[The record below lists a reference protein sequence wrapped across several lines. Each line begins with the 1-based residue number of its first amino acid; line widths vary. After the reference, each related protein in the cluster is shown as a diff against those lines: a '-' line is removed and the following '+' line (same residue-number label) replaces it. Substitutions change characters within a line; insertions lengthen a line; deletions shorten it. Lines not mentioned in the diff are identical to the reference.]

1 MGNKSIQKFFADQNS
16 VIDLSSLGNAKG
28 AKVSLSG
35 PDMNITTPR
44 GSVIIVNGALYS
56 SIKGNNLAVKFKDK
70 TITGAKILGSVD
82 LKDIQLERID
92 SSLVDSAQVEKKG
105 NGKRR
110 NKKEEE
116 ELKKQLDD
124 AENAKKEA
132 DKAKEEAEK
141 AKEAA
146 EKALNEAFEVQNSS
160 KQIEEMLQ
168 NFLADNVAK
177 DNLAQQSDASQQ
189 NTQAKATQASKQNDA
204 EKVLP
209 QPINKNTSTGK
220 SNSSKN
226 EENKLDAESVKEPLK
241 VTLALAAES
250 NSGSKDD
257 SITNFTKPQFVG
269 STAPNATVIIKING
283 IAVGQAVA
291 DSLGNFTFTAPETL
305 TDGTYNLEA
314 EAKTADGSGSAKLV
328 ITIDSVTDKPTFE
341 LSPESSVS
349 GHKGLTPTLTPSIVG
364 TAEEN
369 AKVDIYVDNK
379 LVASVDVDKD
389 GNWSYEFKDNELSEG
404 ENSIKVVA
412 VDKAGNKNETTD
424 SIITDTI
431 APEKPTIEL
440 DDSSDSGIKNDNITN
455 STLPTFIGVAEP
467 GSTVSIYL
475 GLKHLGEVIVAKD
488 GTWSYTLTTPLKDGE
503 YNITATAT
511 DIAGHTSATANLPFT
526 IDTRISYFSAEI
538 ETTNDSGIVG
548 DNVTNNTR
556 PTFTGKTEPNAIISV
571 INSETGEEV
580 IFKANDKGEW
590 TFNFT
595 SDSVEGI
602 NNLTFTV
609 EDVAGNKKDFS
620 FSYVIDTIA
629 PVPPTVSLEDYVVL
643 PNGIILSGNDLP
655 ALVGTAEPKSTIL
668 LMRDGKLYD
677 SIEVDSNGTWNYQF
691 SNKFLQGAYDIEII
705 SQDAAGN
712 KSSTVKY
719 SFTIQTEVVP
729 PKAELDASDDSGAK
743 GDWITNKHN
752 ALTLLGT
759 ADRFATVNILIDG
772 KTIGVTTADADGN
785 WNFDISRNLSDNVYK
800 ITVESIDPLGRTS
813 SVDYQLTIDSF
824 TPIPT
829 VMLHDSAD
837 SGVKGDM
844 ITKINTPLF
853 TGMAEANAKVSIY
866 VDGVLSGE
874 AIAGDDGVWNFQ
886 FTTALSDGSHDVT
899 VKVEDIAGNTA
910 SSSAYN
916 FQIVT
921 QTQKPTIELVNDTG
935 VDNTDHIINE
945 KNPAL
950 TGTAAPY
957 STVKLYIDGALIAE
971 VRTNKDGRWEYTLK
985 ADQGLVDGDHR
996 ITASVEDIAGNIAH
1010 SDPFLISVDTAISIP
1025 IVSLSPDSDSGISDD
1040 NLTNIVKPTL
1050 HLKDIDPD
1058 IISVQVWDAMSDTQI
1073 GVATQQPDGSWAYTF
1088 TSDLTEGLHQ
1098 VYVKVEDIAGNKA
1111 NSAIF
1116 DFTIDTTVSTPVI
1129 SLLSKDDTGVTGDN
1143 LTNINKPGFAISGVD
1158 ADAHR
1163 VVVQVMHNG
1172 VSEEIELS
1180 HLNGSWLFI
1189 PGNTWADGSYTLTV
1203 KVEDKAGNTNYSAPL
1218 TVVIDTQIAIDGVE
1232 LVNDSGVKGDNMTND
1247 DRPHFRVTVPTD
1259 VNEVRLSIDGGNS
1272 WVQATPGVAGSWE
1285 YIWPTDLADGQYTL
1299 TVEATDK
1306 AGNTVTKTID
1316 FAVDTTLSVPVIVL
1330 DSADDTGIQG
1340 DNMTNSTQPT
1350 FALQHIDDDAVRVT
1364 VSVEHGG
1371 VTTTFD
1377 ATKGTGG
1384 WTFTPPTSWADG
1396 DYTLSVSVED
1406 KAGNTSHSASL
1417 TVTVDTQIA
1426 INNIELV
1433 NDSGIPDDNLTN
1445 NVRPHFQV
1453 TVPTDVNVVRLSIDG
1468 GKTWF
1473 NATQSATPGVW
1484 DYIWPD
1490 DVADGGYT
1498 LTVEAT
1504 DEAGNKATQ
1513 TLDFTIDT
1521 TLSVPTLSLDS
1532 ADDSGIAGDNITNVK
1547 TPGFTLNNIDT
1558 DVSRVIVEVMHNGI
1572 KQEVPLVQTGG
1583 QWRFAP
1589 TSDWAD
1595 GDYILTVKVEDRA
1608 GNVKQSAPLTV
1619 TVDTHI
1625 AIDRIELVNDS
1636 GIPGDNLTNEAR
1648 PHFQVTVP
1656 ADVNGVRLS
1665 IDGGKTWFDA
1675 TQSATSGV
1683 WDYTWLTNVAN
1694 GPHTLMVEASDK
1706 AGNKT
1711 TQKLD
1716 FTIDTILS
1724 EPTITL
1730 DSADDSAAG
1739 DNITNVKMPG
1749 FTLGNI
1755 DADVTKVVVTVAHD
1769 GKNQQ
1774 IELIKNGG
1782 VWRFTP
1788 GAAWTDGDYT
1798 LTVKV
1803 EDKAGNT
1810 NYSAPLTVTIDT
1822 QTSIDRIELLND
1834 TGIVG
1839 DNLTNEARP
1848 QFHITVPTDV
1858 NSVQLSLDGGINWVN
1873 ATLTSDG
1880 VWEYIWPTDLVENTY
1895 TLTVKAT
1902 DVAGNTATETLNF
1915 IIDTTLSTPTITLD
1929 SADDSG
1935 TANDNKTN
1943 VKTPGFIIGG
1953 IDSDVT
1959 QVVVQVMRDGHSEEV
1974 ELTQTNG
1981 QWRFVPGSAWTDG
1994 DYTLTVTVKDE
2005 AGNIRHSAPLTV
2017 TIDTQITIDHIELVN
2032 DSGIPDDNLT
2042 NNVRPHFQVTV
2053 PTDVNVVRLS
2063 IDGGKTWFNATQS
2076 ATPGVWDYTWLADV
2090 GEGKHTLTVEAT
2102 DKAGNK
2108 TTQQLDF
2115 IIDTLLSEPT
2125 IVLDNTDDSGTKG
2138 DHLTNV
2144 NKPTFLLGNIDAD
2157 ARYVTVEVQHGG
2169 TKEVLTATKDA
2180 TGNWSVT
2187 PTGTWADGD
2196 YTLTVRVEDE
2206 AGNEKHS
2213 ASLTVTVDTQITID
2227 VIELVNDN
2235 GIPGDNMT
2243 NDAHPQFRVT
2253 VPGDVNEVSLS
2264 IDGGVTWVKATQSA
2278 TPGVW
2283 NYTWPGTVPDGDYTL
2298 NVKATDN
2305 AGNTVTETLHFTI
2318 DTTLSTPVIV
2328 LDSADDSGVHGD
2340 NMTNHTQPTFA
2351 LQHIDDDAVR
2361 VTVSVEHGGVTT
2373 TFDATKDAGGWT
2385 FTPTGAWA
2393 DGDYTLSVSVEDK
2406 AGNTSHSASLT
2417 VTVDTQIA
2425 INNIELVND
2434 SGIPDDNLTNNVR
2447 PHFQVTVP
2455 TDVNVVRLSIDGGKT
2470 WFNATQ
2476 SATPGVWDYIWPDDV
2491 ADGGYTLT
2499 VEATDEAGNKATQT
2513 LDFTIDTTLSVPT
2526 LSLDSA
2532 DDSGIA
2538 GDNITNVKTPGFTLN
2553 NIDTDV
2559 SRVIVEVMHNGIKQ
2573 EVPLVQTGGQWR
2585 FAPTSDW
2592 ADGDYI
2598 LTVKV
2603 EDRAGNVKQSAPLT
2617 VTVDTHIAID
2627 RIELVNDSGIPGDNL
2642 TNEARPHFQVT
2653 VPADVN
2659 GVRLSI
2665 DGGKTWFDATQS
2677 ATSGVWDYTWLTNVA
2692 NGPHTLMVEAS
2703 DKAGNKTT
2711 QKLDFTIDTILSEPT
2726 ITLDSADDSAAGDNI
2741 TNVKMPGFTLGNIDA
2756 DVTKVVVTVAHD
2768 GKNQQIELI
2777 KNGGVWRFTPGA
2789 AWTDG
2794 DYTLT
2799 VKVEDKAGNTNYS
2812 APLTVTIDTQTSI
2825 DRIEL
2830 LNDTGIVGDNL
2841 TNEARPQ
2848 FHITVPTD
2856 VNSVQLSLD
2865 GGINWV
2871 NATLTSDG
2879 VWEYIWPTDLVENT
2893 YTLTVKAT
2901 DVAGNTAT
2909 ETLNFIIDTT
2919 LSTPTITLDSADD
2932 SGTANDNKTNVKT
2945 PGFIIGGID
2954 SDVTQVVVQVMRDG
2968 HSEEVE
2974 LTQTNGQWRF
2984 VPGSAWTDGDYTLT
2998 VTVKDEAGNIRH
3010 SAPLT
3015 VTIDTQITIDHIELV
3030 NDSGIPDDNL
3040 TNNVRPH
3047 FQVTVPTDVN
3057 VVRLSIDGGKTWFNA
3072 TQSATPGVWD
3082 YTWLADVGEGKHTLT
3097 VEATDK
3103 AGNKT
3108 TQQLD
3113 FIIDT
3118 LLSEPTIVL
3127 DNTDDSGTKG
3137 DNLTNVNKPT
3147 FLLGNIDA
3155 DARYVTVEVQHGGTK
3170 EVLTATKGA
3179 TGIWSVTPTGTWADG
3194 DYTLTVRVEDDAGN
3208 VKYSA
3213 PLTVTVDTQI
3223 TIDVIELVNDNGIP
3237 GDNLTNDV
3245 RPHFRV
3251 TVPGDVNEVRL
3262 SIDGGNTW
3270 VRATQGTAGIW
3281 DYTWPKDVTDGLHT
3295 LTVEATDKAGNK
3307 TTQTLD
3313 FTIDTRLSTPTIAMD
3328 SRDDTGAIGDH
3339 ITSVKRPGFTIG
3351 NIDADAHSVILRITQ
3366 GGNSQEVTLT
3376 QVGGQ
3381 WRFTPDADWADG
3393 SYTLTVEVTDNAGN
3407 VRQSTPLVV
3416 TVDTQTSITDI
3427 TLVNDHG
3434 VPDDNLTNS
3443 TRPQFEITVPA
3454 DVNSVQLSID
3464 GGANWVSATQG
3475 IEGVWGYTW
3484 PTDMGDGKHTLTVMV
3499 TDRAGNTAT
3508 QTLEFFID
3516 TRLSTPTIA
3525 LDSTDDTGTPGD
3537 DMTNRTRP
3545 TFILQ
3550 NIDSDVINVTVSV
3563 THNGTTTSFTATQG
3577 AGGWSFTPP
3586 APWGDGDYTLTVT
3599 VEDRAGN
3606 TRPSTPLTVT
3616 VDTQIAI
3623 DRIELVNDSG
3633 VPGDNVTKHV
3643 RPQFQISVPD
3653 DVEKVLLSIDGGTTW
3668 VTAIKSSTAGIWDYT
3683 WPTDM
3688 PEGQHT
3694 LTVEVTDGAGNKMTE
3709 TLNFTIDITLLTP
3722 TIELAPDQDTG
3733 QNKNDNLTSVTQP
3746 VFVLGSID
3754 KDVRHVE
3761 LSIEHNGT
3769 FKTVVLTE
3777 SADGWRY
3784 RPDSALADGSY
3795 TFTVT
3800 VTDVAGNQQT
3810 SAPLKVTIDG
3820 TLTTPVIELAAGEDS
3835 GTVGDRLTNHDRP
3848 VFDIHQVDSDVT
3860 RVMVKV
3866 TYNGKTHEEAAVF
3879 TNGQW
3884 RFTPSASWAD
3894 GSYQLAVVVEDLAG
3908 NVKESAPFEVR
3919 IDTTTTINNIV
3930 LLNDTGVQNDQ
3941 LTNVAKPS
3949 FRIDVPGDVV
3959 QVRVTLDGGANWNV
3973 IRKNADGQWIFDS
3986 PNTLVDGT
3994 YTLRVEA
4001 TDEAGN
4007 IANKDLVFNI
4017 DTNIQVPTIALDAG
4031 QDTGANTADNI
4042 TNISRPTFTIGNV
4055 DPDVIKVVVTIDG
4068 HDYNATKV
4076 GAGWQ
4081 FTPGNAIPDGSYN
4094 ITVTVEDKAGN
4105 TATSKPLPVVI
4116 DTTAEIESVTLV
4128 TDSGDSDVDNITKV
4142 DKPQFSIVTAD
4153 DITHVRVK
4161 IDNAANW
4168 IELTKGGDG
4177 RWIFNVGSA
4186 LPDGQHT
4193 LLVDV
4198 TDIAGNVAQETLQF
4212 TIDTTLR
4219 EPTIVLDPTHDTGDD
4234 TNDNLTRIN
4243 KPVFII
4249 GNVDNDVSHIVVHID
4264 GRDYTIE
4271 NTGGNLTFTPDQ
4283 PLSDG
4288 QHTISVTVTDIAG
4301 NTKTSAELRIEI
4313 DTQVQIDSVTLTTDS
4328 GVNDHDNVTNA
4339 TRPSF
4344 EIATPDDVTSV
4355 LVSFDGVNW
4364 TPISKNAAGQWEFTA
4379 GSALPDGHYTLH
4391 VQATDRAGNTANSTL
4406 GFTVDTQI
4414 DGLSVV
4420 MLDDAGKDSTDGIT
4434 NITSPRFEISAREP
4448 LQSVTVIL
4456 NGKSSTLTQGAGNK
4470 WLFTPDTPLVDG
4482 TYKIEIVAEDIAGN
4496 KISKEVSFTIDTIV
4510 SDPSIDLLDADD
4522 TGESA
4527 VDNITSVT
4535 TPRFVIGNVPADIDT
4550 VVIRINGVSYS
4561 VTANGNNLWEFQ
4573 VPVALND
4580 GVYEAVVVFRDIAG
4594 NTSETKLPF
4603 TIDTTTSVSVR
4614 MEPASDTGNSNSDN
4628 LTNKQNPK
4636 FEGTAEPNAKLVIT
4650 IVDDKSGREVL
4661 KQTITVGADGNW
4673 SVTPNILPDGMYTI
4687 NVVATDVAGN
4697 TAQTQERFTID
4708 TVTIDPTIRLS
4719 DPSIDDQHEA
4729 TSLRPEFKG
4738 FAEAFSTIMI
4748 QWDGKVVGSANAN
4761 ANGEWSWT
4769 PPSVLAPG
4777 SYVVSIVAKDKAGNE
4792 SSQVDFPVVIP
4803 VIDVTPPTIKLSE
4816 ESDSGALG
4824 DFTTNNKTPTLIGST
4839 LPNTIVSIYVDGVK
4853 VGEATAD
4860 TAGRYTFQ
4868 LSEMKDGHYVVQVGI
4883 VNPRDNSELRSTAV
4897 DVTIDTE
4904 VAELVWNISGM
4915 HEGGYINTVT
4925 PEIGGTSEPN
4935 SKITIFVNGVE
4946 KAIAYTTGAGHW
4958 GVVLPALGNDG
4969 NYELTFKVE
4978 DVAGNI
4984 REFGPQNVI
4993 LDTVIS
4999 PLTVVLREADDS
5011 GKVGDWITNKSH
5023 VTIDGTAEAGSTL
5036 TIRNPQGV
5044 VIATL
5049 VVGNDGRW
5057 SAELDLRE
5065 GSNAFV
5071 VVSEDK
5077 AGNSQ
5082 QKEIL
5087 IEHDTQIEISD
5098 ISLSRDTNSGD
5109 KYDLITNNKSP
5120 VLVAM
5125 TDPGAT
5131 VQVYINGVLQG
5142 TVEASSSGNISYT
5155 MPANSADGEYQVQ
5168 FVATDTAGNRVESA
5182 ITTVTIDSQ
5191 IAVFDID
5198 EDSLPALSNN
5208 RALSVSGVGE
5218 AGSQVSIFVDGK
5230 LVNVVMVEADGTW
5243 RAPILLQDDGT
5254 FNIHFSITD
5263 VAGNTEVSKDYSV
5276 DVDSSTDFPTLNLED
5291 ASNSGSLDD
5300 LITNH
5305 NKPVLVGTAEAGAT
5319 IHIYVDEK
5327 IVANVLV
5334 LEDGTW
5340 SYQFDNAL
5348 KDGEYSIRVVAED
5361 PAGNTAESPR
5371 LLVTIDTSTFIDNP
5385 AMVAGSDNGIFSNDS
5400 ITSQTRPTFSIFGEM
5415 NQSVQIFIDGV
5426 LVDTITV
5433 TDRNQVYR
5441 PESPLGDGSHSIY
5454 YVITDKAGNTATSK
5468 TLNFTIDTF
5477 NTTPVAIDSIGGQ
5490 TLAEMT
5496 GSDGKIYITD
5506 TTRNLLFSGSA
5517 EPNSKIEIIIN
5528 GLNVGE
5534 VWVNEKGHWQMPVN
5548 PLYFTEGQLDIT
5560 VKSTDRAGNVN
5571 QEKYSIWVDTH
5582 IKVFTSELDDN
5593 KSSSKTEWWS
5603 NSDLITMRGTGEI
5616 GATVSLIVAG
5626 VTLATAVVAATGRWE
5641 LSTDKLPEGTYDISL
5656 VIEDSAGNR
5665 WEDVREIFI
5674 DRTPPNAPVVTYSDI
5689 VNDLIIMQGTAE
5701 AKSQLIITDSEGN
5714 TYTLTVPDN
5723 GKWSMAIPYPSEGKF
5738 TITSVD
5744 AIGNRSDDVPLD
5756 IMKEVPVISLS
5767 PDSDS
5772 GTVGDNITRDKQ
5784 PTFIIGNLESDVVV
5798 VQVDINGTVY
5808 NAEKNADGVW
5818 FFTPG
5823 TPLADGSY
5831 TISVIAS
5838 DAAGNQ
5844 KNSLPITVTIDST
5857 LTVPEI
5863 ALAAGEDNGASDSDN
5878 VTNHT
5883 QPKFTLQHIDA
5894 DVTGVTVNVTHN
5906 GVTDIY
5912 QATQG
5917 ADGWTFTPPAAW
5929 NDGNYTLSVTV
5940 VDRAGNSQQSAS
5952 LAVTVDSTVTVTADS
5967 QHDDA
5972 SDDATATAVTPPESE
5987 TVNAESATHLRTE
6000 PSAAEESV
6008 VKVTA
6013 YSITLLNADSG
6024 DEIDRSISQT
6034 PSFEISVPE
6043 NIVNVSIMFE
6053 GEEFTLP
6060 ITNQKAIF
6068 EVPLSLEDGEY
6079 TMDVKFIDKDND
6091 FLIKEKT
6098 FSVDHSSADIVN
6110 AMNVRGKTEDDINDS
6125 PSTSSVGHNNNG
6137 AIDVFAVNE
6146 VTLPVDNQEEH
6157 A

>member
-35 PDMNITTPR
+35 PDMNITTPH
-44 GSVIIVNGALYS
+44 GAVIIVNGALYS

-431 APEKPTIEL
+431 PPEKPTIEL

-629 PVPPTVSLEDYVVL
+629 PVPPTVSLEDFVVL

-1025 IVSLSPDSDSGISDD
+1025 IVSLSPDSDSGIADD

-1111 NSAIF
+1111 NSAVF

-1180 HLNGSWLFI
+1180 HLNGSWLFT

-1203 KVEDKAGNTNYSAPL
+1203 KVEDKAGNTSYSAPL

-1330 DSADDTGIQG
+1330 NSADDTGVQG
-1340 DNMTNSTQPT
+1340 DNMTNRTQPT

-1384 WTFTPPTSWADG
+1384 WSFTPTGAWADG

-1433 NDSGIPDDNLTN
+1433 NDSGIPNDNLTN

-1473 NATQSATPGVW
+1473 NATQNATPGVW

-1504 DEAGNKATQ
+1504 DEAGNKTTQ

-1636 GIPGDNLTNEAR
+1636 GIPDDNLTNEAR

-1694 GPHTLMVEASDK
+1694 GPHTLMVEATDK

-1716 FTIDTILS
+1716 FIIDTLLS

-2017 TIDTQITIDHIELVN
+2017 TIDTQIAIDHIELVN

-2042 NNVRPHFQVTV
+2042 N
-2053 PTDVNVVRLS
+2053 
-2063 IDGGKTWFNATQS
+2063 
-2076 ATPGVWDYTWLADV
+2076 
-2090 GEGKHTLTVEAT
+2090 EA
-2102 DKAGNK
+2102 
-2108 TTQQLDF
+2108 
-2115 IIDTLLSEPT
+2115 
-2125 IVLDNTDDSGTKG
+2125 
-2138 DHLTNV
+2138 
-2144 NKPTFLLGNIDAD
+2144 
-2157 ARYVTVEVQHGG
+2157 
-2169 TKEVLTATKDA
+2169 
-2180 TGNWSVT
+2180 
-2187 PTGTWADGD
+2187 
-2196 YTLTVRVEDE
+2196 
-2206 AGNEKHS
+2206 
-2213 ASLTVTVDTQITID
+2213 
-2227 VIELVNDN
+2227 
-2235 GIPGDNMT
+2235 
-2243 NDAHPQFRVT
+2243 
-2253 VPGDVNEVSLS
+2253 
-2264 IDGGVTWVKATQSA
+2264 
-2278 TPGVW
+2278 
-2283 NYTWPGTVPDGDYTL
+2283 
-2298 NVKATDN
+2298 
-2305 AGNTVTETLHFTI
+2305 
-2318 DTTLSTPVIV
+2318 
-2328 LDSADDSGVHGD
+2328 
-2340 NMTNHTQPTFA
+2340 
-2351 LQHIDDDAVR
+2351 
-2361 VTVSVEHGGVTT
+2361 
-2373 TFDATKDAGGWT
+2373 
-2385 FTPTGAWA
+2385 
-2393 DGDYTLSVSVEDK
+2393 
-2406 AGNTSHSASLT
+2406 
-2417 VTVDTQIA
+2417 
-2425 INNIELVND
+2425 
-2434 SGIPDDNLTNNVR
+2434 
-2447 PHFQVTVP
+2447 
-2455 TDVNVVRLSIDGGKT
+2455 
-2470 WFNATQ
+2470 
-2476 SATPGVWDYIWPDDV
+2476 
-2491 ADGGYTLT
+2491 
-2499 VEATDEAGNKATQT
+2499 
-2513 LDFTIDTTLSVPT
+2513 
-2526 LSLDSA
+2526 
-2532 DDSGIA
+2532 
-2538 GDNITNVKTPGFTLN
+2538 
-2553 NIDTDV
+2553 
-2559 SRVIVEVMHNGIKQ
+2559 
-2573 EVPLVQTGGQWR
+2573 
-2585 FAPTSDW
+2585 
-2592 ADGDYI
+2592 
-2598 LTVKV
+2598 
-2603 EDRAGNVKQSAPLT
+2603 
-2617 VTVDTHIAID
+2617 
-2627 RIELVNDSGIPGDNL
+2627 
-2642 TNEARPHFQVT
+2642 
-2653 VPADVN
+2653 
-2659 GVRLSI
+2659 
-2665 DGGKTWFDATQS
+2665 
-2677 ATSGVWDYTWLTNVA
+2677 
-2692 NGPHTLMVEAS
+2692 
-2703 DKAGNKTT
+2703 
-2711 QKLDFTIDTILSEPT
+2711 
-2726 ITLDSADDSAAGDNI
+2726 
-2741 TNVKMPGFTLGNIDA
+2741 
-2756 DVTKVVVTVAHD
+2756 
-2768 GKNQQIELI
+2768 
-2777 KNGGVWRFTPGA
+2777 
-2789 AWTDG
+2789 
-2794 DYTLT
+2794 
-2799 VKVEDKAGNTNYS
+2799 
-2812 APLTVTIDTQTSI
+2812 
-2825 DRIEL
+2825 
-2830 LNDTGIVGDNL
+2830 
-2841 TNEARPQ
+2841 
-2848 FHITVPTD
+2848 
-2856 VNSVQLSLD
+2856 
-2865 GGINWV
+2865 
-2871 NATLTSDG
+2871 
-2879 VWEYIWPTDLVENT
+2879 
-2893 YTLTVKAT
+2893 
-2901 DVAGNTAT
+2901 
-2909 ETLNFIIDTT
+2909 
-2919 LSTPTITLDSADD
+2919 
-2932 SGTANDNKTNVKT
+2932 
-2945 PGFIIGGID
+2945 
-2954 SDVTQVVVQVMRDG
+2954 
-2968 HSEEVE
+2968 
-2974 LTQTNGQWRF
+2974 
-2984 VPGSAWTDGDYTLT
+2984 
-2998 VTVKDEAGNIRH
+2998 
-3010 SAPLT
+3010 
-3015 VTIDTQITIDHIELV
+3015 
-3030 NDSGIPDDNL
+3030 
-3040 TNNVRPH
+3040 RPH

-3155 DARYVTVEVQHGGTK
+3155 DARYVTVEVQHGGTKEVLTATKDATGNWSVTPTGTWADGDYTLTVRVEDEAGNEKHSASLTVTVDTQITIDAIELVNDNGIPGDNMTNDAHPQFRVTVPGDVNEVSLSIDGGVTWVKATQSATPGVWNYTWPGTVPDGDYTLNVKATDNAGNTVTETLHFTIDTTLSTPVIVLDSADDTGIQGDNMTNRTQPTFNLQHIDDDAVRVTVSVEHGGVTTTFDATKGVGGWTFTPPTSWGAGDYTLSVSVEDKAGNTSHSASLTVTVDTQIAINNIELVNDSGIPDDNLTNNVRPHFQVKVPTDVNEVRLSIDGGKTWFNATQSATPGVWDYTWLADVGEGKHTLTVEATDKAGNQTTQKLDFIIDTMLSEPTIVLDSTDDSGTKGDNLTNANKPTFILGNIDADARYVTVEVQYGGTK

-3407 VRQSTPLVV
+3407 VRQSTPLIV

-3464 GGANWVSATQG
+3464 GGANWVSAAQG

-3623 DRIELVNDSG
+3623 DHIELVNDSG

-3694 LTVEVTDGAGNKMTE
+3694 LIVEVTDGAGNKMTG
-3709 TLNFTIDITLLTP
+3709 TLDFTIDITLLTP

-3848 VFDIHQVDSDVT
+3848 VFDIRQVDSDVT

-4301 NTKTSAELRIEI
+4301 NTKTSAELKIEI

-4535 TPRFVIGNVPADIDT
+4535 KPRFVIGNVPADIDT
-4550 VVIRINGVSYS
+4550 VVIRINGVSYP

-4897 DVTIDTE
+4897 DLTIDTE

-4969 NYELTFKVE
+4969 NYVLTFKVE

-5082 QKEIL
+5082 
-5087 IEHDTQIEISD
+5087 
-5098 ISLSRDTNSGD
+5098 
-5109 KYDLITNNKSP
+5109 
-5120 VLVAM
+5120 
-5125 TDPGAT
+5125 
-5131 VQVYINGVLQG
+5131 
-5142 TVEASSSGNISYT
+5142 
-5155 MPANSADGEYQVQ
+5155 
-5168 FVATDTAGNRVESA
+5168 
-5182 ITTVTIDSQ
+5182 
-5191 IAVFDID
+5191 
-5198 EDSLPALSNN
+5198 
-5208 RALSVSGVGE
+5208 
-5218 AGSQVSIFVDGK
+5218 
-5230 LVNVVMVEADGTW
+5230 
-5243 RAPILLQDDGT
+5243 
-5254 FNIHFSITD
+5254 
-5263 VAGNTEVSKDYSV
+5263 
-5276 DVDSSTDFPTLNLED
+5276 
-5291 ASNSGSLDD
+5291 
-5300 LITNH
+5300 
-5305 NKPVLVGTAEAGAT
+5305 
-5319 IHIYVDEK
+5319 
-5327 IVANVLV
+5327 
-5334 LEDGTW
+5334 
-5340 SYQFDNAL
+5340 
-5348 KDGEYSIRVVAED
+5348 
-5361 PAGNTAESPR
+5361 
-5371 LLVTIDTSTFIDNP
+5371 
-5385 AMVAGSDNGIFSNDS
+5385 
-5400 ITSQTRPTFSIFGEM
+5400 
-5415 NQSVQIFIDGV
+5415 
-5426 LVDTITV
+5426 
-5433 TDRNQVYR
+5433 
-5441 PESPLGDGSHSIY
+5441 
-5454 YVITDKAGNTATSK
+5454 
-5468 TLNFTIDTF
+5468 
-5477 NTTPVAIDSIGGQ
+5477 
-5490 TLAEMT
+5490 
-5496 GSDGKIYITD
+5496 
-5506 TTRNLLFSGSA
+5506 
-5517 EPNSKIEIIIN
+5517 
-5528 GLNVGE
+5528 
-5534 VWVNEKGHWQMPVN
+5534 
-5548 PLYFTEGQLDIT
+5548 
-5560 VKSTDRAGNVN
+5560 
-5571 QEKYSIWVDTH
+5571 
-5582 IKVFTSELDDN
+5582 
-5593 KSSSKTEWWS
+5593 
-5603 NSDLITMRGTGEI
+5603 
-5616 GATVSLIVAG
+5616 
-5626 VTLATAVVAATGRWE
+5626 
-5641 LSTDKLPEGTYDISL
+5641 
-5656 VIEDSAGNR
+5656 
-5665 WEDVREIFI
+5665 
-5674 DRTPPNAPVVTYSDI
+5674 
-5689 VNDLIIMQGTAE
+5689 
-5701 AKSQLIITDSEGN
+5701 
-5714 TYTLTVPDN
+5714 
-5723 GKWSMAIPYPSEGKF
+5723 
-5738 TITSVD
+5738 
-5744 AIGNRSDDVPLD
+5744 
-5756 IMKEVPVISLS
+5756 
-5767 PDSDS
+5767 
-5772 GTVGDNITRDKQ
+5772 
-5784 PTFIIGNLESDVVV
+5784 
-5798 VQVDINGTVY
+5798 
-5808 NAEKNADGVW
+5808 
-5818 FFTPG
+5818 
-5823 TPLADGSY
+5823 
-5831 TISVIAS
+5831 
-5838 DAAGNQ
+5838 
-5844 KNSLPITVTIDST
+5844 
-5857 LTVPEI
+5857 
-5863 ALAAGEDNGASDSDN
+5863 
-5878 VTNHT
+5878 
-5883 QPKFTLQHIDA
+5883 
-5894 DVTGVTVNVTHN
+5894 
-5906 GVTDIY
+5906 
-5912 QATQG
+5912 
-5917 ADGWTFTPPAAW
+5917 
-5929 NDGNYTLSVTV
+5929 
-5940 VDRAGNSQQSAS
+5940 
-5952 LAVTVDSTVTVTADS
+5952 
-5967 QHDDA
+5967 
-5972 SDDATATAVTPPESE
+5972 
-5987 TVNAESATHLRTE
+5987 
-6000 PSAAEESV
+6000 
-6008 VKVTA
+6008 
-6013 YSITLLNADSG
+6013 
-6024 DEIDRSISQT
+6024 
-6034 PSFEISVPE
+6034 
-6043 NIVNVSIMFE
+6043 
-6053 GEEFTLP
+6053 
-6060 ITNQKAIF
+6060 
-6068 EVPLSLEDGEY
+6068 
-6079 TMDVKFIDKDND
+6079 
-6091 FLIKEKT
+6091 
-6098 FSVDHSSADIVN
+6098 
-6110 AMNVRGKTEDDINDS
+6110 
-6125 PSTSSVGHNNNG
+6125 
-6137 AIDVFAVNE
+6137 
-6146 VTLPVDNQEEH
+6146 
-6157 A
+6157 

>member
-1189 PGNTWADGSYTLTV
+1189 PGNTWADGSYT
-1203 KVEDKAGNTNYSAPL
+1203 
-1218 TVVIDTQIAIDGVE
+1218 
-1232 LVNDSGVKGDNMTND
+1232 
-1247 DRPHFRVTVPTD
+1247 
-1259 VNEVRLSIDGGNS
+1259 
-1272 WVQATPGVAGSWE
+1272 
-1285 YIWPTDLADGQYTL
+1285 
-1299 TVEATDK
+1299 
-1306 AGNTVTKTID
+1306 
-1316 FAVDTTLSVPVIVL
+1316 
-1330 DSADDTGIQG
+1330 
-1340 DNMTNSTQPT
+1340 
-1350 FALQHIDDDAVRVT
+1350 
-1364 VSVEHGG
+1364 
-1371 VTTTFD
+1371 
-1377 ATKGTGG
+1377 
-1384 WTFTPPTSWADG
+1384 
-1396 DYTLSVSVED
+1396 
-1406 KAGNTSHSASL
+1406 
-1417 TVTVDTQIA
+1417 
-1426 INNIELV
+1426 
-1433 NDSGIPDDNLTN
+1433 
-1445 NVRPHFQV
+1445 
-1453 TVPTDVNVVRLSIDG
+1453 
-1468 GKTWF
+1468 
-1473 NATQSATPGVW
+1473 
-1484 DYIWPD
+1484 
-1490 DVADGGYT
+1490 
-1498 LTVEAT
+1498 
-1504 DEAGNKATQ
+1504 
-1513 TLDFTIDT
+1513 
-1521 TLSVPTLSLDS
+1521 
-1532 ADDSGIAGDNITNVK
+1532 
-1547 TPGFTLNNIDT
+1547 
-1558 DVSRVIVEVMHNGI
+1558 
-1572 KQEVPLVQTGG
+1572 
-1583 QWRFAP
+1583 
-1589 TSDWAD
+1589 
-1595 GDYILTVKVEDRA
+1595 
-1608 GNVKQSAPLTV
+1608 
-1619 TVDTHI
+1619 
-1625 AIDRIELVNDS
+1625 
-1636 GIPGDNLTNEAR
+1636 
-1648 PHFQVTVP
+1648 
-1656 ADVNGVRLS
+1656 
-1665 IDGGKTWFDA
+1665 
-1675 TQSATSGV
+1675 
-1683 WDYTWLTNVAN
+1683 
-1694 GPHTLMVEASDK
+1694 
-1706 AGNKT
+1706 
-1711 TQKLD
+1711 
-1716 FTIDTILS
+1716 
-1724 EPTITL
+1724 
-1730 DSADDSAAG
+1730 
-1739 DNITNVKMPG
+1739 
-1749 FTLGNI
+1749 
-1755 DADVTKVVVTVAHD
+1755 
-1769 GKNQQ
+1769 
-1774 IELIKNGG
+1774 
-1782 VWRFTP
+1782 
-1788 GAAWTDGDYT
+1788 
-1798 LTVKV
+1798 
-1803 EDKAGNT
+1803 
-1810 NYSAPLTVTIDT
+1810 
-1822 QTSIDRIELLND
+1822 
-1834 TGIVG
+1834 
-1839 DNLTNEARP
+1839 
-1848 QFHITVPTDV
+1848 
-1858 NSVQLSLDGGINWVN
+1858 
-1873 ATLTSDG
+1873 
-1880 VWEYIWPTDLVENTY
+1880 
-1895 TLTVKAT
+1895 
-1902 DVAGNTATETLNF
+1902 
-1915 IIDTTLSTPTITLD
+1915 
-1929 SADDSG
+1929 
-1935 TANDNKTN
+1935 
-1943 VKTPGFIIGG
+1943 
-1953 IDSDVT
+1953 
-1959 QVVVQVMRDGHSEEV
+1959 
-1974 ELTQTNG
+1974 
-1981 QWRFVPGSAWTDG
+1981 
-1994 DYTLTVTVKDE
+1994 
-2005 AGNIRHSAPLTV
+2005 
-2017 TIDTQITIDHIELVN
+2017 
-2032 DSGIPDDNLT
+2032 
-2042 NNVRPHFQVTV
+2042 
-2053 PTDVNVVRLS
+2053 
-2063 IDGGKTWFNATQS
+2063 
-2076 ATPGVWDYTWLADV
+2076 
-2090 GEGKHTLTVEAT
+2090 
-2102 DKAGNK
+2102 
-2108 TTQQLDF
+2108 
-2115 IIDTLLSEPT
+2115 
-2125 IVLDNTDDSGTKG
+2125 
-2138 DHLTNV
+2138 
-2144 NKPTFLLGNIDAD
+2144 
-2157 ARYVTVEVQHGG
+2157 
-2169 TKEVLTATKDA
+2169 
-2180 TGNWSVT
+2180 
-2187 PTGTWADGD
+2187 
-2196 YTLTVRVEDE
+2196 
-2206 AGNEKHS
+2206 
-2213 ASLTVTVDTQITID
+2213 
-2227 VIELVNDN
+2227 
-2235 GIPGDNMT
+2235 
-2243 NDAHPQFRVT
+2243 
-2253 VPGDVNEVSLS
+2253 
-2264 IDGGVTWVKATQSA
+2264 
-2278 TPGVW
+2278 
-2283 NYTWPGTVPDGDYTL
+2283 
-2298 NVKATDN
+2298 
-2305 AGNTVTETLHFTI
+2305 
-2318 DTTLSTPVIV
+2318 
-2328 LDSADDSGVHGD
+2328 
-2340 NMTNHTQPTFA
+2340 
-2351 LQHIDDDAVR
+2351 
-2361 VTVSVEHGGVTT
+2361 
-2373 TFDATKDAGGWT
+2373 
-2385 FTPTGAWA
+2385 
-2393 DGDYTLSVSVEDK
+2393 
-2406 AGNTSHSASLT
+2406 
-2417 VTVDTQIA
+2417 
-2425 INNIELVND
+2425 
-2434 SGIPDDNLTNNVR
+2434 
-2447 PHFQVTVP
+2447 
-2455 TDVNVVRLSIDGGKT
+2455 
-2470 WFNATQ
+2470 
-2476 SATPGVWDYIWPDDV
+2476 
-2491 ADGGYTLT
+2491 
-2499 VEATDEAGNKATQT
+2499 
-2513 LDFTIDTTLSVPT
+2513 
-2526 LSLDSA
+2526 
-2532 DDSGIA
+2532 
-2538 GDNITNVKTPGFTLN
+2538 
-2553 NIDTDV
+2553 
-2559 SRVIVEVMHNGIKQ
+2559 
-2573 EVPLVQTGGQWR
+2573 
-2585 FAPTSDW
+2585 
-2592 ADGDYI
+2592 

-4550 VVIRINGVSYS
+4550 VVIRINGVSYP

>member
-440 DDSSDSGIKNDNITN
+440 DDSSDSGIKNDSITN

-538 ETTNDSGIVG
+538 ETTDDSGIVG

-629 PVPPTVSLEDYVVL
+629 PVPPTVSLEDFVVL
-643 PNGIILSGNDLP
+643 PNGIILSGHDLP

-1058 IISVQVWDAMSDTQI
+1058 IISVQVWDAASDTQI

-1111 NSAIF
+1111 NSAVF

-1180 HLNGSWLFI
+1180 HLNGSWLFT

-1203 KVEDKAGNTNYSAPL
+1203 KVEDKAGNTSYSAPL

-1330 DSADDTGIQG
+1330 NSADDTGVQG
-1340 DNMTNSTQPT
+1340 DNMTNRTQPT

-1433 NDSGIPDDNLTN
+1433 NDSGIPNDNLTN

-1473 NATQSATPGVW
+1473 NATQSATTGVW

-1694 GPHTLMVEASDK
+1694 GPHTLMVEATDK

-2125 IVLDNTDDSGTKG
+2125 IVLDSTDDSGTKG
-2138 DHLTNV
+2138 DNLTNV

-2318 DTTLSTPVIV
+2318 DTTLSVPVIV
-2328 LDSADDSGVHGD
+2328 LNSADDTGVQGD
-2340 NMTNHTQPTFA
+2340 NMTNSTQPTFA

-2373 TFDATKDAGGWT
+2373 TFDATKGTGGWS

-2434 SGIPDDNLTNNVR
+2434 SGIPN
-2447 PHFQVTVP
+2447 
-2455 TDVNVVRLSIDGGKT
+2455 
-2470 WFNATQ
+2470 
-2476 SATPGVWDYIWPDDV
+2476 
-2491 ADGGYTLT
+2491 
-2499 VEATDEAGNKATQT
+2499 
-2513 LDFTIDTTLSVPT
+2513 
-2526 LSLDSA
+2526 
-2532 DDSGIA
+2532 
-2538 GDNITNVKTPGFTLN
+2538 
-2553 NIDTDV
+2553 
-2559 SRVIVEVMHNGIKQ
+2559 
-2573 EVPLVQTGGQWR
+2573 
-2585 FAPTSDW
+2585 
-2592 ADGDYI
+2592 
-2598 LTVKV
+2598 
-2603 EDRAGNVKQSAPLT
+2603 
-2617 VTVDTHIAID
+2617 
-2627 RIELVNDSGIPGDNL
+2627 
-2642 TNEARPHFQVT
+2642 
-2653 VPADVN
+2653 
-2659 GVRLSI
+2659 
-2665 DGGKTWFDATQS
+2665 
-2677 ATSGVWDYTWLTNVA
+2677 
-2692 NGPHTLMVEAS
+2692 
-2703 DKAGNKTT
+2703 
-2711 QKLDFTIDTILSEPT
+2711 
-2726 ITLDSADDSAAGDNI
+2726 
-2741 TNVKMPGFTLGNIDA
+2741 
-2756 DVTKVVVTVAHD
+2756 
-2768 GKNQQIELI
+2768 
-2777 KNGGVWRFTPGA
+2777 
-2789 AWTDG
+2789 
-2794 DYTLT
+2794 
-2799 VKVEDKAGNTNYS
+2799 
-2812 APLTVTIDTQTSI
+2812 
-2825 DRIEL
+2825 
-2830 LNDTGIVGDNL
+2830 
-2841 TNEARPQ
+2841 
-2848 FHITVPTD
+2848 
-2856 VNSVQLSLD
+2856 
-2865 GGINWV
+2865 
-2871 NATLTSDG
+2871 
-2879 VWEYIWPTDLVENT
+2879 
-2893 YTLTVKAT
+2893 
-2901 DVAGNTAT
+2901 
-2909 ETLNFIIDTT
+2909 
-2919 LSTPTITLDSADD
+2919 
-2932 SGTANDNKTNVKT
+2932 
-2945 PGFIIGGID
+2945 
-2954 SDVTQVVVQVMRDG
+2954 
-2968 HSEEVE
+2968 
-2974 LTQTNGQWRF
+2974 
-2984 VPGSAWTDGDYTLT
+2984 
-2998 VTVKDEAGNIRH
+2998 
-3010 SAPLT
+3010 
-3015 VTIDTQITIDHIELV
+3015 
-3030 NDSGIPDDNL
+3030 DNL

-3103 AGNKT
+3103 AGNQT
-3108 TQQLD
+3108 TQKLD

-3118 LLSEPTIVL
+3118 MLSEPTIVL
-3127 DNTDDSGTKG
+3127 DSTDDSGTKG
-3137 DNLTNVNKPT
+3137 DNLTNANKPT
-3147 FLLGNIDA
+3147 FILGNIDA
-3155 DARYVTVEVQHGGTK
+3155 DARYVTVEVQYGGTK

-3313 FTIDTRLSTPTIAMD
+3313 FTIDTRLSTPTITMD

-3351 NIDADAHSVILRITQ
+3351 NIDSDAQSVILRITQ

-3407 VRQSTPLVV
+3407 VRQSTPLIV

-3464 GGANWVSATQG
+3464 GGANWVSAAQG

-3623 DRIELVNDSG
+3623 DHIELVNDSG

-3709 TLNFTIDITLLTP
+3709 TLNFTIDITLMTP

-4535 TPRFVIGNVPADIDT
+4535 KPRFVIGNVPADIDT
-4550 VVIRINGVSYS
+4550 VVIRINGVSYP

-4824 DFTTNNKTPTLIGST
+4824 DFTTNNKTPTLVGNT
-4839 LPNTIVSIYVDGVK
+4839 LPNAIVSIYVDGVK

-4969 NYELTFKVE
+4969 NYVLTFKVE

-5036 TIRNPQGV
+5036 TIRSPQGV

-5082 QKEIL
+5082 QKDIL

-5400 ITSQTRPTFSIFGEM
+5400 ITSQTRPTFSISGEM

-5582 IKVFTSELDDN
+5582 IQVFTSELDDN
-5593 KSSSKTEWWS
+5593 KSSSKTDWWS
-5603 NSDLITMRGTGEI
+5603 NSSTITMRGMGEI

-5626 VTLATAVVAATGRWE
+5626 VTLATAVVAANGQWE
-5641 LSTDKLPEGTYDISL
+5641 LSTDQLPEGKYDITLS
-5656 VIEDSAGNR
+5656 IEDNAGNR
-5665 WEDVREIFI
+5665 KEEVHEIFI

-5701 AKSQLIITDSEGN
+5701 AKSQLIITDSNGN

-5744 AIGNRSDDVPLD
+5744 AIGNRSDDVSLD

-5863 ALAAGEDNGASDSDN
+5863 ALAAGEDNGVSDSDN

-5906 GVTDIY
+5906 GVTDTY

-5929 NDGNYTLSVTV
+5929 NDGTYTLSVTV

-5987 TVNAESATHLRTE
+5987 TVNAESATHLRTV

-6008 VKVTA
+6008 VKETA

-6110 AMNVRGKTEDDINDS
+6110 AMNARGKTEDDINDS

>member
-35 PDMNITTPR
+35 PDMNITTPH

-431 APEKPTIEL
+431 PPEKPTIEL
-440 DDSSDSGIKNDNITN
+440 DDSSDSGIKNDNVTN

-538 ETTNDSGIVG
+538 ETTDDSGIVG

-595 SDSVEGI
+595 SDSVEGV

-620 FSYVIDTIA
+620 FSYVIDTVA
-629 PVPPTVSLEDYVVL
+629 PVPPTVSLEDFVVL

-1025 IVSLSPDSDSGISDD
+1025 IVSLSPDSDSGIADD

-1058 IISVQVWDAMSDTQI
+1058 IISVQVWDAASDTQI

-1111 NSAIF
+1111 NSAVF

-1330 DSADDTGIQG
+1330 DSADDTGVQG
-1340 DNMTNSTQPT
+1340 DNMTNRTQPT

-1433 NDSGIPDDNLTN
+1433 NDSGIPNDNLTN

-1473 NATQSATPGVW
+1473 NATQSATTGVW

-2125 IVLDNTDDSGTKG
+2125 IVLDSTDDSGTKG
-2138 DHLTNV
+2138 DNLTNV

-2318 DTTLSTPVIV
+2318 DTTLSVPVIV
-2328 LDSADDSGVHGD
+2328 LNSADDTGVQGD
-2340 NMTNHTQPTFA
+2340 NMTNSTQPTFA

-2373 TFDATKDAGGWT
+2373 TFDATKGVGGWS

-2447 PHFQVTVP
+2447 PHFQVKVP
-2455 TDVNVVRLSIDGGKT
+2455 TDVN
-2470 WFNATQ
+2470 
-2476 SATPGVWDYIWPDDV
+2476 
-2491 ADGGYTLT
+2491 
-2499 VEATDEAGNKATQT
+2499 E
-2513 LDFTIDTTLSVPT
+2513 
-2526 LSLDSA
+2526 
-2532 DDSGIA
+2532 
-2538 GDNITNVKTPGFTLN
+2538 
-2553 NIDTDV
+2553 
-2559 SRVIVEVMHNGIKQ
+2559 
-2573 EVPLVQTGGQWR
+2573 
-2585 FAPTSDW
+2585 
-2592 ADGDYI
+2592 
-2598 LTVKV
+2598 
-2603 EDRAGNVKQSAPLT
+2603 
-2617 VTVDTHIAID
+2617 
-2627 RIELVNDSGIPGDNL
+2627 
-2642 TNEARPHFQVT
+2642 
-2653 VPADVN
+2653 
-2659 GVRLSI
+2659 
-2665 DGGKTWFDATQS
+2665 
-2677 ATSGVWDYTWLTNVA
+2677 
-2692 NGPHTLMVEAS
+2692 
-2703 DKAGNKTT
+2703 
-2711 QKLDFTIDTILSEPT
+2711 
-2726 ITLDSADDSAAGDNI
+2726 
-2741 TNVKMPGFTLGNIDA
+2741 
-2756 DVTKVVVTVAHD
+2756 
-2768 GKNQQIELI
+2768 
-2777 KNGGVWRFTPGA
+2777 
-2789 AWTDG
+2789 
-2794 DYTLT
+2794 
-2799 VKVEDKAGNTNYS
+2799 
-2812 APLTVTIDTQTSI
+2812 
-2825 DRIEL
+2825 
-2830 LNDTGIVGDNL
+2830 
-2841 TNEARPQ
+2841 
-2848 FHITVPTD
+2848 
-2856 VNSVQLSLD
+2856 
-2865 GGINWV
+2865 
-2871 NATLTSDG
+2871 
-2879 VWEYIWPTDLVENT
+2879 
-2893 YTLTVKAT
+2893 
-2901 DVAGNTAT
+2901 
-2909 ETLNFIIDTT
+2909 
-2919 LSTPTITLDSADD
+2919 
-2932 SGTANDNKTNVKT
+2932 
-2945 PGFIIGGID
+2945 
-2954 SDVTQVVVQVMRDG
+2954 
-2968 HSEEVE
+2968 
-2974 LTQTNGQWRF
+2974 
-2984 VPGSAWTDGDYTLT
+2984 
-2998 VTVKDEAGNIRH
+2998 
-3010 SAPLT
+3010 
-3015 VTIDTQITIDHIELV
+3015 
-3030 NDSGIPDDNL
+3030 
-3040 TNNVRPH
+3040 
-3047 FQVTVPTDVN
+3047 
-3057 VVRLSIDGGKTWFNA
+3057 VRLSIDGGKTWFNA

-3103 AGNKT
+3103 AGNQT
-3108 TQQLD
+3108 TQKLD

-3127 DNTDDSGTKG
+3127 DSTDDSGTKG
-3137 DNLTNVNKPT
+3137 DNLTNANKPT
-3147 FLLGNIDA
+3147 FILGNIDA

-3270 VRATQGTAGIW
+3270 VRATQGTAGTW

-3351 NIDADAHSVILRITQ
+3351 NIDSDAQSVILRITQ

-3407 VRQSTPLVV
+3407 VRQSTPLIV

-3623 DRIELVNDSG
+3623 DHIELVNDSG

-3709 TLNFTIDITLLTP
+3709 TLNFTIDITLMTP

-3784 RPDSALADGSY
+3784 RPDSALVDGSY

-4535 TPRFVIGNVPADIDT
+4535 KPRFVIGNVPADIDT
-4550 VVIRINGVSYS
+4550 VVIRINGVSYP

-4650 IVDDKSGREVL
+4650 IVDDKSGQEVL

-4897 DVTIDTE
+4897 DLTIDTE

-5300 LITNH
+5300 LITSH

-5385 AMVAGSDNGIFSNDS
+5385 VMMAGSDNGIFSNDS
-5400 ITSQTRPTFSIFGEM
+5400 ITSQTRPAFSIYGEM

-5468 TLNFTIDTF
+5468 TLNFTIDTL

-5534 VWVNEKGHWQMPVN
+5534 VWVNDKGHWQMPVN

-5582 IKVFTSELDDN
+5582 IQVFTSELDDN
-5593 KSSSKTEWWS
+5593 KSSSKTDWWS
-5603 NSDLITMRGTGEI
+5603 NSSTITMRGMGEI

-5626 VTLATAVVAATGRWE
+5626 VTLATAVVAANGQWE
-5641 LSTDKLPEGTYDISL
+5641 LSTDQLPEGKYDITLS
-5656 VIEDSAGNR
+5656 IEDNAGNR
-5665 WEDVREIFI
+5665 KEEVHEIFI

-5701 AKSQLIITDSEGN
+5701 AKSQLIITDSNGN

-5744 AIGNRSDDVPLD
+5744 AIGNRSDDVSLD

-5863 ALAAGEDNGASDSDN
+5863 ALAAGEDNGVSDSDN

-5906 GVTDIY
+5906 GVTDTY

-5929 NDGNYTLSVTV
+5929 NDGTYTLSVTV

-5987 TVNAESATHLRTE
+5987 TVNAESATHLRTV

-6008 VKVTA
+6008 VKETA

-6110 AMNVRGKTEDDINDS
+6110 AMNARGKTEDDINDS

>member
-35 PDMNITTPR
+35 PDMNITTPH

-116 ELKKQLDD
+116 ELKKQLDE

-440 DDSSDSGIKNDNITN
+440 DDSSDSGIKNDSITN

-538 ETTNDSGIVG
+538 ETTDDSGIVG

-620 FSYVIDTIA
+620 FSYVIDTVA
-629 PVPPTVSLEDYVVL
+629 PVPPTISLEDYVVL

-1058 IISVQVWDAMSDTQI
+1058 IISVQVWDAASDTQI

-1111 NSAIF
+1111 NSAVF

-1180 HLNGSWLFI
+1180 HLNGSWLFT

-1330 DSADDTGIQG
+1330 NSADDTGVQG

-1377 ATKGTGG
+1377 ATKGVGG
-1384 WTFTPPTSWADG
+1384 WSFTPTGAWADG

-1433 NDSGIPDDNLTN
+1433 NDSGIPNDNLTN

-1473 NATQSATPGVW
+1473 NATQNATPGVW

-1504 DEAGNKATQ
+1504 DEAGNKTTQ

-1558 DVSRVIVEVMHNGI
+1558 DVSRVTVEVMHNGI

-1716 FTIDTILS
+1716 FIIDTMLS

-1810 NYSAPLTVTIDT
+1810 NYSASLTVTIDT

-2017 TIDTQITIDHIELVN
+2017 TIDTQIAIDHIELVN
-2032 DSGIPDDNLT
+2032 DSGIPNDNLT

-2115 IIDTLLSEPT
+2115 IIDTMLSEPT

-2138 DHLTNV
+2138 DNLTNV

-2227 VIELVNDN
+2227 AIELVNDN

-2283 NYTWPGTVPDGDYTL
+2283 NYTWPGTVPDGDYSL

-2328 LDSADDSGVHGD
+2328 LDSADDTGIQGD
-2340 NMTNHTQPTFA
+2340 NMTNRTQPTFN

-2373 TFDATKDAGGWT
+2373 TFDATKGVGGWT
-2385 FTPTGAWA
+2385 FTPPTSWGA
-2393 DGDYTLSVSVEDK
+2393 GDYTLSVSVEDK

-2434 SGIPDDNLTNNVR
+2434 SGIPDDNLTNSVR
-2447 PHFQVTVP
+2447 PQFQVKVP
-2455 TDVNVVRLSIDGGKT
+2455 TDVN
-2470 WFNATQ
+2470 
-2476 SATPGVWDYIWPDDV
+2476 
-2491 ADGGYTLT
+2491 
-2499 VEATDEAGNKATQT
+2499 E
-2513 LDFTIDTTLSVPT
+2513 
-2526 LSLDSA
+2526 
-2532 DDSGIA
+2532 
-2538 GDNITNVKTPGFTLN
+2538 
-2553 NIDTDV
+2553 
-2559 SRVIVEVMHNGIKQ
+2559 
-2573 EVPLVQTGGQWR
+2573 
-2585 FAPTSDW
+2585 
-2592 ADGDYI
+2592 
-2598 LTVKV
+2598 
-2603 EDRAGNVKQSAPLT
+2603 
-2617 VTVDTHIAID
+2617 
-2627 RIELVNDSGIPGDNL
+2627 
-2642 TNEARPHFQVT
+2642 
-2653 VPADVN
+2653 
-2659 GVRLSI
+2659 
-2665 DGGKTWFDATQS
+2665 
-2677 ATSGVWDYTWLTNVA
+2677 
-2692 NGPHTLMVEAS
+2692 
-2703 DKAGNKTT
+2703 
-2711 QKLDFTIDTILSEPT
+2711 
-2726 ITLDSADDSAAGDNI
+2726 
-2741 TNVKMPGFTLGNIDA
+2741 
-2756 DVTKVVVTVAHD
+2756 
-2768 GKNQQIELI
+2768 
-2777 KNGGVWRFTPGA
+2777 
-2789 AWTDG
+2789 
-2794 DYTLT
+2794 
-2799 VKVEDKAGNTNYS
+2799 
-2812 APLTVTIDTQTSI
+2812 
-2825 DRIEL
+2825 
-2830 LNDTGIVGDNL
+2830 
-2841 TNEARPQ
+2841 
-2848 FHITVPTD
+2848 
-2856 VNSVQLSLD
+2856 
-2865 GGINWV
+2865 
-2871 NATLTSDG
+2871 
-2879 VWEYIWPTDLVENT
+2879 
-2893 YTLTVKAT
+2893 
-2901 DVAGNTAT
+2901 
-2909 ETLNFIIDTT
+2909 
-2919 LSTPTITLDSADD
+2919 
-2932 SGTANDNKTNVKT
+2932 
-2945 PGFIIGGID
+2945 
-2954 SDVTQVVVQVMRDG
+2954 
-2968 HSEEVE
+2968 
-2974 LTQTNGQWRF
+2974 
-2984 VPGSAWTDGDYTLT
+2984 
-2998 VTVKDEAGNIRH
+2998 
-3010 SAPLT
+3010 
-3015 VTIDTQITIDHIELV
+3015 
-3030 NDSGIPDDNL
+3030 
-3040 TNNVRPH
+3040 
-3047 FQVTVPTDVN
+3047 
-3057 VVRLSIDGGKTWFNA
+3057 VRLSIDGGKTWFNA

-3103 AGNKT
+3103 AGNQT
-3108 TQQLD
+3108 TQKLD

-3127 DNTDDSGTKG
+3127 DSTDDSGTKG
-3137 DNLTNVNKPT
+3137 DNLTNANKPT

-3155 DARYVTVEVQHGGTK
+3155 DARYVTVEVQHGSTK

-3194 DYTLTVRVEDDAGN
+3194 DYTLTVRVEDEAGN

-3313 FTIDTRLSTPTIAMD
+3313 FTIDTRLSTPTITMD

-3393 SYTLTVEVTDNAGN
+3393 SYTLTVEVQDNAGN
-3407 VRQSTPLVV
+3407 VRQSTPLIV

-3464 GGANWVSATQG
+3464 GGANWVSAAQG

-3623 DRIELVNDSG
+3623 DHIELVNDSG

-3694 LTVEVTDGAGNKMTE
+3694 LIVEVTDGAGNKMTG
-3709 TLNFTIDITLLTP
+3709 TLDFTIDITLLTP

-3848 VFDIHQVDSDVT
+3848 VFDIRQVDSDVT

-3908 NVKESAPFEVR
+3908 NVKESAPLEVR

-3949 FRIDVPGDVV
+3949 FRIDVPGDVI

-4186 LPDGQHT
+4186 LPDGKHT

-4301 NTKTSAELRIEI
+4301 NTKTSAELQIEI

-4420 MLDDAGKDSTDGIT
+4420 MLDDAGEDSTDGIT

-4535 TPRFVIGNVPADIDT
+4535 KPRFVIGNVPADIDT
-4550 VVIRINGVSYS
+4550 VVIRINGVSYP

-4614 MEPASDTGNSNSDN
+4614 MEPASDTGSSNSDN

-4661 KQTITVGADGNW
+4661 KHTITVGADGNW

-4719 DPSIDDQHEA
+4719 DPSIDDQYEA

-4738 FAEAFSTIMI
+4738 LAEAFSTIMI

-4824 DFTTNNKTPTLIGST
+4824 DFTTNNKTPTLVGNT
-4839 LPNTIVSIYVDGVK
+4839 LPNAIVSIYVDGVK

-4969 NYELTFKVE
+4969 NYVLTFKVE

-5082 QKEIL
+5082 QKDIL

-5300 LITNH
+5300 LITSH

-5385 AMVAGSDNGIFSNDS
+5385 VMMAGSDNGIFSNDS
-5400 ITSQTRPTFSIFGEM
+5400 ITSQTRPAFSIYGEM

-5506 TTRNLLFSGSA
+5506 TTRSLLFSGSA

-5534 VWVNEKGHWQMPVN
+5534 VWVNDKGHWQMPVN

-5582 IKVFTSELDDN
+5582 IQVFTSELDDN
-5593 KSSSKTEWWS
+5593 KSSSKTDWWS
-5603 NSDLITMRGTGEI
+5603 NSSTITMRGMGEI

-5626 VTLATAVVAATGRWE
+5626 VTLATAVVAANGQWE
-5641 LSTDKLPEGTYDISL
+5641 LSTDQLPEGKYDITLS
-5656 VIEDSAGNR
+5656 IEDNAGNR
-5665 WEDVREIFI
+5665 KEEVHEIFI

-5701 AKSQLIITDSEGN
+5701 AKSQLIITDSNGN

-5756 IMKEVPVISLS
+5756 IMKETPVISLS

-5772 GTVGDNITRDKQ
+5772 GTVGDNITRDNQ

-5831 TISVIAS
+5831 TVSVIAS

-5863 ALAAGEDNGASDSDN
+5863 ALAAGEGNGASDSDN
-5878 VTNHT
+5878 VTNHNHT

-5929 NDGNYTLSVTV
+5929 NDGTYTLSVTV
-5940 VDRAGNSQQSAS
+5940 VDRAGNSLQSAS
-5952 LAVTVDSTVTVTADS
+5952 LEVTVDSTVTVTADS

-5987 TVNAESATHLRTE
+5987 TVNAESATHLRTV

-6008 VKVTA
+6008 VKETA

-6043 NIVNVSIMFE
+6043 NIVNVSVMFE

-6079 TMDVKFIDKDND
+6079 TMDVKFLDKDDD

-6110 AMNVRGKTEDDINDS
+6110 AMNARGKTEDDINDS

-6137 AIDVFAVNE
+6137 AIEVFAVNE

>member
-620 FSYVIDTIA
+620 FSYVIDTVA
-629 PVPPTVSLEDYVVL
+629 PVPPTVSLEDFVVL

-1025 IVSLSPDSDSGISDD
+1025 IVSLSPDSDSGVSDD

-1058 IISVQVWDAMSDTQI
+1058 IISVQVWDAASDTQI

-1111 NSAIF
+1111 NSAVF

-1384 WTFTPPTSWADG
+1384 WSFTPTGAWADG

-1433 NDSGIPDDNLTN
+1433 NDSGIPNDNLTN

-1473 NATQSATPGVW
+1473 NATQSATPGAW

-1504 DEAGNKATQ
+1504 DKAGNKTTQ
-1513 TLDFTIDT
+1513 ELDFTIDT

-1636 GIPGDNLTNEAR
+1636 GIPDDNLTNEAR

-1880 VWEYIWPTDLVENTY
+1880 VWEYIWPTDLIENTY

-2017 TIDTQITIDHIELVN
+2017 TIDTQI
-2032 DSGIPDDNLT
+2032 
-2042 NNVRPHFQVTV
+2042 
-2053 PTDVNVVRLS
+2053 
-2063 IDGGKTWFNATQS
+2063 A
-2076 ATPGVWDYTWLADV
+2076 
-2090 GEGKHTLTVEAT
+2090 
-2102 DKAGNK
+2102 
-2108 TTQQLDF
+2108 
-2115 IIDTLLSEPT
+2115 
-2125 IVLDNTDDSGTKG
+2125 
-2138 DHLTNV
+2138 
-2144 NKPTFLLGNIDAD
+2144 
-2157 ARYVTVEVQHGG
+2157 
-2169 TKEVLTATKDA
+2169 
-2180 TGNWSVT
+2180 
-2187 PTGTWADGD
+2187 
-2196 YTLTVRVEDE
+2196 
-2206 AGNEKHS
+2206 
-2213 ASLTVTVDTQITID
+2213 
-2227 VIELVNDN
+2227 
-2235 GIPGDNMT
+2235 
-2243 NDAHPQFRVT
+2243 
-2253 VPGDVNEVSLS
+2253 
-2264 IDGGVTWVKATQSA
+2264 
-2278 TPGVW
+2278 
-2283 NYTWPGTVPDGDYTL
+2283 
-2298 NVKATDN
+2298 
-2305 AGNTVTETLHFTI
+2305 
-2318 DTTLSTPVIV
+2318 
-2328 LDSADDSGVHGD
+2328 
-2340 NMTNHTQPTFA
+2340 
-2351 LQHIDDDAVR
+2351 
-2361 VTVSVEHGGVTT
+2361 
-2373 TFDATKDAGGWT
+2373 
-2385 FTPTGAWA
+2385 
-2393 DGDYTLSVSVEDK
+2393 
-2406 AGNTSHSASLT
+2406 
-2417 VTVDTQIA
+2417 
-2425 INNIELVND
+2425 
-2434 SGIPDDNLTNNVR
+2434 
-2447 PHFQVTVP
+2447 
-2455 TDVNVVRLSIDGGKT
+2455 
-2470 WFNATQ
+2470 
-2476 SATPGVWDYIWPDDV
+2476 
-2491 ADGGYTLT
+2491 
-2499 VEATDEAGNKATQT
+2499 
-2513 LDFTIDTTLSVPT
+2513 
-2526 LSLDSA
+2526 
-2532 DDSGIA
+2532 
-2538 GDNITNVKTPGFTLN
+2538 
-2553 NIDTDV
+2553 
-2559 SRVIVEVMHNGIKQ
+2559 
-2573 EVPLVQTGGQWR
+2573 
-2585 FAPTSDW
+2585 
-2592 ADGDYI
+2592 
-2598 LTVKV
+2598 
-2603 EDRAGNVKQSAPLT
+2603 
-2617 VTVDTHIAID
+2617 
-2627 RIELVNDSGIPGDNL
+2627 
-2642 TNEARPHFQVT
+2642 
-2653 VPADVN
+2653 
-2659 GVRLSI
+2659 
-2665 DGGKTWFDATQS
+2665 
-2677 ATSGVWDYTWLTNVA
+2677 
-2692 NGPHTLMVEAS
+2692 
-2703 DKAGNKTT
+2703 
-2711 QKLDFTIDTILSEPT
+2711 
-2726 ITLDSADDSAAGDNI
+2726 
-2741 TNVKMPGFTLGNIDA
+2741 
-2756 DVTKVVVTVAHD
+2756 
-2768 GKNQQIELI
+2768 
-2777 KNGGVWRFTPGA
+2777 
-2789 AWTDG
+2789 
-2794 DYTLT
+2794 
-2799 VKVEDKAGNTNYS
+2799 
-2812 APLTVTIDTQTSI
+2812 
-2825 DRIEL
+2825 
-2830 LNDTGIVGDNL
+2830 
-2841 TNEARPQ
+2841 
-2848 FHITVPTD
+2848 
-2856 VNSVQLSLD
+2856 
-2865 GGINWV
+2865 
-2871 NATLTSDG
+2871 
-2879 VWEYIWPTDLVENT
+2879 
-2893 YTLTVKAT
+2893 
-2901 DVAGNTAT
+2901 
-2909 ETLNFIIDTT
+2909 
-2919 LSTPTITLDSADD
+2919 
-2932 SGTANDNKTNVKT
+2932 
-2945 PGFIIGGID
+2945 
-2954 SDVTQVVVQVMRDG
+2954 
-2968 HSEEVE
+2968 
-2974 LTQTNGQWRF
+2974 
-2984 VPGSAWTDGDYTLT
+2984 
-2998 VTVKDEAGNIRH
+2998 
-3010 SAPLT
+3010 
-3015 VTIDTQITIDHIELV
+3015 IDHIELV

-3155 DARYVTVEVQHGGTK
+3155 DARYVTVEVQHGGTKEVLTATKDATGNWSVTPTGTWADGDYTLTVRVEDEAGNEKHSASLTVTVDTQITIDAIELVNDNGIPGDNMTNDAHPQFRVTVPGDVNEVSLSIDGGVTWVKATQSATPGVWNYTWPGTVPDGDYTLNVKATDNAGNTVTETLHFTIDTTLSVPVIVLNSADDTGVQGDNMTNSTQPTFALQHIDDDAVRVTVSVEHGGVTTTFDATKGVGGWSFTPTGAWADGDYTLSVSVEDKAGNTSHSASLTVTVDTQIAINNIELVNDGGIPDDNLTNNVRPHFQVKVPTDVNEVRLSIDGGKTWFNATQSATPGVWDYTWLADVGEGKHTLTVEATDKAGNQTTQKLDFIIDTMLSEPTIVLDSTDDSGTKGDNLTNANKPTFILGNIDADARYVTVEVQYGGTK

-3313 FTIDTRLSTPTIAMD
+3313 FTIDTRLSTPTITMD

-3351 NIDADAHSVILRITQ
+3351 NIDSDAQSVILRITQ

-3407 VRQSTPLVV
+3407 VRQSTPLIV

-3464 GGANWVSATQG
+3464 GGANWVSAAQG

-3623 DRIELVNDSG
+3623 DHIELVNDSG

-3709 TLNFTIDITLLTP
+3709 TLNFTIDITLMTP

-3848 VFDIHQVDSDVT
+3848 VFDIRQVDSDVT

-4301 NTKTSAELRIEI
+4301 NTKTSAELKIEI

-4535 TPRFVIGNVPADIDT
+4535 KPRFVIGNVPADIDT
-4550 VVIRINGVSYS
+4550 VVIRINGVSYP

-4824 DFTTNNKTPTLIGST
+4824 DFTTNNKTPTLVGNT
-4839 LPNTIVSIYVDGVK
+4839 LPNAIVSIYVDGVK

-4969 NYELTFKVE
+4969 NYVLTFKVE

-5036 TIRNPQGV
+5036 TIRSPQGV

-5082 QKEIL
+5082 QKDIL

-5218 AGSQVSIFVDGK
+5218 AGSQVSIFVNGK

-5400 ITSQTRPTFSIFGEM
+5400 ITSQTRPTFSISGEM

-5468 TLNFTIDTF
+5468 TLNFTIDTL

-5582 IKVFTSELDDN
+5582 IQVFTSELDDN
-5593 KSSSKTEWWS
+5593 KSSSKTDWWS
-5603 NSDLITMRGTGEI
+5603 NSSTITMRGMGEI

-5626 VTLATAVVAATGRWE
+5626 VTLATAVVAANGQWE
-5641 LSTDKLPEGTYDISL
+5641 LSTDQLPEGKYDITLS
-5656 VIEDSAGNR
+5656 IEDNAGNR
-5665 WEDVREIFI
+5665 KEEVHEIFI

-5701 AKSQLIITDSEGN
+5701 AKSQLIITDSNGN
-5714 TYTLTVPDN
+5714 IYTLTVPDN

-5744 AIGNRSDDVPLD
+5744 AIGNRSDDVSLD

-5863 ALAAGEDNGASDSDN
+5863 ALAAGEDNGVSDSDN

-5906 GVTDIY
+5906 GVTDTY

-5929 NDGNYTLSVTV
+5929 NDGTYTLSVTV

-5972 SDDATATAVTPPESE
+5972 SDDATPTAVTPLESE
-5987 TVNAESATHLRTE
+5987 TVNAESDTHLRTV

-6008 VKVTA
+6008 VKETA

-6043 NIVNVSIMFE
+6043 NIVNVSVMFE

-6110 AMNVRGKTEDDINDS
+6110 AMNARGKAEDDINDS

>member
-35 PDMNITTPR
+35 PDMNITTPH

-538 ETTNDSGIVG
+538 ETTDDSGIVG

-595 SDSVEGI
+595 SDSVEGV

-620 FSYVIDTIA
+620 FSYVIDTVA
-629 PVPPTVSLEDYVVL
+629 PVPPTVSLEDFVVL

-691 SNKFLQGAYDIEII
+691 SNKFLQGSYDIEII

-1025 IVSLSPDSDSGISDD
+1025 IVSLSPDSDSGIADD

-1111 NSAIF
+1111 NSAVF

-1180 HLNGSWLFI
+1180 HLNGSWLFT

-1203 KVEDKAGNTNYSAPL
+1203 KVEDKAGNTSYSAPL

-1384 WTFTPPTSWADG
+1384 WSFTPTGAWADG

-1433 NDSGIPDDNLTN
+1433 NDSGIPNDNLTN

-1473 NATQSATPGVW
+1473 NATQSATPGAW

-1504 DEAGNKATQ
+1504 DKAGNKTTQ
-1513 TLDFTIDT
+1513 ELDFTIDT

-1974 ELTQTNG
+1974 ELTQTDG

-2125 IVLDNTDDSGTKG
+2125 IVLDSTDDSGTKG

-2318 DTTLSTPVIV
+2318 DTTLSVPVIV
-2328 LDSADDSGVHGD
+2328 LNSADDTGVQGD
-2340 NMTNHTQPTFA
+2340 NMTNSTQPTFA

-2373 TFDATKDAGGWT
+2373 TFDATKGVGGWS

-2447 PHFQVTVP
+2447 PHFQVKVP
-2455 TDVNVVRLSIDGGKT
+2455 TDVN
-2470 WFNATQ
+2470 
-2476 SATPGVWDYIWPDDV
+2476 
-2491 ADGGYTLT
+2491 
-2499 VEATDEAGNKATQT
+2499 E
-2513 LDFTIDTTLSVPT
+2513 
-2526 LSLDSA
+2526 
-2532 DDSGIA
+2532 
-2538 GDNITNVKTPGFTLN
+2538 
-2553 NIDTDV
+2553 
-2559 SRVIVEVMHNGIKQ
+2559 
-2573 EVPLVQTGGQWR
+2573 
-2585 FAPTSDW
+2585 
-2592 ADGDYI
+2592 
-2598 LTVKV
+2598 
-2603 EDRAGNVKQSAPLT
+2603 
-2617 VTVDTHIAID
+2617 
-2627 RIELVNDSGIPGDNL
+2627 
-2642 TNEARPHFQVT
+2642 
-2653 VPADVN
+2653 
-2659 GVRLSI
+2659 
-2665 DGGKTWFDATQS
+2665 
-2677 ATSGVWDYTWLTNVA
+2677 
-2692 NGPHTLMVEAS
+2692 
-2703 DKAGNKTT
+2703 
-2711 QKLDFTIDTILSEPT
+2711 
-2726 ITLDSADDSAAGDNI
+2726 
-2741 TNVKMPGFTLGNIDA
+2741 
-2756 DVTKVVVTVAHD
+2756 
-2768 GKNQQIELI
+2768 
-2777 KNGGVWRFTPGA
+2777 
-2789 AWTDG
+2789 
-2794 DYTLT
+2794 
-2799 VKVEDKAGNTNYS
+2799 
-2812 APLTVTIDTQTSI
+2812 
-2825 DRIEL
+2825 
-2830 LNDTGIVGDNL
+2830 
-2841 TNEARPQ
+2841 
-2848 FHITVPTD
+2848 
-2856 VNSVQLSLD
+2856 
-2865 GGINWV
+2865 
-2871 NATLTSDG
+2871 
-2879 VWEYIWPTDLVENT
+2879 
-2893 YTLTVKAT
+2893 
-2901 DVAGNTAT
+2901 
-2909 ETLNFIIDTT
+2909 
-2919 LSTPTITLDSADD
+2919 
-2932 SGTANDNKTNVKT
+2932 
-2945 PGFIIGGID
+2945 
-2954 SDVTQVVVQVMRDG
+2954 
-2968 HSEEVE
+2968 
-2974 LTQTNGQWRF
+2974 
-2984 VPGSAWTDGDYTLT
+2984 
-2998 VTVKDEAGNIRH
+2998 
-3010 SAPLT
+3010 
-3015 VTIDTQITIDHIELV
+3015 
-3030 NDSGIPDDNL
+3030 
-3040 TNNVRPH
+3040 
-3047 FQVTVPTDVN
+3047 
-3057 VVRLSIDGGKTWFNA
+3057 VRLSIDGGKTWFNA

-3103 AGNKT
+3103 AGNQT
-3108 TQQLD
+3108 TQKLD

-3118 LLSEPTIVL
+3118 MLSEPTIVL
-3127 DNTDDSGTKG
+3127 DSTDDSGTKG
-3137 DNLTNVNKPT
+3137 DNLTNANKPT
-3147 FLLGNIDA
+3147 FILGNIDA
-3155 DARYVTVEVQHGGTK
+3155 DARYVTVEVQYGGTK

-3393 SYTLTVEVTDNAGN
+3393 SYTLTVEVQDNAGN

-3516 TRLSTPTIA
+3516 TRLSTPTIE

-3709 TLNFTIDITLLTP
+3709 TLNFTIDITLMTP

-3848 VFDIHQVDSDVT
+3848 VFDIRQVDSDVT

-4301 NTKTSAELRIEI
+4301 NTKTSAELKIEI

-4535 TPRFVIGNVPADIDT
+4535 KPRFVIGNVPADIDT
-4550 VVIRINGVSYS
+4550 VVIRINGVSYP

-4824 DFTTNNKTPTLIGST
+4824 DFTTNNKTPTLVGNT
-4839 LPNTIVSIYVDGVK
+4839 LPNAIVSIYVDGVK

-4969 NYELTFKVE
+4969 NYVLTFKVE

-5036 TIRNPQGV
+5036 TIRSPQGV

-5082 QKEIL
+5082 QKDIL

-5400 ITSQTRPTFSIFGEM
+5400 ITSQTRPTFSISGEM

-5582 IKVFTSELDDN
+5582 IQVFTSELDDN
-5593 KSSSKTEWWS
+5593 KSSSKTDWWS
-5603 NSDLITMRGTGEI
+5603 NSSTITMRGMGEI

-5626 VTLATAVVAATGRWE
+5626 VTLATAVVAANGQWE
-5641 LSTDKLPEGTYDISL
+5641 LSTDQLPEGKYDITLS
-5656 VIEDSAGNR
+5656 IEDNAGNR
-5665 WEDVREIFI
+5665 KEEVHEIFI

-5701 AKSQLIITDSEGN
+5701 AKSQLIITDSNGN

-5823 TPLADGSY
+5823 TPLTDGSY

-5929 NDGNYTLSVTV
+5929 NDGTYTLSVTV

-5987 TVNAESATHLRTE
+5987 TVNAESATHLRTV

-6008 VKVTA
+6008 VKETA

-6043 NIVNVSIMFE
+6043 NIVNVSVMFE

>member
-743 GDWITNKHN
+743 GDWINNKHN

-2125 IVLDNTDDSGTKG
+2125 IVLDSTDDSGTKG

-2425 INNIELVND
+2425 INN
-2434 SGIPDDNLTNNVR
+2434 
-2447 PHFQVTVP
+2447 
-2455 TDVNVVRLSIDGGKT
+2455 
-2470 WFNATQ
+2470 
-2476 SATPGVWDYIWPDDV
+2476 
-2491 ADGGYTLT
+2491 
-2499 VEATDEAGNKATQT
+2499 
-2513 LDFTIDTTLSVPT
+2513 
-2526 LSLDSA
+2526 
-2532 DDSGIA
+2532 
-2538 GDNITNVKTPGFTLN
+2538 
-2553 NIDTDV
+2553 
-2559 SRVIVEVMHNGIKQ
+2559 
-2573 EVPLVQTGGQWR
+2573 
-2585 FAPTSDW
+2585 
-2592 ADGDYI
+2592 
-2598 LTVKV
+2598 
-2603 EDRAGNVKQSAPLT
+2603 
-2617 VTVDTHIAID
+2617 
-2627 RIELVNDSGIPGDNL
+2627 
-2642 TNEARPHFQVT
+2642 
-2653 VPADVN
+2653 
-2659 GVRLSI
+2659 
-2665 DGGKTWFDATQS
+2665 
-2677 ATSGVWDYTWLTNVA
+2677 
-2692 NGPHTLMVEAS
+2692 
-2703 DKAGNKTT
+2703 
-2711 QKLDFTIDTILSEPT
+2711 
-2726 ITLDSADDSAAGDNI
+2726 
-2741 TNVKMPGFTLGNIDA
+2741 
-2756 DVTKVVVTVAHD
+2756 
-2768 GKNQQIELI
+2768 
-2777 KNGGVWRFTPGA
+2777 
-2789 AWTDG
+2789 
-2794 DYTLT
+2794 
-2799 VKVEDKAGNTNYS
+2799 
-2812 APLTVTIDTQTSI
+2812 
-2825 DRIEL
+2825 
-2830 LNDTGIVGDNL
+2830 
-2841 TNEARPQ
+2841 
-2848 FHITVPTD
+2848 
-2856 VNSVQLSLD
+2856 
-2865 GGINWV
+2865 
-2871 NATLTSDG
+2871 
-2879 VWEYIWPTDLVENT
+2879 
-2893 YTLTVKAT
+2893 
-2901 DVAGNTAT
+2901 
-2909 ETLNFIIDTT
+2909 
-2919 LSTPTITLDSADD
+2919 
-2932 SGTANDNKTNVKT
+2932 
-2945 PGFIIGGID
+2945 
-2954 SDVTQVVVQVMRDG
+2954 
-2968 HSEEVE
+2968 
-2974 LTQTNGQWRF
+2974 
-2984 VPGSAWTDGDYTLT
+2984 
-2998 VTVKDEAGNIRH
+2998 
-3010 SAPLT
+3010 
-3015 VTIDTQITIDHIELV
+3015 IELV

-4550 VVIRINGVSYS
+4550 VVIRINGVSYP

-5714 TYTLTVPDN
+5714 NYTLTVPDN

>member
-1 MGNKSIQKFFADQNS
+1 

-2125 IVLDNTDDSGTKG
+2125 IVLDSTDDSGTKG

-2425 INNIELVND
+2425 INN
-2434 SGIPDDNLTNNVR
+2434 
-2447 PHFQVTVP
+2447 
-2455 TDVNVVRLSIDGGKT
+2455 
-2470 WFNATQ
+2470 
-2476 SATPGVWDYIWPDDV
+2476 
-2491 ADGGYTLT
+2491 
-2499 VEATDEAGNKATQT
+2499 
-2513 LDFTIDTTLSVPT
+2513 
-2526 LSLDSA
+2526 
-2532 DDSGIA
+2532 
-2538 GDNITNVKTPGFTLN
+2538 
-2553 NIDTDV
+2553 
-2559 SRVIVEVMHNGIKQ
+2559 
-2573 EVPLVQTGGQWR
+2573 
-2585 FAPTSDW
+2585 
-2592 ADGDYI
+2592 
-2598 LTVKV
+2598 
-2603 EDRAGNVKQSAPLT
+2603 
-2617 VTVDTHIAID
+2617 
-2627 RIELVNDSGIPGDNL
+2627 
-2642 TNEARPHFQVT
+2642 
-2653 VPADVN
+2653 
-2659 GVRLSI
+2659 
-2665 DGGKTWFDATQS
+2665 
-2677 ATSGVWDYTWLTNVA
+2677 
-2692 NGPHTLMVEAS
+2692 
-2703 DKAGNKTT
+2703 
-2711 QKLDFTIDTILSEPT
+2711 
-2726 ITLDSADDSAAGDNI
+2726 
-2741 TNVKMPGFTLGNIDA
+2741 
-2756 DVTKVVVTVAHD
+2756 
-2768 GKNQQIELI
+2768 
-2777 KNGGVWRFTPGA
+2777 
-2789 AWTDG
+2789 
-2794 DYTLT
+2794 
-2799 VKVEDKAGNTNYS
+2799 
-2812 APLTVTIDTQTSI
+2812 
-2825 DRIEL
+2825 
-2830 LNDTGIVGDNL
+2830 
-2841 TNEARPQ
+2841 
-2848 FHITVPTD
+2848 
-2856 VNSVQLSLD
+2856 
-2865 GGINWV
+2865 
-2871 NATLTSDG
+2871 
-2879 VWEYIWPTDLVENT
+2879 
-2893 YTLTVKAT
+2893 
-2901 DVAGNTAT
+2901 
-2909 ETLNFIIDTT
+2909 
-2919 LSTPTITLDSADD
+2919 
-2932 SGTANDNKTNVKT
+2932 
-2945 PGFIIGGID
+2945 
-2954 SDVTQVVVQVMRDG
+2954 
-2968 HSEEVE
+2968 
-2974 LTQTNGQWRF
+2974 
-2984 VPGSAWTDGDYTLT
+2984 
-2998 VTVKDEAGNIRH
+2998 
-3010 SAPLT
+3010 
-3015 VTIDTQITIDHIELV
+3015 IELV

-4271 NTGGNLTFTPDQ
+4271 NSGGNLTFTPDQ

-4550 VVIRINGVSYS
+4550 VVIRINGVSYP

>member
-160 KQIEEMLQ
+160 KQMEEMLQ
-168 NFLADNVAK
+168 EFLADNVAK

-431 APEKPTIEL
+431 PPEKPTIEL

-538 ETTNDSGIVG
+538 ETTDDSGIVG

-580 IFKANDKGEW
+580 VFKANDQGEW

-957 STVKLYIDGALIAE
+957 STVKLYVDGALIAE

-1025 IVSLSPDSDSGISDD
+1025 IVSLSPDSDSGIADD

-1058 IISVQVWDAMSDTQI
+1058 IISVQVWDAASDTQI

-1111 NSAIF
+1111 NSAVF

-1180 HLNGSWLFI
+1180 HLNGSWLFT

-1384 WTFTPPTSWADG
+1384 WSFTPTGAWADG

-1433 NDSGIPDDNLTN
+1433 NDSGIPNDNLTN
-1445 NVRPHFQV
+1445 NVRPQFQV

-1473 NATQSATPGVW
+1473 NATQGATPGAW

-1504 DEAGNKATQ
+1504 DKAGNQTTQ
-1513 TLDFTIDT
+1513 ELDFTIDT

-1589 TSDWAD
+1589 TSDWGD

-1716 FTIDTILS
+1716 FIIDTMLS

-1915 IIDTTLSTPTITLD
+1915 TIDTTLSTPTITLD

-1943 VKTPGFIIGG
+1943 VKTPGFVIGG

-2005 AGNIRHSAPLTV
+2005 AGNIRHSAPLKVTV
-2017 TIDTQITIDHIELVN
+2017 DTQIGIDNIELVN
-2032 DSGIPDDNLT
+2032 DSGIPNDNLT
-2042 NNVRPHFQVTV
+2042 NNVRPQFQVTV

-2076 ATPGVWDYTWLADV
+2076 ATPGVWDYTWLTDV
-2090 GEGKHTLTVEAT
+2090 ANGSHTLTVEAT
-2102 DKAGNK
+2102 DAAGNK
-2108 TTQQLDF
+2108 ATQNLEF
-2115 IIDTLLSEPT
+2115 NIDTLLSEPT
-2125 IVLDNTDDSGTKG
+2125 IALDSTDDSGTKG
-2138 DHLTNV
+2138 DNLTNV
-2144 NKPTFLLGNIDAD
+2144 NKPTFILGNIDAD

-2169 TKEVLTATKDA
+2169 TKEVLTATKGA
-2180 TGNWSVT
+2180 TGIWSVT
-2187 PTGTWADGD
+2187 PTGMWADGSH
-2196 YTLTVRVEDE
+2196 TLTVRVEDE
-2206 AGNEKHS
+2206 AGNVKYS
-2213 ASLTVTVDTQITID
+2213 VPLTITVDTQITID
-2227 VIELVNDN
+2227 DIELVNDS
-2235 GIPGDNMT
+2235 GTKGDNLT
-2243 NDAHPQFRVT
+2243 NDANPHFRIT

-2264 IDGGVTWVKATQSA
+2264 IDGGVTWVKAMQSS
-2278 TPGVW
+2278 TSGVW
-2283 NYTWPGTVPDGDYTL
+2283 NYTWPKTLADDDYTL
-2298 NVKATDN
+2298 TVKATDN
-2305 AGNTVTETLHFTI
+2305 AGNTVTRTLDFTI

-2328 LDSADDSGVHGD
+2328 LDSADDTGIQGD
-2340 NMTNHTQPTFA
+2340 NMTNRTQPTFN

-2373 TFDATKDAGGWT
+2373 TFDVTKDAGGWS
-2385 FTPTGAWA
+2385 FTPPTSWGA
-2393 DGDYTLSVSVEDK
+2393 GDYTLSVSVEDK

-2447 PHFQVTVP
+2447 PQFQVKVP
-2455 TDVNVVRLSIDGGKT
+2455 TDVN
-2470 WFNATQ
+2470 
-2476 SATPGVWDYIWPDDV
+2476 
-2491 ADGGYTLT
+2491 
-2499 VEATDEAGNKATQT
+2499 E
-2513 LDFTIDTTLSVPT
+2513 
-2526 LSLDSA
+2526 
-2532 DDSGIA
+2532 
-2538 GDNITNVKTPGFTLN
+2538 
-2553 NIDTDV
+2553 
-2559 SRVIVEVMHNGIKQ
+2559 
-2573 EVPLVQTGGQWR
+2573 
-2585 FAPTSDW
+2585 
-2592 ADGDYI
+2592 
-2598 LTVKV
+2598 
-2603 EDRAGNVKQSAPLT
+2603 
-2617 VTVDTHIAID
+2617 
-2627 RIELVNDSGIPGDNL
+2627 
-2642 TNEARPHFQVT
+2642 
-2653 VPADVN
+2653 
-2659 GVRLSI
+2659 
-2665 DGGKTWFDATQS
+2665 
-2677 ATSGVWDYTWLTNVA
+2677 
-2692 NGPHTLMVEAS
+2692 
-2703 DKAGNKTT
+2703 
-2711 QKLDFTIDTILSEPT
+2711 
-2726 ITLDSADDSAAGDNI
+2726 
-2741 TNVKMPGFTLGNIDA
+2741 
-2756 DVTKVVVTVAHD
+2756 
-2768 GKNQQIELI
+2768 
-2777 KNGGVWRFTPGA
+2777 
-2789 AWTDG
+2789 
-2794 DYTLT
+2794 
-2799 VKVEDKAGNTNYS
+2799 
-2812 APLTVTIDTQTSI
+2812 
-2825 DRIEL
+2825 
-2830 LNDTGIVGDNL
+2830 
-2841 TNEARPQ
+2841 
-2848 FHITVPTD
+2848 
-2856 VNSVQLSLD
+2856 
-2865 GGINWV
+2865 
-2871 NATLTSDG
+2871 
-2879 VWEYIWPTDLVENT
+2879 
-2893 YTLTVKAT
+2893 
-2901 DVAGNTAT
+2901 
-2909 ETLNFIIDTT
+2909 
-2919 LSTPTITLDSADD
+2919 
-2932 SGTANDNKTNVKT
+2932 
-2945 PGFIIGGID
+2945 
-2954 SDVTQVVVQVMRDG
+2954 
-2968 HSEEVE
+2968 
-2974 LTQTNGQWRF
+2974 
-2984 VPGSAWTDGDYTLT
+2984 
-2998 VTVKDEAGNIRH
+2998 
-3010 SAPLT
+3010 
-3015 VTIDTQITIDHIELV
+3015 
-3030 NDSGIPDDNL
+3030 
-3040 TNNVRPH
+3040 
-3047 FQVTVPTDVN
+3047 
-3057 VVRLSIDGGKTWFNA
+3057 VRLSIDGGKTWFNA

-3103 AGNKT
+3103 AGNQT
-3108 TQQLD
+3108 TQKLD

-3118 LLSEPTIVL
+3118 LLSEPTIAL
-3127 DNTDDSGTKG
+3127 DSTDDSGTKG
-3137 DNLTNVNKPT
+3137 DNLTSVNKPT
-3147 FLLGNIDA
+3147 FILGNIDA

-3179 TGIWSVTPTGTWADG
+3179 TGIWSVTPTGMWADG
-3194 DYTLTVRVEDDAGN
+3194 SHTLTVRVEDDAGN

-3213 PLTVTVDTQI
+3213 PLTVTVDTHI
-3223 TIDVIELVNDNGIP
+3223 AIDDIELVNDNGIP

-3295 LTVEATDKAGNK
+3295 LTVEATDKAGNQ

-3393 SYTLTVEVTDNAGN
+3393 SYTLTVEVQDNAGN
-3407 VRQSTPLVV
+3407 VRQSTPLIV

-3464 GGANWVSATQG
+3464 GGANWVSAAQG

-3820 TLTTPVIELAAGEDS
+3820 SLTTPVIELAAGEDS
-3835 GTVGDRLTNHDRP
+3835 GTVGDRLTKHDRP
-3848 VFDIHQVDSDVT
+3848 VFDIRQVDSDVT

-3908 NVKESAPFEVR
+3908 NVKESAPLEVR

-3949 FRIDVPGDVV
+3949 FRIDVPGDVI

-3973 IRKNADGQWIFDS
+3973 IRKNADGQWIFDT

-4001 TDEAGN
+4001 TDQAGN

-4301 NTKTSAELRIEI
+4301 NTKTSAELKIEI

-4364 TPISKNAAGQWEFTA
+4364 TPVSKNAAGQWQFTA
-4379 GSALPDGHYTLH
+4379 GSALSDGHYTLH

-4496 KISKEVSFTIDTIV
+4496 KISKEVSFTIDTVV
-4510 SDPSIDLLDADD
+4510 SDPRIDLLDADD

-4535 TPRFVIGNVPADIDT
+4535 KPRFVIGNVPADIDT
-4550 VVIRINGVSYS
+4550 VVIRINGVSYP

-4614 MEPASDTGNSNSDN
+4614 MEPASDTGSSNSDN

-4661 KQTITVGADGNW
+4661 KHTITVGADGNW

-4719 DPSIDDQHEA
+4719 DPSIDDQYEA

-4738 FAEAFSTIMI
+4738 LAEAFSTIMI

-4824 DFTTNNKTPTLIGST
+4824 DFTTNNKTPTLVGNT
-4839 LPNTIVSIYVDGVK
+4839 LPNAIVSIYVDGVK

-4946 KAIAYTTGAGHW
+4946 KAIAYTTGTGHW

-5082 QKEIL
+5082 QKDIL

-5243 RAPILLQDDGT
+5243 RAPILLQDDSK

-5300 LITNH
+5300 LITSH

-5385 AMVAGSDNGIFSNDS
+5385 VMMAGSDNGIFSNDS
-5400 ITSQTRPTFSIFGEM
+5400 ITSQTRPAFSIFGEM

-5534 VWVNEKGHWQMPVN
+5534 VWVNDKGHWQMPVN

-5582 IKVFTSELDDN
+5582 IQVFTSELDDN
-5593 KSSSKTEWWS
+5593 KSSSKTDWWS
-5603 NSDLITMRGTGEI
+5603 NSSTITMRGMGEI

-5626 VTLATAVVAATGRWE
+5626 VTLATAVVAANGQWE
-5641 LSTDKLPEGTYDISL
+5641 LSTDQLPEGKYDITLS
-5656 VIEDSAGNR
+5656 IEDNAGNR
-5665 WEDVREIFI
+5665 KEEVHEIFI

-5701 AKSQLIITDSEGN
+5701 AKSQLIITDSNGN

-5756 IMKEVPVISLS
+5756 IMKETPVISLS

-5878 VTNHT
+5878 VTNHNHT

-5929 NDGNYTLSVTV
+5929 NDGTYTLSVTV
-5940 VDRAGNSQQSAS
+5940 VDRAGNSLQSAS
-5952 LAVTVDSTVTVTADS
+5952 LEVTVDSTVTVTADS

-5987 TVNAESATHLRTE
+5987 TVNAESATHLRTV

-6008 VKVTA
+6008 VKETA

-6043 NIVNVSIMFE
+6043 NIVNVSVMFE

-6079 TMDVKFIDKDND
+6079 TMDVKFIDKDDD

-6110 AMNVRGKTEDDINDS
+6110 AMNARGKTEDDINDS

>member
-431 APEKPTIEL
+431 PPEKPTIEL

-538 ETTNDSGIVG
+538 ETTDDSGIVG

-595 SDSVEGI
+595 SDSVEGV

-620 FSYVIDTIA
+620 FSYVIDTVA
-629 PVPPTVSLEDYVVL
+629 PVPPTVSLEDFVVL

-1025 IVSLSPDSDSGISDD
+1025 IVSLSPDSDSGIADD

-1111 NSAIF
+1111 NSAVF

-1384 WTFTPPTSWADG
+1384 WSFTPTGAWADG

-1473 NATQSATPGVW
+1473 NATQSATPGAW

-1504 DEAGNKATQ
+1504 DKAGNKTTQ
-1513 TLDFTIDT
+1513 ELDFTIDT

-1694 GPHTLMVEASDK
+1694 GPHTLMVEATDK

-1716 FTIDTILS
+1716 FIIDTLLS

-2017 TIDTQITIDHIELVN
+2017 TIDTQIAIDHIELVN
-2032 DSGIPDDNLT
+2032 DSGIPN
-2042 NNVRPHFQVTV
+2042 
-2053 PTDVNVVRLS
+2053 
-2063 IDGGKTWFNATQS
+2063 
-2076 ATPGVWDYTWLADV
+2076 
-2090 GEGKHTLTVEAT
+2090 
-2102 DKAGNK
+2102 
-2108 TTQQLDF
+2108 
-2115 IIDTLLSEPT
+2115 
-2125 IVLDNTDDSGTKG
+2125 
-2138 DHLTNV
+2138 
-2144 NKPTFLLGNIDAD
+2144 
-2157 ARYVTVEVQHGG
+2157 
-2169 TKEVLTATKDA
+2169 
-2180 TGNWSVT
+2180 
-2187 PTGTWADGD
+2187 
-2196 YTLTVRVEDE
+2196 
-2206 AGNEKHS
+2206 
-2213 ASLTVTVDTQITID
+2213 
-2227 VIELVNDN
+2227 
-2235 GIPGDNMT
+2235 
-2243 NDAHPQFRVT
+2243 
-2253 VPGDVNEVSLS
+2253 
-2264 IDGGVTWVKATQSA
+2264 
-2278 TPGVW
+2278 
-2283 NYTWPGTVPDGDYTL
+2283 
-2298 NVKATDN
+2298 
-2305 AGNTVTETLHFTI
+2305 
-2318 DTTLSTPVIV
+2318 
-2328 LDSADDSGVHGD
+2328 
-2340 NMTNHTQPTFA
+2340 
-2351 LQHIDDDAVR
+2351 
-2361 VTVSVEHGGVTT
+2361 
-2373 TFDATKDAGGWT
+2373 
-2385 FTPTGAWA
+2385 
-2393 DGDYTLSVSVEDK
+2393 
-2406 AGNTSHSASLT
+2406 
-2417 VTVDTQIA
+2417 
-2425 INNIELVND
+2425 
-2434 SGIPDDNLTNNVR
+2434 
-2447 PHFQVTVP
+2447 
-2455 TDVNVVRLSIDGGKT
+2455 
-2470 WFNATQ
+2470 
-2476 SATPGVWDYIWPDDV
+2476 
-2491 ADGGYTLT
+2491 
-2499 VEATDEAGNKATQT
+2499 
-2513 LDFTIDTTLSVPT
+2513 
-2526 LSLDSA
+2526 
-2532 DDSGIA
+2532 
-2538 GDNITNVKTPGFTLN
+2538 
-2553 NIDTDV
+2553 
-2559 SRVIVEVMHNGIKQ
+2559 
-2573 EVPLVQTGGQWR
+2573 
-2585 FAPTSDW
+2585 
-2592 ADGDYI
+2592 
-2598 LTVKV
+2598 
-2603 EDRAGNVKQSAPLT
+2603 
-2617 VTVDTHIAID
+2617 
-2627 RIELVNDSGIPGDNL
+2627 
-2642 TNEARPHFQVT
+2642 
-2653 VPADVN
+2653 
-2659 GVRLSI
+2659 
-2665 DGGKTWFDATQS
+2665 
-2677 ATSGVWDYTWLTNVA
+2677 
-2692 NGPHTLMVEAS
+2692 
-2703 DKAGNKTT
+2703 
-2711 QKLDFTIDTILSEPT
+2711 
-2726 ITLDSADDSAAGDNI
+2726 
-2741 TNVKMPGFTLGNIDA
+2741 
-2756 DVTKVVVTVAHD
+2756 
-2768 GKNQQIELI
+2768 
-2777 KNGGVWRFTPGA
+2777 
-2789 AWTDG
+2789 
-2794 DYTLT
+2794 
-2799 VKVEDKAGNTNYS
+2799 
-2812 APLTVTIDTQTSI
+2812 
-2825 DRIEL
+2825 
-2830 LNDTGIVGDNL
+2830 
-2841 TNEARPQ
+2841 
-2848 FHITVPTD
+2848 
-2856 VNSVQLSLD
+2856 
-2865 GGINWV
+2865 
-2871 NATLTSDG
+2871 
-2879 VWEYIWPTDLVENT
+2879 
-2893 YTLTVKAT
+2893 
-2901 DVAGNTAT
+2901 
-2909 ETLNFIIDTT
+2909 
-2919 LSTPTITLDSADD
+2919 
-2932 SGTANDNKTNVKT
+2932 
-2945 PGFIIGGID
+2945 
-2954 SDVTQVVVQVMRDG
+2954 
-2968 HSEEVE
+2968 
-2974 LTQTNGQWRF
+2974 
-2984 VPGSAWTDGDYTLT
+2984 
-2998 VTVKDEAGNIRH
+2998 
-3010 SAPLT
+3010 
-3015 VTIDTQITIDHIELV
+3015 
-3030 NDSGIPDDNL
+3030 DNL

-3155 DARYVTVEVQHGGTK
+3155 DARYVTVEVQHGGTKEVLTATKDATGNWSVTPTGTWADGDYTLTVRVEDEAGNEKHSASLTVTVDTQITIDAIELVNDNGIPGDNMTNDAHPQFRVTVPGDVNEVSLSIDGGVTWVKATQSATPGVWNYTWPGTVPDGDYTLNVKATDNAGNTVTETLHFTIDTTLSVPVIVLNSADDTGVQGDNMTNSTQPTFALQHIDDDAVRVTVSVEHGGVTTTFDATKGTGGWSFTPTGAWADGDYTLSVSVEDKAGNTSHSASLTVTVDTQIAINNIELVNDSGIPDDNLTNNVRPHFQVTVPTDVNVVRLSIDGGKTWFNATQSATPGVWDYTWLADVGEGKHTLTVEATDKAGNQTTQKLDFIIDTMLSEPTIVLDSTDDSGTKGDNLTNANKPTFILGNIDADARYVTVEVQYGGTK

-3313 FTIDTRLSTPTIAMD
+3313 FTIDTRLSTPTITMD

-3351 NIDADAHSVILRITQ
+3351 NIDSDAQSVILRITQ

-3407 VRQSTPLVV
+3407 VRQSTPLIV

-3464 GGANWVSATQG
+3464 GGANWVSAAQG

-3623 DRIELVNDSG
+3623 DHIELVNDSG

-3709 TLNFTIDITLLTP
+3709 TLNFTIDITLMTP

-3848 VFDIHQVDSDVT
+3848 VFDIRQVDSDVT

-4550 VVIRINGVSYS
+4550 VVIRINGVSYP

-4824 DFTTNNKTPTLIGST
+4824 DFTTNNKTPTLVGNT
-4839 LPNTIVSIYVDGVK
+4839 LPNAIVSIYVDGVK

-4969 NYELTFKVE
+4969 NYVLTFKVE

-5036 TIRNPQGV
+5036 TIRSPQGV

-5082 QKEIL
+5082 QKDIL

-5400 ITSQTRPTFSIFGEM
+5400 ITSQTRPTFSISGEM

-5582 IKVFTSELDDN
+5582 IQVFTSELDDN
-5593 KSSSKTEWWS
+5593 KSSSKTDWWS
-5603 NSDLITMRGTGEI
+5603 NSSTITMRGMGEI

-5626 VTLATAVVAATGRWE
+5626 VTLATAVVAANGQWE
-5641 LSTDKLPEGTYDISL
+5641 LSTDQLPEGKYDITLS
-5656 VIEDSAGNR
+5656 IEDNAGNR
-5665 WEDVREIFI
+5665 KEEVHEIFI

-5701 AKSQLIITDSEGN
+5701 AKSQLIITDSNGN

-5744 AIGNRSDDVPLD
+5744 AIGNRSDDVSLD

-5863 ALAAGEDNGASDSDN
+5863 ALAAGEDNGVSDSDN

-5906 GVTDIY
+5906 GVTDTY

-5929 NDGNYTLSVTV
+5929 NDGTYTLSVTV

-5987 TVNAESATHLRTE
+5987 TVNAESATHLRTV

-6008 VKVTA
+6008 VKETA

-6043 NIVNVSIMFE
+6043 NIVNVSVMFE

-6079 TMDVKFIDKDND
+6079 TMDVKFIDKDDD

-6110 AMNVRGKTEDDINDS
+6110 AMNARGKTEDDINDS

>member
-35 PDMNITTPR
+35 PDMNITTPH

-116 ELKKQLDD
+116 ELKKQLDE

-440 DDSSDSGIKNDNITN
+440 DDSSDSGIKNDSITN

-538 ETTNDSGIVG
+538 ETTDDSGIVG

-595 SDSVEGI
+595 SDSVEGV

-620 FSYVIDTIA
+620 FSYVIDTVA
-629 PVPPTVSLEDYVVL
+629 PVPPTVSLEDFVVL

-1058 IISVQVWDAMSDTQI
+1058 IISVQVWDAASDTQI

-1111 NSAIF
+1111 NSAVF

-1180 HLNGSWLFI
+1180 HLNGSWLFT

-1330 DSADDTGIQG
+1330 NSADDTGVQG

-1377 ATKGTGG
+1377 ATKGVGG
-1384 WTFTPPTSWADG
+1384 WSFTPTGAWADG

-1433 NDSGIPDDNLTN
+1433 NDSGIPNDNLTN

-1473 NATQSATPGVW
+1473 NATQNATPGVW

-1504 DEAGNKATQ
+1504 DEAGNKTTQ

-1558 DVSRVIVEVMHNGI
+1558 DVSRVTVEVMHNGI

-1636 GIPGDNLTNEAR
+1636 GIPDDNLTNEAR

-1675 TQSATSGV
+1675 TQSATPGV

-1716 FTIDTILS
+1716 FIIDTMLS

-2017 TIDTQITIDHIELVN
+2017 TIDTQIAIDHIELVN

-2138 DHLTNV
+2138 DNLTNV

-2328 LDSADDSGVHGD
+2328 LDSADDTGIQGD
-2340 NMTNHTQPTFA
+2340 NMTNRTQPTFN

-2373 TFDATKDAGGWT
+2373 TFDATKGVGGWT
-2385 FTPTGAWA
+2385 FTPPTSWGA
-2393 DGDYTLSVSVEDK
+2393 GDYTLSVSVEDK

-2447 PHFQVTVP
+2447 PQFQVKVP
-2455 TDVNVVRLSIDGGKT
+2455 TDVN
-2470 WFNATQ
+2470 
-2476 SATPGVWDYIWPDDV
+2476 
-2491 ADGGYTLT
+2491 
-2499 VEATDEAGNKATQT
+2499 E
-2513 LDFTIDTTLSVPT
+2513 
-2526 LSLDSA
+2526 
-2532 DDSGIA
+2532 
-2538 GDNITNVKTPGFTLN
+2538 
-2553 NIDTDV
+2553 
-2559 SRVIVEVMHNGIKQ
+2559 
-2573 EVPLVQTGGQWR
+2573 
-2585 FAPTSDW
+2585 
-2592 ADGDYI
+2592 
-2598 LTVKV
+2598 
-2603 EDRAGNVKQSAPLT
+2603 
-2617 VTVDTHIAID
+2617 
-2627 RIELVNDSGIPGDNL
+2627 
-2642 TNEARPHFQVT
+2642 
-2653 VPADVN
+2653 
-2659 GVRLSI
+2659 
-2665 DGGKTWFDATQS
+2665 
-2677 ATSGVWDYTWLTNVA
+2677 
-2692 NGPHTLMVEAS
+2692 
-2703 DKAGNKTT
+2703 
-2711 QKLDFTIDTILSEPT
+2711 
-2726 ITLDSADDSAAGDNI
+2726 
-2741 TNVKMPGFTLGNIDA
+2741 
-2756 DVTKVVVTVAHD
+2756 
-2768 GKNQQIELI
+2768 
-2777 KNGGVWRFTPGA
+2777 
-2789 AWTDG
+2789 
-2794 DYTLT
+2794 
-2799 VKVEDKAGNTNYS
+2799 
-2812 APLTVTIDTQTSI
+2812 
-2825 DRIEL
+2825 
-2830 LNDTGIVGDNL
+2830 
-2841 TNEARPQ
+2841 
-2848 FHITVPTD
+2848 
-2856 VNSVQLSLD
+2856 
-2865 GGINWV
+2865 
-2871 NATLTSDG
+2871 
-2879 VWEYIWPTDLVENT
+2879 
-2893 YTLTVKAT
+2893 
-2901 DVAGNTAT
+2901 
-2909 ETLNFIIDTT
+2909 
-2919 LSTPTITLDSADD
+2919 
-2932 SGTANDNKTNVKT
+2932 
-2945 PGFIIGGID
+2945 
-2954 SDVTQVVVQVMRDG
+2954 
-2968 HSEEVE
+2968 
-2974 LTQTNGQWRF
+2974 
-2984 VPGSAWTDGDYTLT
+2984 
-2998 VTVKDEAGNIRH
+2998 
-3010 SAPLT
+3010 
-3015 VTIDTQITIDHIELV
+3015 
-3030 NDSGIPDDNL
+3030 
-3040 TNNVRPH
+3040 
-3047 FQVTVPTDVN
+3047 
-3057 VVRLSIDGGKTWFNA
+3057 VRLSIDGGKTWFNA

-3103 AGNKT
+3103 AGNQT
-3108 TQQLD
+3108 TQKLD

-3118 LLSEPTIVL
+3118 MLSEPTIVL
-3127 DNTDDSGTKG
+3127 DSTDDSGTKG
-3137 DNLTNVNKPT
+3137 DNLTNANKPT
-3147 FLLGNIDA
+3147 FILGNIDA

-3194 DYTLTVRVEDDAGN
+3194 DYTLTVRVEDEAGN

-3313 FTIDTRLSTPTIAMD
+3313 FTIDTRLSTPTITMD

-3351 NIDADAHSVILRITQ
+3351 NIDSDAQSVILRITQ

-3407 VRQSTPLVV
+3407 VRQSTPLIV

-3464 GGANWVSATQG
+3464 GGANWVSAAQG

-3623 DRIELVNDSG
+3623 DHIELVNDSG
-3633 VPGDNVTKHV
+3633 VPGDNITKHV

-3694 LTVEVTDGAGNKMTE
+3694 LIVEVTDGAGNKMTG
-3709 TLNFTIDITLLTP
+3709 TLDFTIDITLLTP

-3848 VFDIHQVDSDVT
+3848 VFDIRQVDSDVT

-3908 NVKESAPFEVR
+3908 NVKESAPLEVR

-3949 FRIDVPGDVV
+3949 FRIDVPGDVI

-4186 LPDGQHT
+4186 LPDGKHT

-4301 NTKTSAELRIEI
+4301 NTKTSAELQIEI

-4535 TPRFVIGNVPADIDT
+4535 KPRFVIGNVPADIDT
-4550 VVIRINGVSYS
+4550 VVIRINGVSYP

-4614 MEPASDTGNSNSDN
+4614 MEPASDTGSSNSDN

-4661 KQTITVGADGNW
+4661 KHTITVGADGNW

-4719 DPSIDDQHEA
+4719 DPSIDDQYEA

-4738 FAEAFSTIMI
+4738 LAEAFSTIMI

-4824 DFTTNNKTPTLIGST
+4824 DFTTNNKTPTLVGNT
-4839 LPNTIVSIYVDGVK
+4839 LPNAIVSIYVDGVK

-4969 NYELTFKVE
+4969 NYVLTFKVE

-5082 QKEIL
+5082 QKDIL

-5300 LITNH
+5300 LITSH

-5385 AMVAGSDNGIFSNDS
+5385 VMMAGSDNGIFSNDS
-5400 ITSQTRPTFSIFGEM
+5400 ITSQTRPAFSIYGEM

-5534 VWVNEKGHWQMPVN
+5534 VWVNDKGHWQMPVN

-5571 QEKYSIWVDTH
+5571 QEKYPIWVDTH
-5582 IKVFTSELDDN
+5582 IQVFTSELDDN
-5593 KSSSKTEWWS
+5593 KSSSKTDWWS
-5603 NSDLITMRGTGEI
+5603 NSSTITMRGMGEI

-5626 VTLATAVVAATGRWE
+5626 VTLATAVVAANGQWE
-5641 LSTDKLPEGTYDISL
+5641 LSTDQLPEGKYDITLS
-5656 VIEDSAGNR
+5656 IEDNAGNR
-5665 WEDVREIFI
+5665 KEEVHEIFI

-5701 AKSQLIITDSEGN
+5701 AKSQLIITDSNGN

-5756 IMKEVPVISLS
+5756 IMKETPVISLS

-5772 GTVGDNITRDKQ
+5772 GTVGDNITRDNQ

-5863 ALAAGEDNGASDSDN
+5863 ALAAGEGNGASDSDN
-5878 VTNHT
+5878 VTNHNHT

-5929 NDGNYTLSVTV
+5929 NDGTYTLSVTV
-5940 VDRAGNSQQSAS
+5940 VDRAGNSLQSAS
-5952 LAVTVDSTVTVTADS
+5952 LEVTVDSTVTVTADS

-5972 SDDATATAVTPPESE
+5972 SDDATPTAVTPPESE
-5987 TVNAESATHLRTE
+5987 TVNAESATHLRTV

-6008 VKVTA
+6008 VKETA

-6043 NIVNVSIMFE
+6043 NIVNVSVMFE

-6079 TMDVKFIDKDND
+6079 TMDVKFLDKDDD

-6110 AMNVRGKTEDDINDS
+6110 AMNARGKTEDDINDS

-6137 AIDVFAVNE
+6137 AIEVFAVNE

>member
-431 APEKPTIEL
+431 PPEKPTIEL

-629 PVPPTVSLEDYVVL
+629 PVPPTVSLEDFVVL

-1025 IVSLSPDSDSGISDD
+1025 IVSLSPDSDSGIADD

-1058 IISVQVWDAMSDTQI
+1058 IISVQVWDAASDTQI

-1111 NSAIF
+1111 NSAVF

-1340 DNMTNSTQPT
+1340 DNMTNRTQPT
-1350 FALQHIDDDAVRVT
+1350 FALQQIDDDAVRVT

-1384 WTFTPPTSWADG
+1384 WTFTPPALWADG

-1445 NVRPHFQV
+1445 NVRPQFQV

-1473 NATQSATPGVW
+1473 SATQGATPGAW

-1504 DEAGNKATQ
+1504 DKAGNQTTQ
-1513 TLDFTIDT
+1513 ELDFTIDT

-1716 FTIDTILS
+1716 FIIDTMLS

-2102 DKAGNK
+2102 DKAGNQ
-2108 TTQQLDF
+2108 TTQKLDF

-2125 IVLDNTDDSGTKG
+2125 IALDSTDDSGTKG
-2138 DHLTNV
+2138 DNLTNV
-2144 NKPTFLLGNIDAD
+2144 NKPTFILGNIDAD

-2169 TKEVLTATKDA
+2169 TKEVLTATKGA
-2180 TGNWSVT
+2180 TGIWSVT
-2187 PTGTWADGD
+2187 PTGMWADGSH
-2196 YTLTVRVEDE
+2196 TLTVRVEDD
-2206 AGNEKHS
+2206 AGNVKYS
-2213 ASLTVTVDTQITID
+2213 VPLTITVDTQITID
-2227 VIELVNDN
+2227 DIELVNDS
-2235 GIPGDNMT
+2235 GTKGDNLT
-2243 NDAHPQFRVT
+2243 NDANPHFRIT

-2264 IDGGVTWVKATQSA
+2264 IDGGVTWVKAMQSS
-2278 TPGVW
+2278 TSGVW
-2283 NYTWPGTVPDGDYTL
+2283 NYTWPKTLADDDYTL
-2298 NVKATDN
+2298 TVKATDN
-2305 AGNTVTETLHFTI
+2305 AGNTVTRTLDFTI

-2328 LDSADDSGVHGD
+2328 LDSADDTGVQGD
-2340 NMTNHTQPTFA
+2340 NMTNRTQPTFN

-2385 FTPTGAWA
+2385 FTPPTSWGA
-2393 DGDYTLSVSVEDK
+2393 GEYTLSVSVEDK

-2434 SGIPDDNLTNNVR
+2434 SGIPNDNLTNNVR
-2447 PHFQVTVP
+2447 PQFQVKVP
-2455 TDVNVVRLSIDGGKT
+2455 TDVH
-2470 WFNATQ
+2470 
-2476 SATPGVWDYIWPDDV
+2476 
-2491 ADGGYTLT
+2491 
-2499 VEATDEAGNKATQT
+2499 E
-2513 LDFTIDTTLSVPT
+2513 
-2526 LSLDSA
+2526 
-2532 DDSGIA
+2532 
-2538 GDNITNVKTPGFTLN
+2538 
-2553 NIDTDV
+2553 
-2559 SRVIVEVMHNGIKQ
+2559 
-2573 EVPLVQTGGQWR
+2573 
-2585 FAPTSDW
+2585 
-2592 ADGDYI
+2592 
-2598 LTVKV
+2598 
-2603 EDRAGNVKQSAPLT
+2603 
-2617 VTVDTHIAID
+2617 
-2627 RIELVNDSGIPGDNL
+2627 
-2642 TNEARPHFQVT
+2642 
-2653 VPADVN
+2653 
-2659 GVRLSI
+2659 
-2665 DGGKTWFDATQS
+2665 
-2677 ATSGVWDYTWLTNVA
+2677 
-2692 NGPHTLMVEAS
+2692 
-2703 DKAGNKTT
+2703 
-2711 QKLDFTIDTILSEPT
+2711 
-2726 ITLDSADDSAAGDNI
+2726 
-2741 TNVKMPGFTLGNIDA
+2741 
-2756 DVTKVVVTVAHD
+2756 
-2768 GKNQQIELI
+2768 
-2777 KNGGVWRFTPGA
+2777 
-2789 AWTDG
+2789 
-2794 DYTLT
+2794 
-2799 VKVEDKAGNTNYS
+2799 
-2812 APLTVTIDTQTSI
+2812 
-2825 DRIEL
+2825 
-2830 LNDTGIVGDNL
+2830 
-2841 TNEARPQ
+2841 
-2848 FHITVPTD
+2848 
-2856 VNSVQLSLD
+2856 
-2865 GGINWV
+2865 
-2871 NATLTSDG
+2871 
-2879 VWEYIWPTDLVENT
+2879 
-2893 YTLTVKAT
+2893 
-2901 DVAGNTAT
+2901 
-2909 ETLNFIIDTT
+2909 
-2919 LSTPTITLDSADD
+2919 
-2932 SGTANDNKTNVKT
+2932 
-2945 PGFIIGGID
+2945 
-2954 SDVTQVVVQVMRDG
+2954 
-2968 HSEEVE
+2968 
-2974 LTQTNGQWRF
+2974 
-2984 VPGSAWTDGDYTLT
+2984 
-2998 VTVKDEAGNIRH
+2998 
-3010 SAPLT
+3010 
-3015 VTIDTQITIDHIELV
+3015 
-3030 NDSGIPDDNL
+3030 
-3040 TNNVRPH
+3040 
-3047 FQVTVPTDVN
+3047 
-3057 VVRLSIDGGKTWFNA
+3057 VRLSIDGGKTWFNA

-3103 AGNKT
+3103 AGNQT
-3108 TQQLD
+3108 TQKLD

-3127 DNTDDSGTKG
+3127 DSTDDSGTKG
-3137 DNLTNVNKPT
+3137 DNLTNANKPT
-3147 FLLGNIDA
+3147 FILGNIDA

-3270 VRATQGTAGIW
+3270 VRATQGTAGTW

-3393 SYTLTVEVTDNAGN
+3393 SYTLTVEVQDNAGN
-3407 VRQSTPLVV
+3407 VRQSTPLIV

-3464 GGANWVSATQG
+3464 GGANWVSAAQG

-3623 DRIELVNDSG
+3623 DHIELVNDSG

-3709 TLNFTIDITLLTP
+3709 TLNFTIDITLMTP

-3848 VFDIHQVDSDVT
+3848 VFDIRQVDSDVT

-3949 FRIDVPGDVV
+3949 FRIDVPGDVI

-4186 LPDGQHT
+4186 LPDGIHT

-4301 NTKTSAELRIEI
+4301 NTKTSAELQIEI

-4510 SDPSIDLLDADD
+4510 SDPRIDLLDADD

-4535 TPRFVIGNVPADIDT
+4535 KPRFVIGNVPADIDT
-4550 VVIRINGVSYS
+4550 VVIRINGVSYP

-4614 MEPASDTGNSNSDN
+4614 MEPASDTGSSNSDN

-4661 KQTITVGADGNW
+4661 KHTITVGADGNW

-4719 DPSIDDQHEA
+4719 DPSIDDQYEA

-4738 FAEAFSTIMI
+4738 LAEAFSTIMI

-4824 DFTTNNKTPTLIGST
+4824 DFTTNNKTPTLVGNT
-4839 LPNTIVSIYVDGVK
+4839 LPNAIVSIYVDGVK

-4946 KAIAYTTGAGHW
+4946 KAIAYTTGTGHW

-5243 RAPILLQDDGT
+5243 RAPILLQDDGK

-5300 LITNH
+5300 LITSH

-5385 AMVAGSDNGIFSNDS
+5385 VMIAGSDNGIFSNDS
-5400 ITSQTRPTFSIFGEM
+5400 ITSQTRPAFSIFGEM

-5468 TLNFTIDTF
+5468 TLNFTIDTL

-5534 VWVNEKGHWQMPVN
+5534 VWVNDKGHWQMPVN

-5582 IKVFTSELDDN
+5582 IQVFTSELDDN
-5593 KSSSKTEWWS
+5593 KSSSKTDWWS
-5603 NSDLITMRGTGEI
+5603 NSSTITMRGMGEI

-5626 VTLATAVVAATGRWE
+5626 VTLATAVVAANGQWE
-5641 LSTDKLPEGTYDISL
+5641 LSTDQLPEGKYDITLS
-5656 VIEDSAGNR
+5656 IEDNAGNR
-5665 WEDVREIFI
+5665 KEEVHEIFI

-5701 AKSQLIITDSEGN
+5701 AKSQLIITDSNGN

-5952 LAVTVDSTVTVTADS
+5952 LAVTVDSTVRVTADS

-5987 TVNAESATHLRTE
+5987 TVNAESATHLRTV

-6008 VKVTA
+6008 VKETA

-6043 NIVNVSIMFE
+6043 NIVNVSVMFE

-6079 TMDVKFIDKDND
+6079 TMDVKFIDKDDD

-6110 AMNVRGKTEDDINDS
+6110 AMNARGKTEDDINDS

>member
-35 PDMNITTPR
+35 PDMNITTPH

-431 APEKPTIEL
+431 PPEKPTIEL

-538 ETTNDSGIVG
+538 ETTDDSGIVG

-595 SDSVEGI
+595 SDSVEGV

-620 FSYVIDTIA
+620 FSYVIDTVA
-629 PVPPTVSLEDYVVL
+629 PVPPTVSLEDFVVL

-957 STVKLYIDGALIAE
+957 STVKLYVDGALIAE

-1025 IVSLSPDSDSGISDD
+1025 IVSLSPDSDSGIADD
-1040 NLTNIVKPTL
+1040 NLTNIVNPTL

-1058 IISVQVWDAMSDTQI
+1058 IISVQVWDAASDTQI

-1111 NSAIF
+1111 NSAVF

-1180 HLNGSWLFI
+1180 HLNGSWLFT

-1203 KVEDKAGNTNYSAPL
+1203 KVEDKAGNTSYSAPL

-1330 DSADDTGIQG
+1330 NSADDTGVQG
-1340 DNMTNSTQPT
+1340 DNMTNRTQPT

-1532 ADDSGIAGDNITNVK
+1532 ADDSGIAGDNITSVK

-1636 GIPGDNLTNEAR
+1636 GIPDDNLTNEAR

-1656 ADVNGVRLS
+1656 ADVSGVRLS

-1675 TQSATSGV
+1675 TQSAMSGV

-1694 GPHTLMVEASDK
+1694 GPHTLMVEATDK

-1716 FTIDTILS
+1716 FIIDTLLS

-2017 TIDTQITIDHIELVN
+2017 TIDTQIAIDHIELVN
-2032 DSGIPDDNLT
+2032 DSGIPNDNLT

-2102 DKAGNK
+2102 DKAGNQ

-2138 DHLTNV
+2138 DNLTNV

-2196 YTLTVRVEDE
+2196 YTLTVRVEDD
-2206 AGNEKHS
+2206 AGNVKYS

-2227 VIELVNDN
+2227 VIELVNDS
-2235 GIPGDNMT
+2235 GTRGDNLT
-2243 NDAHPQFRVT
+2243 NDANPHFRIT

-2264 IDGGVTWVKATQSA
+2264 IDGGVTWVKAMQSA

-2283 NYTWPGTVPDGDYTL
+2283 NYTWPKTVADGDYTL
-2298 NVKATDN
+2298 TVKATDN
-2305 AGNTVTETLHFTI
+2305 AGNTVTRTLDFTI

-2340 NMTNHTQPTFA
+2340 NMTNRTQPTFA

-2434 SGIPDDNLTNNVR
+2434 SGIPN
-2447 PHFQVTVP
+2447 
-2455 TDVNVVRLSIDGGKT
+2455 
-2470 WFNATQ
+2470 
-2476 SATPGVWDYIWPDDV
+2476 
-2491 ADGGYTLT
+2491 
-2499 VEATDEAGNKATQT
+2499 
-2513 LDFTIDTTLSVPT
+2513 
-2526 LSLDSA
+2526 
-2532 DDSGIA
+2532 
-2538 GDNITNVKTPGFTLN
+2538 
-2553 NIDTDV
+2553 
-2559 SRVIVEVMHNGIKQ
+2559 
-2573 EVPLVQTGGQWR
+2573 
-2585 FAPTSDW
+2585 
-2592 ADGDYI
+2592 
-2598 LTVKV
+2598 
-2603 EDRAGNVKQSAPLT
+2603 
-2617 VTVDTHIAID
+2617 
-2627 RIELVNDSGIPGDNL
+2627 
-2642 TNEARPHFQVT
+2642 
-2653 VPADVN
+2653 
-2659 GVRLSI
+2659 
-2665 DGGKTWFDATQS
+2665 
-2677 ATSGVWDYTWLTNVA
+2677 
-2692 NGPHTLMVEAS
+2692 
-2703 DKAGNKTT
+2703 
-2711 QKLDFTIDTILSEPT
+2711 
-2726 ITLDSADDSAAGDNI
+2726 
-2741 TNVKMPGFTLGNIDA
+2741 
-2756 DVTKVVVTVAHD
+2756 
-2768 GKNQQIELI
+2768 
-2777 KNGGVWRFTPGA
+2777 
-2789 AWTDG
+2789 
-2794 DYTLT
+2794 
-2799 VKVEDKAGNTNYS
+2799 
-2812 APLTVTIDTQTSI
+2812 
-2825 DRIEL
+2825 
-2830 LNDTGIVGDNL
+2830 
-2841 TNEARPQ
+2841 
-2848 FHITVPTD
+2848 
-2856 VNSVQLSLD
+2856 
-2865 GGINWV
+2865 
-2871 NATLTSDG
+2871 
-2879 VWEYIWPTDLVENT
+2879 
-2893 YTLTVKAT
+2893 
-2901 DVAGNTAT
+2901 
-2909 ETLNFIIDTT
+2909 
-2919 LSTPTITLDSADD
+2919 
-2932 SGTANDNKTNVKT
+2932 
-2945 PGFIIGGID
+2945 
-2954 SDVTQVVVQVMRDG
+2954 
-2968 HSEEVE
+2968 
-2974 LTQTNGQWRF
+2974 
-2984 VPGSAWTDGDYTLT
+2984 
-2998 VTVKDEAGNIRH
+2998 
-3010 SAPLT
+3010 
-3015 VTIDTQITIDHIELV
+3015 
-3030 NDSGIPDDNL
+3030 DNL

-3103 AGNKT
+3103 AGNQT

-3563 THNGTTTSFTATQG
+3563 THNGTTTSFTATLG

-3623 DRIELVNDSG
+3623 DHIELVNDSG

-3694 LTVEVTDGAGNKMTE
+3694 LIVEVTDGAGNKMTG
-3709 TLNFTIDITLLTP
+3709 TLDFTIDITLLTP

-3848 VFDIHQVDSDVT
+3848 VFDIRQIDSDVT

-3908 NVKESAPFEVR
+3908 NVKESAPLEVR

-4249 GNVDNDVSHIVVHID
+4249 GNVDNDVSHIVVHLD

-4271 NTGGNLTFTPDQ
+4271 NKGGNLTFTPDQ

-4301 NTKTSAELRIEI
+4301 NTKTSAELQIEI

-4434 NITSPRFEISAREP
+4434 NITSPRFEISAREQ

-4550 VVIRINGVSYS
+4550 VVIRINGVSYP

-4614 MEPASDTGNSNSDN
+4614 MEPASDTGSSNSDN

-4661 KQTITVGADGNW
+4661 KHTITVGADGNW

-4719 DPSIDDQHEA
+4719 DPSIDDQYEA

-4738 FAEAFSTIMI
+4738 LAEAFSTIMI

-5082 QKEIL
+5082 QKDIL

-5230 LVNVVMVEADGTW
+5230 LVNVVMVEADGSW

-5263 VAGNTEVSKDYSV
+5263 VAGNTEVSKNYSV

-5385 AMVAGSDNGIFSNDS
+5385 VMMAGSDNGIFSNDS
-5400 ITSQTRPTFSIFGEM
+5400 VTSQTRPAFSIFGEM

-5441 PESPLGDGSHSIY
+5441 PASPLGDGSHSIY

-5468 TLNFTIDTF
+5468 TLNFTIDTL

-5534 VWVNEKGHWQMPVN
+5534 VWVNDKGHWQMPVN

-5582 IKVFTSELDDN
+5582 IQVFTSELDDN
-5593 KSSSKTEWWS
+5593 KSSSKTDWWS
-5603 NSDLITMRGTGEI
+5603 NSSTITMRGMGEI

-5626 VTLATAVVAATGRWE
+5626 VTLATAVVAANGQWE
-5641 LSTDKLPEGTYDISL
+5641 LSTDQLPEGKYDITLS
-5656 VIEDSAGNR
+5656 IEDNAGNR
-5665 WEDVREIFI
+5665 KEEVHEIFI

-5701 AKSQLIITDSEGN
+5701 AKSQLIITDSNGN

-5863 ALAAGEDNGASDSDN
+5863 ALAAGEDNGVSDSDN

-5906 GVTDIY
+5906 GVTDTY

-5929 NDGNYTLSVTV
+5929 NDGTYTLSVTV

-5972 SDDATATAVTPPESE
+5972 SDDATPTAVTPPESE
-5987 TVNAESATHLRTE
+5987 TVNAESDTHLRTV

-6008 VKVTA
+6008 VKETA

-6043 NIVNVSIMFE
+6043 NIVNVSVMFE

-6079 TMDVKFIDKDND
+6079 TMDVKFIDKDDD

-6110 AMNVRGKTEDDINDS
+6110 AMNARGKTEDDINDS

>member
-2125 IVLDNTDDSGTKG
+2125 IVLDSTDDSGTKG

-2425 INNIELVND
+2425 INN
-2434 SGIPDDNLTNNVR
+2434 
-2447 PHFQVTVP
+2447 
-2455 TDVNVVRLSIDGGKT
+2455 
-2470 WFNATQ
+2470 
-2476 SATPGVWDYIWPDDV
+2476 
-2491 ADGGYTLT
+2491 
-2499 VEATDEAGNKATQT
+2499 
-2513 LDFTIDTTLSVPT
+2513 
-2526 LSLDSA
+2526 
-2532 DDSGIA
+2532 
-2538 GDNITNVKTPGFTLN
+2538 
-2553 NIDTDV
+2553 
-2559 SRVIVEVMHNGIKQ
+2559 
-2573 EVPLVQTGGQWR
+2573 
-2585 FAPTSDW
+2585 
-2592 ADGDYI
+2592 
-2598 LTVKV
+2598 
-2603 EDRAGNVKQSAPLT
+2603 
-2617 VTVDTHIAID
+2617 
-2627 RIELVNDSGIPGDNL
+2627 
-2642 TNEARPHFQVT
+2642 
-2653 VPADVN
+2653 
-2659 GVRLSI
+2659 
-2665 DGGKTWFDATQS
+2665 
-2677 ATSGVWDYTWLTNVA
+2677 
-2692 NGPHTLMVEAS
+2692 
-2703 DKAGNKTT
+2703 
-2711 QKLDFTIDTILSEPT
+2711 
-2726 ITLDSADDSAAGDNI
+2726 
-2741 TNVKMPGFTLGNIDA
+2741 
-2756 DVTKVVVTVAHD
+2756 
-2768 GKNQQIELI
+2768 
-2777 KNGGVWRFTPGA
+2777 
-2789 AWTDG
+2789 
-2794 DYTLT
+2794 
-2799 VKVEDKAGNTNYS
+2799 
-2812 APLTVTIDTQTSI
+2812 
-2825 DRIEL
+2825 
-2830 LNDTGIVGDNL
+2830 
-2841 TNEARPQ
+2841 
-2848 FHITVPTD
+2848 
-2856 VNSVQLSLD
+2856 
-2865 GGINWV
+2865 
-2871 NATLTSDG
+2871 
-2879 VWEYIWPTDLVENT
+2879 
-2893 YTLTVKAT
+2893 
-2901 DVAGNTAT
+2901 
-2909 ETLNFIIDTT
+2909 
-2919 LSTPTITLDSADD
+2919 
-2932 SGTANDNKTNVKT
+2932 
-2945 PGFIIGGID
+2945 
-2954 SDVTQVVVQVMRDG
+2954 
-2968 HSEEVE
+2968 
-2974 LTQTNGQWRF
+2974 
-2984 VPGSAWTDGDYTLT
+2984 
-2998 VTVKDEAGNIRH
+2998 
-3010 SAPLT
+3010 
-3015 VTIDTQITIDHIELV
+3015 IELV

-3930 LLNDTGVQNDQ
+3930 LLNDTGVENDQ

-4550 VVIRINGVSYS
+4550 VVIRINGVSYP

>member
-431 APEKPTIEL
+431 PPEKPTIEL

-629 PVPPTVSLEDYVVL
+629 PVPPTVSLEDFVVL

-1025 IVSLSPDSDSGISDD
+1025 IVSLSPDSDSGIADD

-1111 NSAIF
+1111 NSAVF

-1180 HLNGSWLFI
+1180 HLNGSWLFT

-1203 KVEDKAGNTNYSAPL
+1203 KVEDKAGNTSYSAPL

-1330 DSADDTGIQG
+1330 NSADDTGVQG
-1340 DNMTNSTQPT
+1340 DNMTNRTQPT

-1473 NATQSATPGVW
+1473 NATQSATPGAW

-1504 DEAGNKATQ
+1504 DKAGNKTTQ
-1513 TLDFTIDT
+1513 ELDFTIDT

-1716 FTIDTILS
+1716 FIIDTLLS

-2125 IVLDNTDDSGTKG
+2125 IVLDSTDDSGTKG
-2138 DHLTNV
+2138 DNLTNV

-2318 DTTLSTPVIV
+2318 DTTLSVPVIV
-2328 LDSADDSGVHGD
+2328 LNSADDTGVQGD
-2340 NMTNHTQPTFA
+2340 NMTNSTQPTFA

-2373 TFDATKDAGGWT
+2373 TFDATKGVGGWS

-2447 PHFQVTVP
+2447 PHFQVKVP
-2455 TDVNVVRLSIDGGKT
+2455 TDVN
-2470 WFNATQ
+2470 
-2476 SATPGVWDYIWPDDV
+2476 
-2491 ADGGYTLT
+2491 
-2499 VEATDEAGNKATQT
+2499 E
-2513 LDFTIDTTLSVPT
+2513 
-2526 LSLDSA
+2526 
-2532 DDSGIA
+2532 
-2538 GDNITNVKTPGFTLN
+2538 
-2553 NIDTDV
+2553 
-2559 SRVIVEVMHNGIKQ
+2559 
-2573 EVPLVQTGGQWR
+2573 
-2585 FAPTSDW
+2585 
-2592 ADGDYI
+2592 
-2598 LTVKV
+2598 
-2603 EDRAGNVKQSAPLT
+2603 
-2617 VTVDTHIAID
+2617 
-2627 RIELVNDSGIPGDNL
+2627 
-2642 TNEARPHFQVT
+2642 
-2653 VPADVN
+2653 
-2659 GVRLSI
+2659 
-2665 DGGKTWFDATQS
+2665 
-2677 ATSGVWDYTWLTNVA
+2677 
-2692 NGPHTLMVEAS
+2692 
-2703 DKAGNKTT
+2703 
-2711 QKLDFTIDTILSEPT
+2711 
-2726 ITLDSADDSAAGDNI
+2726 
-2741 TNVKMPGFTLGNIDA
+2741 
-2756 DVTKVVVTVAHD
+2756 
-2768 GKNQQIELI
+2768 
-2777 KNGGVWRFTPGA
+2777 
-2789 AWTDG
+2789 
-2794 DYTLT
+2794 
-2799 VKVEDKAGNTNYS
+2799 
-2812 APLTVTIDTQTSI
+2812 
-2825 DRIEL
+2825 
-2830 LNDTGIVGDNL
+2830 
-2841 TNEARPQ
+2841 
-2848 FHITVPTD
+2848 
-2856 VNSVQLSLD
+2856 
-2865 GGINWV
+2865 
-2871 NATLTSDG
+2871 
-2879 VWEYIWPTDLVENT
+2879 
-2893 YTLTVKAT
+2893 
-2901 DVAGNTAT
+2901 
-2909 ETLNFIIDTT
+2909 
-2919 LSTPTITLDSADD
+2919 
-2932 SGTANDNKTNVKT
+2932 
-2945 PGFIIGGID
+2945 
-2954 SDVTQVVVQVMRDG
+2954 
-2968 HSEEVE
+2968 
-2974 LTQTNGQWRF
+2974 
-2984 VPGSAWTDGDYTLT
+2984 
-2998 VTVKDEAGNIRH
+2998 
-3010 SAPLT
+3010 
-3015 VTIDTQITIDHIELV
+3015 
-3030 NDSGIPDDNL
+3030 
-3040 TNNVRPH
+3040 
-3047 FQVTVPTDVN
+3047 
-3057 VVRLSIDGGKTWFNA
+3057 VRLSIDGGKTWFNA

-3103 AGNKT
+3103 AGNQT
-3108 TQQLD
+3108 TQKLD

-3118 LLSEPTIVL
+3118 MLSEPTIVL
-3127 DNTDDSGTKG
+3127 DSTDDSGTKG
-3137 DNLTNVNKPT
+3137 DNLTNANKPT
-3147 FLLGNIDA
+3147 FILGNIDA
-3155 DARYVTVEVQHGGTK
+3155 DARYVTVEVQYGGTK

-3313 FTIDTRLSTPTIAMD
+3313 FTIDTRLSTPTITMD

-3351 NIDADAHSVILRITQ
+3351 NIDSDAQSVILRITQ

-3407 VRQSTPLVV
+3407 VRQSTPLIV

-3464 GGANWVSATQG
+3464 GGANWVSAAQG

-3623 DRIELVNDSG
+3623 DHIELVNDSG

-3709 TLNFTIDITLLTP
+3709 TLNFTIDITLMTP

-3848 VFDIHQVDSDVT
+3848 VFDIRQVDSDVT

-4301 NTKTSAELRIEI
+4301 NTKTSAELKIEI

-4535 TPRFVIGNVPADIDT
+4535 KPRFVIGNVPADIDT
-4550 VVIRINGVSYS
+4550 VVIRINGVSYP

-4824 DFTTNNKTPTLIGST
+4824 DFTTNNKTPTLVGNT
-4839 LPNTIVSIYVDGVK
+4839 LPNAIVSIYVDGVK

-4897 DVTIDTE
+4897 DVIIDTE

-4969 NYELTFKVE
+4969 NYVLTFKVE

-5036 TIRNPQGV
+5036 TIRSPQGV

-5082 QKEIL
+5082 QKDIL

-5340 SYQFDNAL
+5340 SYQFDNVL

-5400 ITSQTRPTFSIFGEM
+5400 ITSQTRPTFSISGEM

-5582 IKVFTSELDDN
+5582 IQVFTSEIDDN
-5593 KSSSKTEWWS
+5593 KSSSKTDWWS
-5603 NSDLITMRGTGEI
+5603 NSSTITMRGMGEI

-5626 VTLATAVVAATGRWE
+5626 VTLATAVVAANGQWE
-5641 LSTDKLPEGTYDISL
+5641 LSTDQLPEGKYDITLS
-5656 VIEDSAGNR
+5656 IEDNAGNR
-5665 WEDVREIFI
+5665 KEEVHEIFI

-5701 AKSQLIITDSEGN
+5701 AKSQLIITDSNGN

-5744 AIGNRSDDVPLD
+5744 AIGNRSDDVSLD

-5863 ALAAGEDNGASDSDN
+5863 ALAAGEDNGVSDSDN

-5906 GVTDIY
+5906 GVTDTY

-5929 NDGNYTLSVTV
+5929 NDGTYTLSVTV

-5987 TVNAESATHLRTE
+5987 TVNAESATHLRTV

-6008 VKVTA
+6008 VKETA

-6110 AMNVRGKTEDDINDS
+6110 AMNARGKTEDDINDS

>member
-1 MGNKSIQKFFADQNS
+1 
-16 VIDLSSLGNAKG
+16 
-28 AKVSLSG
+28 
-35 PDMNITTPR
+35 
-44 GSVIIVNGALYS
+44 
-56 SIKGNNLAVKFKDK
+56 
-70 TITGAKILGSVD
+70 
-82 LKDIQLERID
+82 
-92 SSLVDSAQVEKKG
+92 
-105 NGKRR
+105 
-110 NKKEEE
+110 
-116 ELKKQLDD
+116 
-124 AENAKKEA
+124 
-132 DKAKEEAEK
+132 
-141 AKEAA
+141 
-146 EKALNEAFEVQNSS
+146 
-160 KQIEEMLQ
+160 
-168 NFLADNVAK
+168 
-177 DNLAQQSDASQQ
+177 
-189 NTQAKATQASKQNDA
+189 
-204 EKVLP
+204 
-209 QPINKNTSTGK
+209 
-220 SNSSKN
+220 
-226 EENKLDAESVKEPLK
+226 
-241 VTLALAAES
+241 
-250 NSGSKDD
+250 
-257 SITNFTKPQFVG
+257 
-269 STAPNATVIIKING
+269 
-283 IAVGQAVA
+283 
-291 DSLGNFTFTAPETL
+291 
-305 TDGTYNLEA
+305 
-314 EAKTADGSGSAKLV
+314 
-328 ITIDSVTDKPTFE
+328 
-341 LSPESSVS
+341 
-349 GHKGLTPTLTPSIVG
+349 
-364 TAEEN
+364 
-369 AKVDIYVDNK
+369 
-379 LVASVDVDKD
+379 
-389 GNWSYEFKDNELSEG
+389 
-404 ENSIKVVA
+404 
-412 VDKAGNKNETTD
+412 AGNKNETTD

-431 APEKPTIEL
+431 PPEKPTIEL

-629 PVPPTVSLEDYVVL
+629 PVPPTVSLEDFVVL

-1025 IVSLSPDSDSGISDD
+1025 IVSLSPDSDSGIADD

-1111 NSAIF
+1111 NSAVF

-1180 HLNGSWLFI
+1180 HLNGSWLFT

-1203 KVEDKAGNTNYSAPL
+1203 KVEDKAGNTSYSAPL

-1330 DSADDTGIQG
+1330 NSADDTGVQG
-1340 DNMTNSTQPT
+1340 DNMTNRTQPT

-1473 NATQSATPGVW
+1473 NATQSATPGAW

-1504 DEAGNKATQ
+1504 DKAGNKTTQ
-1513 TLDFTIDT
+1513 ELDFTIDT

-1716 FTIDTILS
+1716 FIIDTLLS

-2125 IVLDNTDDSGTKG
+2125 IVLDSTDDSGTKG
-2138 DHLTNV
+2138 DNLTNV

-2318 DTTLSTPVIV
+2318 DTTLSVPVIV
-2328 LDSADDSGVHGD
+2328 LNSADDTGVQGD
-2340 NMTNHTQPTFA
+2340 NMTNSTQPTFA

-2373 TFDATKDAGGWT
+2373 TFDATKGVGGWS

-2447 PHFQVTVP
+2447 PHFQVKVP
-2455 TDVNVVRLSIDGGKT
+2455 TDVN
-2470 WFNATQ
+2470 
-2476 SATPGVWDYIWPDDV
+2476 
-2491 ADGGYTLT
+2491 
-2499 VEATDEAGNKATQT
+2499 E
-2513 LDFTIDTTLSVPT
+2513 
-2526 LSLDSA
+2526 
-2532 DDSGIA
+2532 
-2538 GDNITNVKTPGFTLN
+2538 
-2553 NIDTDV
+2553 
-2559 SRVIVEVMHNGIKQ
+2559 
-2573 EVPLVQTGGQWR
+2573 
-2585 FAPTSDW
+2585 
-2592 ADGDYI
+2592 
-2598 LTVKV
+2598 
-2603 EDRAGNVKQSAPLT
+2603 
-2617 VTVDTHIAID
+2617 
-2627 RIELVNDSGIPGDNL
+2627 
-2642 TNEARPHFQVT
+2642 
-2653 VPADVN
+2653 
-2659 GVRLSI
+2659 
-2665 DGGKTWFDATQS
+2665 
-2677 ATSGVWDYTWLTNVA
+2677 
-2692 NGPHTLMVEAS
+2692 
-2703 DKAGNKTT
+2703 
-2711 QKLDFTIDTILSEPT
+2711 
-2726 ITLDSADDSAAGDNI
+2726 
-2741 TNVKMPGFTLGNIDA
+2741 
-2756 DVTKVVVTVAHD
+2756 
-2768 GKNQQIELI
+2768 
-2777 KNGGVWRFTPGA
+2777 
-2789 AWTDG
+2789 
-2794 DYTLT
+2794 
-2799 VKVEDKAGNTNYS
+2799 
-2812 APLTVTIDTQTSI
+2812 
-2825 DRIEL
+2825 
-2830 LNDTGIVGDNL
+2830 
-2841 TNEARPQ
+2841 
-2848 FHITVPTD
+2848 
-2856 VNSVQLSLD
+2856 
-2865 GGINWV
+2865 
-2871 NATLTSDG
+2871 
-2879 VWEYIWPTDLVENT
+2879 
-2893 YTLTVKAT
+2893 
-2901 DVAGNTAT
+2901 
-2909 ETLNFIIDTT
+2909 
-2919 LSTPTITLDSADD
+2919 
-2932 SGTANDNKTNVKT
+2932 
-2945 PGFIIGGID
+2945 
-2954 SDVTQVVVQVMRDG
+2954 
-2968 HSEEVE
+2968 
-2974 LTQTNGQWRF
+2974 
-2984 VPGSAWTDGDYTLT
+2984 
-2998 VTVKDEAGNIRH
+2998 
-3010 SAPLT
+3010 
-3015 VTIDTQITIDHIELV
+3015 
-3030 NDSGIPDDNL
+3030 
-3040 TNNVRPH
+3040 
-3047 FQVTVPTDVN
+3047 
-3057 VVRLSIDGGKTWFNA
+3057 VRLSIDGGKTWFNA

-3103 AGNKT
+3103 AGNQT
-3108 TQQLD
+3108 TQKLD

-3118 LLSEPTIVL
+3118 MLSEPTIVL
-3127 DNTDDSGTKG
+3127 DSTDDSGTKG
-3137 DNLTNVNKPT
+3137 DNLTNANKPT
-3147 FLLGNIDA
+3147 FILGNIDA
-3155 DARYVTVEVQHGGTK
+3155 DARYVTVEVQYGGTK

-3313 FTIDTRLSTPTIAMD
+3313 FTIDTRLSTPTITMD

-3351 NIDADAHSVILRITQ
+3351 NIDSDAQSVILRITQ

-3407 VRQSTPLVV
+3407 VRQSTPLIV

-3464 GGANWVSATQG
+3464 GGANWVSAAQG

-3623 DRIELVNDSG
+3623 DHIELVNDSG

-3709 TLNFTIDITLLTP
+3709 TLNFTIDITLMTP

-3848 VFDIHQVDSDVT
+3848 VFDIRQVDSDVT

-4301 NTKTSAELRIEI
+4301 NTKTSAELKIEI
-4313 DTQVQIDSVTLTTDS
+4313 DTQV
-4328 GVNDHDNVTNA
+4328 
-4339 TRPSF
+4339 
-4344 EIATPDDVTSV
+4344 
-4355 LVSFDGVNW
+4355 
-4364 TPISKNAAGQWEFTA
+4364 
-4379 GSALPDGHYTLH
+4379 
-4391 VQATDRAGNTANSTL
+4391 
-4406 GFTVDTQI
+4406 
-4414 DGLSVV
+4414 
-4420 MLDDAGKDSTDGIT
+4420 
-4434 NITSPRFEISAREP
+4434 
-4448 LQSVTVIL
+4448 
-4456 NGKSSTLTQGAGNK
+4456 
-4470 WLFTPDTPLVDG
+4470 
-4482 TYKIEIVAEDIAGN
+4482 
-4496 KISKEVSFTIDTIV
+4496 
-4510 SDPSIDLLDADD
+4510 
-4522 TGESA
+4522 
-4527 VDNITSVT
+4527 
-4535 TPRFVIGNVPADIDT
+4535 
-4550 VVIRINGVSYS
+4550 
-4561 VTANGNNLWEFQ
+4561 
-4573 VPVALND
+4573 
-4580 GVYEAVVVFRDIAG
+4580 
-4594 NTSETKLPF
+4594 
-4603 TIDTTTSVSVR
+4603 
-4614 MEPASDTGNSNSDN
+4614 
-4628 LTNKQNPK
+4628 
-4636 FEGTAEPNAKLVIT
+4636 
-4650 IVDDKSGREVL
+4650 
-4661 KQTITVGADGNW
+4661 
-4673 SVTPNILPDGMYTI
+4673 
-4687 NVVATDVAGN
+4687 
-4697 TAQTQERFTID
+4697 
-4708 TVTIDPTIRLS
+4708 
-4719 DPSIDDQHEA
+4719 
-4729 TSLRPEFKG
+4729 
-4738 FAEAFSTIMI
+4738 
-4748 QWDGKVVGSANAN
+4748 
-4761 ANGEWSWT
+4761 
-4769 PPSVLAPG
+4769 
-4777 SYVVSIVAKDKAGNE
+4777 
-4792 SSQVDFPVVIP
+4792 
-4803 VIDVTPPTIKLSE
+4803 
-4816 ESDSGALG
+4816 
-4824 DFTTNNKTPTLIGST
+4824 
-4839 LPNTIVSIYVDGVK
+4839 
-4853 VGEATAD
+4853 
-4860 TAGRYTFQ
+4860 
-4868 LSEMKDGHYVVQVGI
+4868 
-4883 VNPRDNSELRSTAV
+4883 
-4897 DVTIDTE
+4897 
-4904 VAELVWNISGM
+4904 
-4915 HEGGYINTVT
+4915 
-4925 PEIGGTSEPN
+4925 
-4935 SKITIFVNGVE
+4935 
-4946 KAIAYTTGAGHW
+4946 
-4958 GVVLPALGNDG
+4958 
-4969 NYELTFKVE
+4969 
-4978 DVAGNI
+4978 
-4984 REFGPQNVI
+4984 
-4993 LDTVIS
+4993 
-4999 PLTVVLREADDS
+4999 
-5011 GKVGDWITNKSH
+5011 
-5023 VTIDGTAEAGSTL
+5023 
-5036 TIRNPQGV
+5036 
-5044 VIATL
+5044 
-5049 VVGNDGRW
+5049 
-5057 SAELDLRE
+5057 
-5065 GSNAFV
+5065 
-5071 VVSEDK
+5071 
-5077 AGNSQ
+5077 
-5082 QKEIL
+5082 
-5087 IEHDTQIEISD
+5087 
-5098 ISLSRDTNSGD
+5098 
-5109 KYDLITNNKSP
+5109 
-5120 VLVAM
+5120 
-5125 TDPGAT
+5125 
-5131 VQVYINGVLQG
+5131 
-5142 TVEASSSGNISYT
+5142 
-5155 MPANSADGEYQVQ
+5155 
-5168 FVATDTAGNRVESA
+5168 
-5182 ITTVTIDSQ
+5182 
-5191 IAVFDID
+5191 
-5198 EDSLPALSNN
+5198 
-5208 RALSVSGVGE
+5208 
-5218 AGSQVSIFVDGK
+5218 
-5230 LVNVVMVEADGTW
+5230 
-5243 RAPILLQDDGT
+5243 
-5254 FNIHFSITD
+5254 
-5263 VAGNTEVSKDYSV
+5263 
-5276 DVDSSTDFPTLNLED
+5276 
-5291 ASNSGSLDD
+5291 
-5300 LITNH
+5300 
-5305 NKPVLVGTAEAGAT
+5305 
-5319 IHIYVDEK
+5319 
-5327 IVANVLV
+5327 
-5334 LEDGTW
+5334 
-5340 SYQFDNAL
+5340 
-5348 KDGEYSIRVVAED
+5348 
-5361 PAGNTAESPR
+5361 
-5371 LLVTIDTSTFIDNP
+5371 
-5385 AMVAGSDNGIFSNDS
+5385 
-5400 ITSQTRPTFSIFGEM
+5400 
-5415 NQSVQIFIDGV
+5415 
-5426 LVDTITV
+5426 
-5433 TDRNQVYR
+5433 
-5441 PESPLGDGSHSIY
+5441 
-5454 YVITDKAGNTATSK
+5454 
-5468 TLNFTIDTF
+5468 
-5477 NTTPVAIDSIGGQ
+5477 
-5490 TLAEMT
+5490 
-5496 GSDGKIYITD
+5496 
-5506 TTRNLLFSGSA
+5506 
-5517 EPNSKIEIIIN
+5517 
-5528 GLNVGE
+5528 
-5534 VWVNEKGHWQMPVN
+5534 
-5548 PLYFTEGQLDIT
+5548 
-5560 VKSTDRAGNVN
+5560 
-5571 QEKYSIWVDTH
+5571 
-5582 IKVFTSELDDN
+5582 
-5593 KSSSKTEWWS
+5593 
-5603 NSDLITMRGTGEI
+5603 
-5616 GATVSLIVAG
+5616 
-5626 VTLATAVVAATGRWE
+5626 
-5641 LSTDKLPEGTYDISL
+5641 
-5656 VIEDSAGNR
+5656 
-5665 WEDVREIFI
+5665 
-5674 DRTPPNAPVVTYSDI
+5674 
-5689 VNDLIIMQGTAE
+5689 
-5701 AKSQLIITDSEGN
+5701 
-5714 TYTLTVPDN
+5714 
-5723 GKWSMAIPYPSEGKF
+5723 
-5738 TITSVD
+5738 
-5744 AIGNRSDDVPLD
+5744 
-5756 IMKEVPVISLS
+5756 
-5767 PDSDS
+5767 
-5772 GTVGDNITRDKQ
+5772 
-5784 PTFIIGNLESDVVV
+5784 
-5798 VQVDINGTVY
+5798 
-5808 NAEKNADGVW
+5808 
-5818 FFTPG
+5818 
-5823 TPLADGSY
+5823 
-5831 TISVIAS
+5831 
-5838 DAAGNQ
+5838 
-5844 KNSLPITVTIDST
+5844 
-5857 LTVPEI
+5857 
-5863 ALAAGEDNGASDSDN
+5863 
-5878 VTNHT
+5878 
-5883 QPKFTLQHIDA
+5883 
-5894 DVTGVTVNVTHN
+5894 
-5906 GVTDIY
+5906 
-5912 QATQG
+5912 
-5917 ADGWTFTPPAAW
+5917 
-5929 NDGNYTLSVTV
+5929 
-5940 VDRAGNSQQSAS
+5940 
-5952 LAVTVDSTVTVTADS
+5952 
-5967 QHDDA
+5967 
-5972 SDDATATAVTPPESE
+5972 
-5987 TVNAESATHLRTE
+5987 
-6000 PSAAEESV
+6000 
-6008 VKVTA
+6008 
-6013 YSITLLNADSG
+6013 
-6024 DEIDRSISQT
+6024 
-6034 PSFEISVPE
+6034 
-6043 NIVNVSIMFE
+6043 
-6053 GEEFTLP
+6053 
-6060 ITNQKAIF
+6060 
-6068 EVPLSLEDGEY
+6068 
-6079 TMDVKFIDKDND
+6079 
-6091 FLIKEKT
+6091 
-6098 FSVDHSSADIVN
+6098 
-6110 AMNVRGKTEDDINDS
+6110 
-6125 PSTSSVGHNNNG
+6125 
-6137 AIDVFAVNE
+6137 
-6146 VTLPVDNQEEH
+6146 
-6157 A
+6157 

>member
-35 PDMNITTPR
+35 PDMNITTPH

-116 ELKKQLDD
+116 ELKKQLDE

-440 DDSSDSGIKNDNITN
+440 DDSSDSGIKNDSITN

-538 ETTNDSGIVG
+538 ETTDDSGIVG

-595 SDSVEGI
+595 SDSVEGV

-620 FSYVIDTIA
+620 FSYVIDTVA
-629 PVPPTVSLEDYVVL
+629 PVPPTVSLEDFVVL

-1058 IISVQVWDAMSDTQI
+1058 IISVQVWDAASDTQI

-1111 NSAIF
+1111 NSAVF

-1180 HLNGSWLFI
+1180 HLNGSWLFT

-1330 DSADDTGIQG
+1330 NSADDTGVQG

-1377 ATKGTGG
+1377 ATKGVGG
-1384 WTFTPPTSWADG
+1384 WSFTPTGAWADG

-1433 NDSGIPDDNLTN
+1433 NDSGIPNDNLTN

-1473 NATQSATPGVW
+1473 NATQNATPGVW

-1504 DEAGNKATQ
+1504 DEAGNKTTQ

-1558 DVSRVIVEVMHNGI
+1558 DVSRVTVEVMHNGI

-1716 FTIDTILS
+1716 FIIDTMLS

-1873 ATLTSDG
+1873 ATLTPDG

-2017 TIDTQITIDHIELVN
+2017 TIDTQIAIDHIELVN

-2102 DKAGNK
+2102 DKAGNQ
-2108 TTQQLDF
+2108 TTQKLDF

-2125 IVLDNTDDSGTKG
+2125 IVLDSTDDSGTKG
-2138 DHLTNV
+2138 DNLTNV

-2227 VIELVNDN
+2227 AIELVNDN

-2328 LDSADDSGVHGD
+2328 LDSADDTGIQGD
-2340 NMTNHTQPTFA
+2340 NMTNRTQPTFN

-2373 TFDATKDAGGWT
+2373 TFDATKGVGGWT
-2385 FTPTGAWA
+2385 FTPPTSWGV
-2393 DGDYTLSVSVEDK
+2393 GDYTLSVSVEDK

-2447 PHFQVTVP
+2447 PQFQVKVP
-2455 TDVNVVRLSIDGGKT
+2455 TDVN
-2470 WFNATQ
+2470 
-2476 SATPGVWDYIWPDDV
+2476 
-2491 ADGGYTLT
+2491 
-2499 VEATDEAGNKATQT
+2499 E
-2513 LDFTIDTTLSVPT
+2513 
-2526 LSLDSA
+2526 
-2532 DDSGIA
+2532 
-2538 GDNITNVKTPGFTLN
+2538 
-2553 NIDTDV
+2553 
-2559 SRVIVEVMHNGIKQ
+2559 
-2573 EVPLVQTGGQWR
+2573 
-2585 FAPTSDW
+2585 
-2592 ADGDYI
+2592 
-2598 LTVKV
+2598 
-2603 EDRAGNVKQSAPLT
+2603 
-2617 VTVDTHIAID
+2617 
-2627 RIELVNDSGIPGDNL
+2627 
-2642 TNEARPHFQVT
+2642 
-2653 VPADVN
+2653 
-2659 GVRLSI
+2659 
-2665 DGGKTWFDATQS
+2665 
-2677 ATSGVWDYTWLTNVA
+2677 
-2692 NGPHTLMVEAS
+2692 
-2703 DKAGNKTT
+2703 
-2711 QKLDFTIDTILSEPT
+2711 
-2726 ITLDSADDSAAGDNI
+2726 
-2741 TNVKMPGFTLGNIDA
+2741 
-2756 DVTKVVVTVAHD
+2756 
-2768 GKNQQIELI
+2768 
-2777 KNGGVWRFTPGA
+2777 
-2789 AWTDG
+2789 
-2794 DYTLT
+2794 
-2799 VKVEDKAGNTNYS
+2799 
-2812 APLTVTIDTQTSI
+2812 
-2825 DRIEL
+2825 
-2830 LNDTGIVGDNL
+2830 
-2841 TNEARPQ
+2841 
-2848 FHITVPTD
+2848 
-2856 VNSVQLSLD
+2856 
-2865 GGINWV
+2865 
-2871 NATLTSDG
+2871 
-2879 VWEYIWPTDLVENT
+2879 
-2893 YTLTVKAT
+2893 
-2901 DVAGNTAT
+2901 
-2909 ETLNFIIDTT
+2909 
-2919 LSTPTITLDSADD
+2919 
-2932 SGTANDNKTNVKT
+2932 
-2945 PGFIIGGID
+2945 
-2954 SDVTQVVVQVMRDG
+2954 
-2968 HSEEVE
+2968 
-2974 LTQTNGQWRF
+2974 
-2984 VPGSAWTDGDYTLT
+2984 
-2998 VTVKDEAGNIRH
+2998 
-3010 SAPLT
+3010 
-3015 VTIDTQITIDHIELV
+3015 
-3030 NDSGIPDDNL
+3030 
-3040 TNNVRPH
+3040 
-3047 FQVTVPTDVN
+3047 
-3057 VVRLSIDGGKTWFNA
+3057 VRLSIDGGKTWFNA

-3082 YTWLADVGEGKHTLT
+3082 YTWLVDVGEGKHTLT

-3103 AGNKT
+3103 AGNQT
-3108 TQQLD
+3108 TQKLD

-3127 DNTDDSGTKG
+3127 DSTDDSGTKG
-3137 DNLTNVNKPT
+3137 DNLTNANKPT

-3155 DARYVTVEVQHGGTK
+3155 DARYVTVEVQHGSTK

-3194 DYTLTVRVEDDAGN
+3194 DYTLTVRVEDEAGN

-3313 FTIDTRLSTPTIAMD
+3313 FTIDTRLSTPTITMD

-3351 NIDADAHSVILRITQ
+3351 NIDADAQSVILRITQ

-3407 VRQSTPLVV
+3407 VRQSTPLIV

-3464 GGANWVSATQG
+3464 GGANWVSAAQG

-3623 DRIELVNDSG
+3623 DHIELVNDSG
-3633 VPGDNVTKHV
+3633 VPGDNITKHV

-3694 LTVEVTDGAGNKMTE
+3694 LIVEVTDGAGNKMTG
-3709 TLNFTIDITLLTP
+3709 TLDFTIDITLLTP

-3848 VFDIHQVDSDVT
+3848 VFDIRQVDSDVT

-3908 NVKESAPFEVR
+3908 NVKESAPLEVR

-3949 FRIDVPGDVV
+3949 FRIDVPGDVI

-4186 LPDGQHT
+4186 LPDGKHT

-4301 NTKTSAELRIEI
+4301 NTKTSAELQIEI

-4379 GSALPDGHYTLH
+4379 GSALSDGHYTLH

-4535 TPRFVIGNVPADIDT
+4535 KPRFVIGNVPADIDT
-4550 VVIRINGVSYS
+4550 VVIRINGVSYP

-4614 MEPASDTGNSNSDN
+4614 MEPASDTGSSNSDN

-4661 KQTITVGADGNW
+4661 KHTITVGADGNW

-4719 DPSIDDQHEA
+4719 DPSIDDQYEA

-4738 FAEAFSTIMI
+4738 LAEAFSTIMI

-4824 DFTTNNKTPTLIGST
+4824 DFTTNNKTPTLVGNT
-4839 LPNTIVSIYVDGVK
+4839 LPNAIVSIYVDGVK

-4969 NYELTFKVE
+4969 NYVLTFKVE

-5011 GKVGDWITNKSH
+5011 GKVGDWIINKSH

-5082 QKEIL
+5082 QKDIL

-5300 LITNH
+5300 LITSH

-5385 AMVAGSDNGIFSNDS
+5385 VMMAGSDNGIFSNDS
-5400 ITSQTRPTFSIFGEM
+5400 ITSQTRPAFSIYGEM

-5534 VWVNEKGHWQMPVN
+5534 VWVNDKGHWQMPVN

-5582 IKVFTSELDDN
+5582 IQVFTSELDDN
-5593 KSSSKTEWWS
+5593 KSSSKTDWWS
-5603 NSDLITMRGTGEI
+5603 NSSTITMRGMGEI

-5626 VTLATAVVAATGRWE
+5626 VTLATAVVAANGQWE
-5641 LSTDKLPEGTYDISL
+5641 LSTDQLPEGKYDITLS
-5656 VIEDSAGNR
+5656 IEDNAGNR
-5665 WEDVREIFI
+5665 KEEVHEIFI

-5701 AKSQLIITDSEGN
+5701 AKSQLIITDSNGN

-5756 IMKEVPVISLS
+5756 IMKETPVISLS

-5772 GTVGDNITRDKQ
+5772 GTVGDNITRDNQ

-5863 ALAAGEDNGASDSDN
+5863 ALAAGEGNGASDSDN
-5878 VTNHT
+5878 VTNHNHT

-5929 NDGNYTLSVTV
+5929 NDGTYTLSVTV
-5940 VDRAGNSQQSAS
+5940 VDRAGNSLQSAS
-5952 LAVTVDSTVTVTADS
+5952 LEVTVDSTVTVTADS

-5972 SDDATATAVTPPESE
+5972 SDDATPTAVTPPESE
-5987 TVNAESATHLRTE
+5987 TVNAESATHLRTV

-6008 VKVTA
+6008 VKETA

-6043 NIVNVSIMFE
+6043 NIVNVSVMFE

-6079 TMDVKFIDKDND
+6079 TMDVKFLDKDDD

-6110 AMNVRGKTEDDINDS
+6110 AMNARGKTEDDINDS

-6137 AIDVFAVNE
+6137 AIEVFAVNE

>member
-160 KQIEEMLQ
+160 KQMEEMLQ
-168 NFLADNVAK
+168 EFLADNVAK

-431 APEKPTIEL
+431 PPEKPTIEL

-538 ETTNDSGIVG
+538 ETTDDSGIVG

-629 PVPPTVSLEDYVVL
+629 PLPPTVSLEDYVVL

-957 STVKLYIDGALIAE
+957 STVKLYVDGALIAE

-1025 IVSLSPDSDSGISDD
+1025 IVSLSPDSDSGIADD
-1040 NLTNIVKPTL
+1040 NLTNIVNPTL

-1058 IISVQVWDAMSDTQI
+1058 IISVQVWDAASDTQI

-1111 NSAIF
+1111 NSAVF

-1180 HLNGSWLFI
+1180 HLNGSWLFT

-1203 KVEDKAGNTNYSAPL
+1203 KVEDKAGNTSYSAPL

-1384 WTFTPPTSWADG
+1384 WSFTPTGAWADG

-1473 NATQSATPGVW
+1473 NATQSATPGAW

-1504 DEAGNKATQ
+1504 DKAGNKTTQ
-1513 TLDFTIDT
+1513 ELDFTIDT

-1636 GIPGDNLTNEAR
+1636 GIPDDNLTNEAR

-1716 FTIDTILS
+1716 F
-1724 EPTITL
+1724 
-1730 DSADDSAAG
+1730 
-1739 DNITNVKMPG
+1739 
-1749 FTLGNI
+1749 
-1755 DADVTKVVVTVAHD
+1755 
-1769 GKNQQ
+1769 
-1774 IELIKNGG
+1774 
-1782 VWRFTP
+1782 
-1788 GAAWTDGDYT
+1788 
-1798 LTVKV
+1798 
-1803 EDKAGNT
+1803 
-1810 NYSAPLTVTIDT
+1810 
-1822 QTSIDRIELLND
+1822 
-1834 TGIVG
+1834 
-1839 DNLTNEARP
+1839 
-1848 QFHITVPTDV
+1848 
-1858 NSVQLSLDGGINWVN
+1858 
-1873 ATLTSDG
+1873 
-1880 VWEYIWPTDLVENTY
+1880 
-1895 TLTVKAT
+1895 
-1902 DVAGNTATETLNF
+1902 
-1915 IIDTTLSTPTITLD
+1915 IIDT
-1929 SADDSG
+1929 
-1935 TANDNKTN
+1935 
-1943 VKTPGFIIGG
+1943 
-1953 IDSDVT
+1953 
-1959 QVVVQVMRDGHSEEV
+1959 M
-1974 ELTQTNG
+1974 
-1981 QWRFVPGSAWTDG
+1981 
-1994 DYTLTVTVKDE
+1994 
-2005 AGNIRHSAPLTV
+2005 
-2017 TIDTQITIDHIELVN
+2017 
-2032 DSGIPDDNLT
+2032 
-2042 NNVRPHFQVTV
+2042 
-2053 PTDVNVVRLS
+2053 
-2063 IDGGKTWFNATQS
+2063 
-2076 ATPGVWDYTWLADV
+2076 
-2090 GEGKHTLTVEAT
+2090 
-2102 DKAGNK
+2102 
-2108 TTQQLDF
+2108 
-2115 IIDTLLSEPT
+2115 
-2125 IVLDNTDDSGTKG
+2125 
-2138 DHLTNV
+2138 
-2144 NKPTFLLGNIDAD
+2144 
-2157 ARYVTVEVQHGG
+2157 
-2169 TKEVLTATKDA
+2169 
-2180 TGNWSVT
+2180 
-2187 PTGTWADGD
+2187 
-2196 YTLTVRVEDE
+2196 
-2206 AGNEKHS
+2206 
-2213 ASLTVTVDTQITID
+2213 
-2227 VIELVNDN
+2227 
-2235 GIPGDNMT
+2235 
-2243 NDAHPQFRVT
+2243 
-2253 VPGDVNEVSLS
+2253 
-2264 IDGGVTWVKATQSA
+2264 
-2278 TPGVW
+2278 
-2283 NYTWPGTVPDGDYTL
+2283 
-2298 NVKATDN
+2298 
-2305 AGNTVTETLHFTI
+2305 
-2318 DTTLSTPVIV
+2318 
-2328 LDSADDSGVHGD
+2328 
-2340 NMTNHTQPTFA
+2340 
-2351 LQHIDDDAVR
+2351 
-2361 VTVSVEHGGVTT
+2361 
-2373 TFDATKDAGGWT
+2373 
-2385 FTPTGAWA
+2385 
-2393 DGDYTLSVSVEDK
+2393 
-2406 AGNTSHSASLT
+2406 
-2417 VTVDTQIA
+2417 
-2425 INNIELVND
+2425 
-2434 SGIPDDNLTNNVR
+2434 
-2447 PHFQVTVP
+2447 
-2455 TDVNVVRLSIDGGKT
+2455 
-2470 WFNATQ
+2470 
-2476 SATPGVWDYIWPDDV
+2476 
-2491 ADGGYTLT
+2491 
-2499 VEATDEAGNKATQT
+2499 
-2513 LDFTIDTTLSVPT
+2513 
-2526 LSLDSA
+2526 
-2532 DDSGIA
+2532 
-2538 GDNITNVKTPGFTLN
+2538 
-2553 NIDTDV
+2553 
-2559 SRVIVEVMHNGIKQ
+2559 
-2573 EVPLVQTGGQWR
+2573 
-2585 FAPTSDW
+2585 
-2592 ADGDYI
+2592 
-2598 LTVKV
+2598 
-2603 EDRAGNVKQSAPLT
+2603 
-2617 VTVDTHIAID
+2617 
-2627 RIELVNDSGIPGDNL
+2627 
-2642 TNEARPHFQVT
+2642 
-2653 VPADVN
+2653 
-2659 GVRLSI
+2659 
-2665 DGGKTWFDATQS
+2665 
-2677 ATSGVWDYTWLTNVA
+2677 
-2692 NGPHTLMVEAS
+2692 
-2703 DKAGNKTT
+2703 
-2711 QKLDFTIDTILSEPT
+2711 LSEPT

-3155 DARYVTVEVQHGGTK
+3155 DARYVTIEVQHGGTKEVLTATKDATGNWSVTPTGTWADGDYTLTVRVEDEAGNEKHSASLTVTVDTQITIDVIELVNDNGIPGDNMTNDAHPQFRVTVPGDVNEVSLSIDGGVTWVKAMQSATPGVWNYTWPKTVADGDYTLTVKATDNAGNTVTRTLDFTIDTTLSTPVIVLDSADDSGVHGDNMTNRTQPTFALQQIDDDAVRVTVSVEHGGVTTTFDATKDAGGWTFTPTGAWADGDYTLSVSVEDKAGNTSHSASLTVTVDTQIAINNIELVNDSGIPDDNLTNNVRPHFQVTVPTDVNVVRLSIDGGKTWFNATQSATPGVWDYTWLADVGEGKHTLTVEATDKAGNQTTQQLDFIIDTLLSEPTIVLDNTDDSGTKGDNLTNVNKPTFLLGNIDVDARYVTVEVLHGGTK

-3270 VRATQGTAGIW
+3270 VRATQGTAGTW

-3313 FTIDTRLSTPTIAMD
+3313 FTIDTRLSTPTITMD

-3351 NIDADAHSVILRITQ
+3351 NIDSDAHSVILRITQ

-3407 VRQSTPLVV
+3407 VRQSTPLIV

-3464 GGANWVSATQG
+3464 GGANWVSAAQG

-3484 PTDMGDGKHTLTVMV
+3484 PTDMGDGKHILTVMV

-3623 DRIELVNDSG
+3623 DHIELVNDSG

-3694 LTVEVTDGAGNKMTE
+3694 LIVEVTDGAGNKMTG
-3709 TLNFTIDITLLTP
+3709 TLDFTIDITLLTP

-3848 VFDIHQVDSDVT
+3848 VFDIRQIDSDVT

-3908 NVKESAPFEVR
+3908 NVKESAPLEVR

-4017 DTNIQVPTIALDAG
+4017 DTNVQVPTIALDAG

-4249 GNVDNDVSHIVVHID
+4249 GNVDNDVSHIVVHLD

-4271 NTGGNLTFTPDQ
+4271 NKGGNLTFTPDQ

-4301 NTKTSAELRIEI
+4301 NTKTSAELQIEI

-4434 NITSPRFEISAREP
+4434 NITSPRFEISAREQ

-4535 TPRFVIGNVPADIDT
+4535 KPRFVIGNVPADIDT
-4550 VVIRINGVSYS
+4550 VVIRINGVSYP

-4661 KQTITVGADGNW
+4661 KHTITVGADGNW

-5582 IKVFTSELDDN
+5582 IQVFTSELDDN
-5593 KSSSKTEWWS
+5593 KSSSKTDWWS
-5603 NSDLITMRGTGEI
+5603 NSSTITMRGMGEI

-5626 VTLATAVVAATGRWE
+5626 VTLATAVVAANGQWE
-5641 LSTDKLPEGTYDISL
+5641 LSTDQLPEGKYDITLS
-5656 VIEDSAGNR
+5656 IEDNAGNR
-5665 WEDVREIFI
+5665 KEEVHEIFI

-5701 AKSQLIITDSEGN
+5701 AKSQLIITDSNGN

-5987 TVNAESATHLRTE
+5987 TVNAESDTHLRTV

-6008 VKVTA
+6008 VKETA

-6043 NIVNVSIMFE
+6043 NIVNVSVMFE

-6079 TMDVKFIDKDND
+6079 TMDVKFIDKDDD

-6110 AMNVRGKTEDDINDS
+6110 AMNARGKTEDDINDS

>member
-1 MGNKSIQKFFADQNS
+1 M
-16 VIDLSSLGNAKG
+16 
-28 AKVSLSG
+28 
-35 PDMNITTPR
+35 
-44 GSVIIVNGALYS
+44 
-56 SIKGNNLAVKFKDK
+56 
-70 TITGAKILGSVD
+70 
-82 LKDIQLERID
+82 
-92 SSLVDSAQVEKKG
+92 
-105 NGKRR
+105 
-110 NKKEEE
+110 
-116 ELKKQLDD
+116 
-124 AENAKKEA
+124 
-132 DKAKEEAEK
+132 
-141 AKEAA
+141 
-146 EKALNEAFEVQNSS
+146 
-160 KQIEEMLQ
+160 
-168 NFLADNVAK
+168 
-177 DNLAQQSDASQQ
+177 
-189 NTQAKATQASKQNDA
+189 
-204 EKVLP
+204 
-209 QPINKNTSTGK
+209 NKNTSTGK

-431 APEKPTIEL
+431 PPEKPTIEL

-595 SDSVEGI
+595 SDSVEGV

-620 FSYVIDTIA
+620 FSYVIDTVA
-629 PVPPTVSLEDYVVL
+629 PVPPTVSLEDFVVL

-1058 IISVQVWDAMSDTQI
+1058 IISVQVWDAASGTQI

-1111 NSAIF
+1111 NSAVF

-1180 HLNGSWLFI
+1180 HLNGSWLFT

-1203 KVEDKAGNTNYSAPL
+1203 KVEDKAGNTSYSAPL

-1384 WTFTPPTSWADG
+1384 WSFTPTGAWADG

-1433 NDSGIPDDNLTN
+1433 NDSGIPNDNLTN

-1473 NATQSATPGVW
+1473 NATQSATPGAW

-1504 DEAGNKATQ
+1504 DKAGNKTTQ
-1513 TLDFTIDT
+1513 ELDFTIDT

-1636 GIPGDNLTNEAR
+1636 GIPDDNLTNEAR

-2125 IVLDNTDDSGTKG
+2125 IVLDSTDDSGTKG
-2138 DHLTNV
+2138 DNLTNV

-2328 LDSADDSGVHGD
+2328 LDSADDTGIQGD
-2340 NMTNHTQPTFA
+2340 NMTNRTQPTFN

-2385 FTPTGAWA
+2385 FTPPTSWGA
-2393 DGDYTLSVSVEDK
+2393 GDYTLSVSVEDK

-2476 SATPGVWDYIWPDDV
+2476 SATPGVWDY
-2491 ADGGYTLT
+2491 
-2499 VEATDEAGNKATQT
+2499 
-2513 LDFTIDTTLSVPT
+2513 
-2526 LSLDSA
+2526 
-2532 DDSGIA
+2532 
-2538 GDNITNVKTPGFTLN
+2538 
-2553 NIDTDV
+2553 
-2559 SRVIVEVMHNGIKQ
+2559 
-2573 EVPLVQTGGQWR
+2573 
-2585 FAPTSDW
+2585 
-2592 ADGDYI
+2592 
-2598 LTVKV
+2598 
-2603 EDRAGNVKQSAPLT
+2603 
-2617 VTVDTHIAID
+2617 
-2627 RIELVNDSGIPGDNL
+2627 
-2642 TNEARPHFQVT
+2642 
-2653 VPADVN
+2653 
-2659 GVRLSI
+2659 
-2665 DGGKTWFDATQS
+2665 
-2677 ATSGVWDYTWLTNVA
+2677 
-2692 NGPHTLMVEAS
+2692 
-2703 DKAGNKTT
+2703 
-2711 QKLDFTIDTILSEPT
+2711 
-2726 ITLDSADDSAAGDNI
+2726 
-2741 TNVKMPGFTLGNIDA
+2741 
-2756 DVTKVVVTVAHD
+2756 
-2768 GKNQQIELI
+2768 
-2777 KNGGVWRFTPGA
+2777 
-2789 AWTDG
+2789 
-2794 DYTLT
+2794 
-2799 VKVEDKAGNTNYS
+2799 
-2812 APLTVTIDTQTSI
+2812 
-2825 DRIEL
+2825 
-2830 LNDTGIVGDNL
+2830 
-2841 TNEARPQ
+2841 
-2848 FHITVPTD
+2848 
-2856 VNSVQLSLD
+2856 
-2865 GGINWV
+2865 
-2871 NATLTSDG
+2871 
-2879 VWEYIWPTDLVENT
+2879 
-2893 YTLTVKAT
+2893 
-2901 DVAGNTAT
+2901 
-2909 ETLNFIIDTT
+2909 
-2919 LSTPTITLDSADD
+2919 
-2932 SGTANDNKTNVKT
+2932 
-2945 PGFIIGGID
+2945 
-2954 SDVTQVVVQVMRDG
+2954 
-2968 HSEEVE
+2968 
-2974 LTQTNGQWRF
+2974 
-2984 VPGSAWTDGDYTLT
+2984 
-2998 VTVKDEAGNIRH
+2998 
-3010 SAPLT
+3010 
-3015 VTIDTQITIDHIELV
+3015 
-3030 NDSGIPDDNL
+3030 
-3040 TNNVRPH
+3040 
-3047 FQVTVPTDVN
+3047 
-3057 VVRLSIDGGKTWFNA
+3057 
-3072 TQSATPGVWD
+3072 
-3082 YTWLADVGEGKHTLT
+3082 TWLADVGEGKHTLT

-3103 AGNKT
+3103 AGNQT

-3127 DNTDDSGTKG
+3127 DSTDDSGTKG
-3137 DNLTNVNKPT
+3137 DNLTNANKPT
-3147 FLLGNIDA
+3147 FILGNIDA

-3270 VRATQGTAGIW
+3270 VRATQGTAGTW

-3351 NIDADAHSVILRITQ
+3351 NIDADAQSVILRITQ

-3407 VRQSTPLVV
+3407 VRQSTPLIV

-3464 GGANWVSATQG
+3464 GGANWVSAAQG

-3484 PTDMGDGKHTLTVMV
+3484 PTDMGDGKHILTVMV

-3623 DRIELVNDSG
+3623 DHIELVNDSG

-3694 LTVEVTDGAGNKMTE
+3694 LIVEVTDGAGNKMTG
-3709 TLNFTIDITLLTP
+3709 TLDFTIDITLLTP

-3746 VFVLGSID
+3746 IFVLGSID

-3848 VFDIHQVDSDVT
+3848 VFDIRQVDSDVT

-4249 GNVDNDVSHIVVHID
+4249 GNVDNDVSHIVVHLD

-4271 NTGGNLTFTPDQ
+4271 NKGGNLTFTPDQ

-4301 NTKTSAELRIEI
+4301 NTKTSAELQIEI

-4434 NITSPRFEISAREP
+4434 NITSPRFEISAREQ

-4510 SDPSIDLLDADD
+4510 SDPRIDLLDADD

-4550 VVIRINGVSYS
+4550 VVIRINGVSYP

-4661 KQTITVGADGNW
+4661 KHTITVGADGNW

-5082 QKEIL
+5082 QKDIL

-5230 LVNVVMVEADGTW
+5230 LVNVVMVEADGSW

-5582 IKVFTSELDDN
+5582 IQVFTSELDDN
-5593 KSSSKTEWWS
+5593 KSSSKTDWWS
-5603 NSDLITMRGTGEI
+5603 NSSTITMRGMGEI

-5626 VTLATAVVAATGRWE
+5626 VTLATAVVAANGQWE
-5641 LSTDKLPEGTYDISL
+5641 LSTDQLPEGKYDITLS
-5656 VIEDSAGNR
+5656 IEDNAGNR
-5665 WEDVREIFI
+5665 KEEVHEIFI

-5701 AKSQLIITDSEGN
+5701 AKSQLIITDSNGN

-5894 DVTGVTVNVTHN
+5894 DVTGVTVNVTYN
-5906 GVTDIY
+5906 GVTDTY

-5929 NDGNYTLSVTV
+5929 NDGTYTLSVTV

-5972 SDDATATAVTPPESE
+5972 SDDATPTAVTPPESE
-5987 TVNAESATHLRTE
+5987 TVNAESDTHLRTV

-6008 VKVTA
+6008 VKETA

-6043 NIVNVSIMFE
+6043 NIVNVSVMFE

-6079 TMDVKFIDKDND
+6079 TMDVKFIDKDDD

-6110 AMNVRGKTEDDINDS
+6110 AMNARGKTEDDINDS

>member
-431 APEKPTIEL
+431 PPEKPTIEL

-538 ETTNDSGIVG
+538 ETTDDSGIVG

-595 SDSVEGI
+595 SDSVEGV

-620 FSYVIDTIA
+620 FSYVIDTVA
-629 PVPPTVSLEDYVVL
+629 PVPPTVSLEDFVVL

-1025 IVSLSPDSDSGISDD
+1025 IVSLSPDSDSGIADD

-1111 NSAIF
+1111 NSAVF

-1180 HLNGSWLFI
+1180 HLNGSWLFT

-1384 WTFTPPTSWADG
+1384 WS
-1396 DYTLSVSVED
+1396 
-1406 KAGNTSHSASL
+1406 
-1417 TVTVDTQIA
+1417 
-1426 INNIELV
+1426 
-1433 NDSGIPDDNLTN
+1433 
-1445 NVRPHFQV
+1445 
-1453 TVPTDVNVVRLSIDG
+1453 
-1468 GKTWF
+1468 
-1473 NATQSATPGVW
+1473 
-1484 DYIWPD
+1484 
-1490 DVADGGYT
+1490 
-1498 LTVEAT
+1498 
-1504 DEAGNKATQ
+1504 
-1513 TLDFTIDT
+1513 
-1521 TLSVPTLSLDS
+1521 
-1532 ADDSGIAGDNITNVK
+1532 
-1547 TPGFTLNNIDT
+1547 
-1558 DVSRVIVEVMHNGI
+1558 
-1572 KQEVPLVQTGG
+1572 
-1583 QWRFAP
+1583 
-1589 TSDWAD
+1589 
-1595 GDYILTVKVEDRA
+1595 
-1608 GNVKQSAPLTV
+1608 
-1619 TVDTHI
+1619 
-1625 AIDRIELVNDS
+1625 
-1636 GIPGDNLTNEAR
+1636 
-1648 PHFQVTVP
+1648 
-1656 ADVNGVRLS
+1656 
-1665 IDGGKTWFDA
+1665 
-1675 TQSATSGV
+1675 
-1683 WDYTWLTNVAN
+1683 
-1694 GPHTLMVEASDK
+1694 
-1706 AGNKT
+1706 
-1711 TQKLD
+1711 
-1716 FTIDTILS
+1716 
-1724 EPTITL
+1724 
-1730 DSADDSAAG
+1730 
-1739 DNITNVKMPG
+1739 
-1749 FTLGNI
+1749 
-1755 DADVTKVVVTVAHD
+1755 
-1769 GKNQQ
+1769 
-1774 IELIKNGG
+1774 
-1782 VWRFTP
+1782 
-1788 GAAWTDGDYT
+1788 
-1798 LTVKV
+1798 
-1803 EDKAGNT
+1803 
-1810 NYSAPLTVTIDT
+1810 
-1822 QTSIDRIELLND
+1822 
-1834 TGIVG
+1834 
-1839 DNLTNEARP
+1839 
-1848 QFHITVPTDV
+1848 
-1858 NSVQLSLDGGINWVN
+1858 
-1873 ATLTSDG
+1873 
-1880 VWEYIWPTDLVENTY
+1880 
-1895 TLTVKAT
+1895 
-1902 DVAGNTATETLNF
+1902 
-1915 IIDTTLSTPTITLD
+1915 
-1929 SADDSG
+1929 
-1935 TANDNKTN
+1935 
-1943 VKTPGFIIGG
+1943 
-1953 IDSDVT
+1953 
-1959 QVVVQVMRDGHSEEV
+1959 
-1974 ELTQTNG
+1974 
-1981 QWRFVPGSAWTDG
+1981 
-1994 DYTLTVTVKDE
+1994 
-2005 AGNIRHSAPLTV
+2005 
-2017 TIDTQITIDHIELVN
+2017 
-2032 DSGIPDDNLT
+2032 
-2042 NNVRPHFQVTV
+2042 
-2053 PTDVNVVRLS
+2053 
-2063 IDGGKTWFNATQS
+2063 
-2076 ATPGVWDYTWLADV
+2076 
-2090 GEGKHTLTVEAT
+2090 
-2102 DKAGNK
+2102 
-2108 TTQQLDF
+2108 
-2115 IIDTLLSEPT
+2115 
-2125 IVLDNTDDSGTKG
+2125 
-2138 DHLTNV
+2138 
-2144 NKPTFLLGNIDAD
+2144 
-2157 ARYVTVEVQHGG
+2157 
-2169 TKEVLTATKDA
+2169 
-2180 TGNWSVT
+2180 
-2187 PTGTWADGD
+2187 
-2196 YTLTVRVEDE
+2196 
-2206 AGNEKHS
+2206 
-2213 ASLTVTVDTQITID
+2213 
-2227 VIELVNDN
+2227 
-2235 GIPGDNMT
+2235 
-2243 NDAHPQFRVT
+2243 
-2253 VPGDVNEVSLS
+2253 
-2264 IDGGVTWVKATQSA
+2264 
-2278 TPGVW
+2278 
-2283 NYTWPGTVPDGDYTL
+2283 
-2298 NVKATDN
+2298 
-2305 AGNTVTETLHFTI
+2305 
-2318 DTTLSTPVIV
+2318 
-2328 LDSADDSGVHGD
+2328 
-2340 NMTNHTQPTFA
+2340 
-2351 LQHIDDDAVR
+2351 
-2361 VTVSVEHGGVTT
+2361 
-2373 TFDATKDAGGWT
+2373 

-2434 SGIPDDNLTNNVR
+2434 SGIPNDNLTNNVR

-2476 SATPGVWDYIWPDDV
+2476 SATPGAWDYIWPDDV

-2499 VEATDEAGNKATQT
+2499 VEATDKAGNKTTQE

-3170 EVLTATKGA
+3170 EVLTATKDATGNWSVTPTGTWADGDYTLTVRVEDDAGNVKHSASLTVTVDTQITIDVIELVNDNGIPGDNLTNDVRPHFRVTVPGDVNEVSLSIDGGVTWVKAMQSATPGVWNYTWPKTVADGDYTLTVKATDNAGNTVTRTLDFTIDTTLSTPVIVLDSADDSGVHGDNMTNRTQPTFALQQIDDDAVRVTVSVEHGGVTTTFDATKDAGGWTFTPTGAWADGDYTLSVSVEDKAGNTSHSASLTVTVDTQIAINNIELVNDSGIPDDNLTNNVRPHFQVTVPTDVNVVRLSIDGGKTWFNATQSATPGVWDYTWLADVGEGKHTLTVEATDKAGNQTTQQLDFIIDTMLSEPTIVLDNTDDSGTKGDNLTNVNKPTFLLGNIDADARYVTVEVQHGGTKEVLTATKGA

-3393 SYTLTVEVTDNAGN
+3393 SYTLTVEVQDNAGN

-3516 TRLSTPTIA
+3516 TRLSTPTIE

-4271 NTGGNLTFTPDQ
+4271 NTGENLTFTPDQ

-4496 KISKEVSFTIDTIV
+4496 KISKDVSFTIDTIV

-4550 VVIRINGVSYS
+4550 VVIRINGVSYP

-5534 VWVNEKGHWQMPVN
+5534 VWANDKGHWQMPVN
-5548 PLYFTEGQLDIT
+5548 PLYFTEGQLDIN

-5582 IKVFTSELDDN
+5582 IQVFTSELDDN
-5593 KSSSKTEWWS
+5593 KSSSKTDWWS
-5603 NSDLITMRGTGEI
+5603 NSSTITMRGMGEI

-5626 VTLATAVVAATGRWE
+5626 VTLATAVVAANGQWE
-5641 LSTDKLPEGTYDISL
+5641 LSTDQLPEGKYDITLS
-5656 VIEDSAGNR
+5656 IEDNAGNR
-5665 WEDVREIFI
+5665 KEEVHEIFI

-5701 AKSQLIITDSEGN
+5701 AKSQLIITDSNGN

-5823 TPLADGSY
+5823 TPLTDGSY

-5929 NDGNYTLSVTV
+5929 NDGTYTLSVTV

-5987 TVNAESATHLRTE
+5987 TVNAESATHLRTV

-6043 NIVNVSIMFE
+6043 NIVNVSVMFE

-6079 TMDVKFIDKDND
+6079 TMDVKFIDKDDD
-6091 FLIKEKT
+6091 FLIKENT

-6110 AMNVRGKTEDDINDS
+6110 AMNARGKTEDDINDS

>member
-116 ELKKQLDD
+116 ELKKQLDE

-160 KQIEEMLQ
+160 KQMEEMLQ
-168 NFLADNVAK
+168 EFLADNVAK

-440 DDSSDSGIKNDNITN
+440 DDSSDSGIKNDSITN

-538 ETTNDSGIVG
+538 ETTDDSGIVG

-595 SDSVEGI
+595 SDSVEGV

-620 FSYVIDTIA
+620 FSYVIDTVA
-629 PVPPTVSLEDYVVL
+629 PVPPTVSLEDFVVL

-1025 IVSLSPDSDSGISDD
+1025 IVSLSPDSDSGIADD

-1111 NSAIF
+1111 NSAVF

-1180 HLNGSWLFI
+1180 HLNGSWLFT

-1384 WTFTPPTSWADG
+1384 WSFTPTGAWADG

-1433 NDSGIPDDNLTN
+1433 NDSGIPNDNLTN

-1473 NATQSATPGVW
+1473 NATQSATPGAW

-1504 DEAGNKATQ
+1504 DKAGNKTTQ
-1513 TLDFTIDT
+1513 ELDFTIDT

-1558 DVSRVIVEVMHNGI
+1558 DVSRVTVEVMHNGI

-1675 TQSATSGV
+1675 TQSATPGV

-1716 FTIDTILS
+1716 FIIDTMLS

-2017 TIDTQITIDHIELVN
+2017 TIDTQIAIDHIELVN

-2042 NNVRPHFQVTV
+2042 N
-2053 PTDVNVVRLS
+2053 
-2063 IDGGKTWFNATQS
+2063 
-2076 ATPGVWDYTWLADV
+2076 
-2090 GEGKHTLTVEAT
+2090 EA
-2102 DKAGNK
+2102 
-2108 TTQQLDF
+2108 
-2115 IIDTLLSEPT
+2115 
-2125 IVLDNTDDSGTKG
+2125 
-2138 DHLTNV
+2138 
-2144 NKPTFLLGNIDAD
+2144 
-2157 ARYVTVEVQHGG
+2157 
-2169 TKEVLTATKDA
+2169 
-2180 TGNWSVT
+2180 
-2187 PTGTWADGD
+2187 
-2196 YTLTVRVEDE
+2196 
-2206 AGNEKHS
+2206 
-2213 ASLTVTVDTQITID
+2213 
-2227 VIELVNDN
+2227 
-2235 GIPGDNMT
+2235 
-2243 NDAHPQFRVT
+2243 
-2253 VPGDVNEVSLS
+2253 
-2264 IDGGVTWVKATQSA
+2264 
-2278 TPGVW
+2278 
-2283 NYTWPGTVPDGDYTL
+2283 
-2298 NVKATDN
+2298 
-2305 AGNTVTETLHFTI
+2305 
-2318 DTTLSTPVIV
+2318 
-2328 LDSADDSGVHGD
+2328 
-2340 NMTNHTQPTFA
+2340 
-2351 LQHIDDDAVR
+2351 
-2361 VTVSVEHGGVTT
+2361 
-2373 TFDATKDAGGWT
+2373 
-2385 FTPTGAWA
+2385 
-2393 DGDYTLSVSVEDK
+2393 
-2406 AGNTSHSASLT
+2406 
-2417 VTVDTQIA
+2417 
-2425 INNIELVND
+2425 
-2434 SGIPDDNLTNNVR
+2434 
-2447 PHFQVTVP
+2447 
-2455 TDVNVVRLSIDGGKT
+2455 
-2470 WFNATQ
+2470 
-2476 SATPGVWDYIWPDDV
+2476 
-2491 ADGGYTLT
+2491 
-2499 VEATDEAGNKATQT
+2499 
-2513 LDFTIDTTLSVPT
+2513 
-2526 LSLDSA
+2526 
-2532 DDSGIA
+2532 
-2538 GDNITNVKTPGFTLN
+2538 
-2553 NIDTDV
+2553 
-2559 SRVIVEVMHNGIKQ
+2559 
-2573 EVPLVQTGGQWR
+2573 
-2585 FAPTSDW
+2585 
-2592 ADGDYI
+2592 
-2598 LTVKV
+2598 
-2603 EDRAGNVKQSAPLT
+2603 
-2617 VTVDTHIAID
+2617 
-2627 RIELVNDSGIPGDNL
+2627 
-2642 TNEARPHFQVT
+2642 
-2653 VPADVN
+2653 
-2659 GVRLSI
+2659 
-2665 DGGKTWFDATQS
+2665 
-2677 ATSGVWDYTWLTNVA
+2677 
-2692 NGPHTLMVEAS
+2692 
-2703 DKAGNKTT
+2703 
-2711 QKLDFTIDTILSEPT
+2711 
-2726 ITLDSADDSAAGDNI
+2726 
-2741 TNVKMPGFTLGNIDA
+2741 
-2756 DVTKVVVTVAHD
+2756 
-2768 GKNQQIELI
+2768 
-2777 KNGGVWRFTPGA
+2777 
-2789 AWTDG
+2789 
-2794 DYTLT
+2794 
-2799 VKVEDKAGNTNYS
+2799 
-2812 APLTVTIDTQTSI
+2812 
-2825 DRIEL
+2825 
-2830 LNDTGIVGDNL
+2830 
-2841 TNEARPQ
+2841 
-2848 FHITVPTD
+2848 
-2856 VNSVQLSLD
+2856 
-2865 GGINWV
+2865 
-2871 NATLTSDG
+2871 
-2879 VWEYIWPTDLVENT
+2879 
-2893 YTLTVKAT
+2893 
-2901 DVAGNTAT
+2901 
-2909 ETLNFIIDTT
+2909 
-2919 LSTPTITLDSADD
+2919 
-2932 SGTANDNKTNVKT
+2932 
-2945 PGFIIGGID
+2945 
-2954 SDVTQVVVQVMRDG
+2954 
-2968 HSEEVE
+2968 
-2974 LTQTNGQWRF
+2974 
-2984 VPGSAWTDGDYTLT
+2984 
-2998 VTVKDEAGNIRH
+2998 
-3010 SAPLT
+3010 
-3015 VTIDTQITIDHIELV
+3015 
-3030 NDSGIPDDNL
+3030 
-3040 TNNVRPH
+3040 RPH

-3170 EVLTATKGA
+3170 EVLTATKDATGNWSVTPTGTWADGDYTLTVRVEDEAGNEKHSASLTVTVDTQITIDAIELVNDNGIPGDNMTNDAHPQFRVTVPGDVNEVSLSIDGGVTWVKATQSATPGVWNYTWPGTVPDGDYTLNVKATDNAGNTVTETLHFTIDTTLSTPVIVLDSADDTGIQGDNMTNRTQPTFNLQHIDDDAVRVTVSVEHGGVTTTFDATKGVGGWTFTPPTSWGAGDYTLSVSVEDKAGNTSHSASLTVTVDTQIAINNIELVNDSGIPDDNLTNNVRPQFQVKVPTDVNEVRLSIDGGKTWFNATQSATPGVWDYTWLADVGEGKHTLTVEATDKAGNQTTQKLDFIIDTLLSEPTIVLDSTDDSGTKGDNLTNANKPTFLLGNIDADARYVTVEVQHGSTKEVLTATKGA

-3194 DYTLTVRVEDDAGN
+3194 DYTLTVRVEDEAGN

-3223 TIDVIELVNDNGIP
+3223 TIDAIELVNDNGIP

-3313 FTIDTRLSTPTIAMD
+3313 FTIDTRLSTPTITMD

-3351 NIDADAHSVILRITQ
+3351 NIDSDAQSVILRITQ

-3407 VRQSTPLVV
+3407 VRQSTPLIV

-3464 GGANWVSATQG
+3464 GGANWVSAAQG

-3484 PTDMGDGKHTLTVMV
+3484 PTDMGDGKHILTVMV

-3623 DRIELVNDSG
+3623 DHIELVNDSG

-3694 LTVEVTDGAGNKMTE
+3694 LIVEVTDGAGNKMTG
-3709 TLNFTIDITLLTP
+3709 TLDFTIDITLLTP

-3746 VFVLGSID
+3746 IFVLGSID

-3848 VFDIHQVDSDVT
+3848 VFDIRQVDSDVT

-3949 FRIDVPGDVV
+3949 FRIDVPGDVI

-4001 TDEAGN
+4001 TDQAGN

-4186 LPDGQHT
+4186 LPDGKHT

-4301 NTKTSAELRIEI
+4301 NTKTSAELQIEI

-4535 TPRFVIGNVPADIDT
+4535 KPRFVIGNVPADIDT
-4550 VVIRINGVSYS
+4550 VVIRINGVSYP

-4614 MEPASDTGNSNSDN
+4614 MEPASDTGSSNSDN

-4661 KQTITVGADGNW
+4661 KHTITVGADGNW

-4719 DPSIDDQHEA
+4719 DPSIDDQYEA

-4738 FAEAFSTIMI
+4738 LAEAFSTIMI

-4824 DFTTNNKTPTLIGST
+4824 DFTTNNKTPTLVGNT
-4839 LPNTIVSIYVDGVK
+4839 LPNAIVSIYVDGVK

-4969 NYELTFKVE
+4969 NYVLTFKVE

-5082 QKEIL
+5082 QKDIL

-5300 LITNH
+5300 LITSH

-5385 AMVAGSDNGIFSNDS
+5385 VMMAGSDNGIFSNDS
-5400 ITSQTRPTFSIFGEM
+5400 ITSQTRPAFSIYGEM

-5534 VWVNEKGHWQMPVN
+5534 VWVNDKGHWQMPVN

-5582 IKVFTSELDDN
+5582 IQVFTSELDDN
-5593 KSSSKTEWWS
+5593 KSSSKTDWWS
-5603 NSDLITMRGTGEI
+5603 NSSTITMRGMGEI

-5626 VTLATAVVAATGRWE
+5626 VTLATAVVAANGQWE
-5641 LSTDKLPEGTYDISL
+5641 LSTDQLPEGKYDITLS
-5656 VIEDSAGNR
+5656 IEDNAGNR
-5665 WEDVREIFI
+5665 KEEVHEIFI

-5701 AKSQLIITDSEGN
+5701 AKSQLIITDSNGN

-5756 IMKEVPVISLS
+5756 IMKETPVISLS

-5772 GTVGDNITRDKQ
+5772 GTVGDNITRDNQ

-5863 ALAAGEDNGASDSDN
+5863 ALAAGEGNGASDSDN
-5878 VTNHT
+5878 VTNHNHT

-5929 NDGNYTLSVTV
+5929 NDGTYTLSVTV
-5940 VDRAGNSQQSAS
+5940 VDRAGNSLQSAS
-5952 LAVTVDSTVTVTADS
+5952 LEVTVDSTVTVTADS

-5987 TVNAESATHLRTE
+5987 TVNAESATHLRTV

-6008 VKVTA
+6008 VKETA

-6043 NIVNVSIMFE
+6043 NIVNVSVMFE

-6079 TMDVKFIDKDND
+6079 TMDVKFIDKDDD

-6110 AMNVRGKTEDDINDS
+6110 AMNARGKTEDDINDS

-6137 AIDVFAVNE
+6137 AIHVFAVNE

>member
-1285 YIWPTDLADGQYTL
+1285 YIWPTNLADGQYTL

-2125 IVLDNTDDSGTKG
+2125 IVLDSTDDSGTKG

-2425 INNIELVND
+2425 INN
-2434 SGIPDDNLTNNVR
+2434 
-2447 PHFQVTVP
+2447 
-2455 TDVNVVRLSIDGGKT
+2455 
-2470 WFNATQ
+2470 
-2476 SATPGVWDYIWPDDV
+2476 
-2491 ADGGYTLT
+2491 
-2499 VEATDEAGNKATQT
+2499 
-2513 LDFTIDTTLSVPT
+2513 
-2526 LSLDSA
+2526 
-2532 DDSGIA
+2532 
-2538 GDNITNVKTPGFTLN
+2538 
-2553 NIDTDV
+2553 
-2559 SRVIVEVMHNGIKQ
+2559 
-2573 EVPLVQTGGQWR
+2573 
-2585 FAPTSDW
+2585 
-2592 ADGDYI
+2592 
-2598 LTVKV
+2598 
-2603 EDRAGNVKQSAPLT
+2603 
-2617 VTVDTHIAID
+2617 
-2627 RIELVNDSGIPGDNL
+2627 
-2642 TNEARPHFQVT
+2642 
-2653 VPADVN
+2653 
-2659 GVRLSI
+2659 
-2665 DGGKTWFDATQS
+2665 
-2677 ATSGVWDYTWLTNVA
+2677 
-2692 NGPHTLMVEAS
+2692 
-2703 DKAGNKTT
+2703 
-2711 QKLDFTIDTILSEPT
+2711 
-2726 ITLDSADDSAAGDNI
+2726 
-2741 TNVKMPGFTLGNIDA
+2741 
-2756 DVTKVVVTVAHD
+2756 
-2768 GKNQQIELI
+2768 
-2777 KNGGVWRFTPGA
+2777 
-2789 AWTDG
+2789 
-2794 DYTLT
+2794 
-2799 VKVEDKAGNTNYS
+2799 
-2812 APLTVTIDTQTSI
+2812 
-2825 DRIEL
+2825 
-2830 LNDTGIVGDNL
+2830 
-2841 TNEARPQ
+2841 
-2848 FHITVPTD
+2848 
-2856 VNSVQLSLD
+2856 
-2865 GGINWV
+2865 
-2871 NATLTSDG
+2871 
-2879 VWEYIWPTDLVENT
+2879 
-2893 YTLTVKAT
+2893 
-2901 DVAGNTAT
+2901 
-2909 ETLNFIIDTT
+2909 
-2919 LSTPTITLDSADD
+2919 
-2932 SGTANDNKTNVKT
+2932 
-2945 PGFIIGGID
+2945 
-2954 SDVTQVVVQVMRDG
+2954 
-2968 HSEEVE
+2968 
-2974 LTQTNGQWRF
+2974 
-2984 VPGSAWTDGDYTLT
+2984 
-2998 VTVKDEAGNIRH
+2998 
-3010 SAPLT
+3010 
-3015 VTIDTQITIDHIELV
+3015 IELV

-4550 VVIRINGVSYS
+4550 VVIRINGVSYP

>member
-1232 LVNDSGVKGDNMTND
+1232 LVNDNGVKGDNMTND

-2125 IVLDNTDDSGTKG
+2125 IVLDSTDDSGTKG

-2157 ARYVTVEVQHGG
+2157 ARYVTVEVQHDG

-2476 SATPGVWDYIWPDDV
+2476 SATPGVWDY
-2491 ADGGYTLT
+2491 
-2499 VEATDEAGNKATQT
+2499 
-2513 LDFTIDTTLSVPT
+2513 
-2526 LSLDSA
+2526 
-2532 DDSGIA
+2532 
-2538 GDNITNVKTPGFTLN
+2538 
-2553 NIDTDV
+2553 
-2559 SRVIVEVMHNGIKQ
+2559 
-2573 EVPLVQTGGQWR
+2573 
-2585 FAPTSDW
+2585 
-2592 ADGDYI
+2592 
-2598 LTVKV
+2598 
-2603 EDRAGNVKQSAPLT
+2603 
-2617 VTVDTHIAID
+2617 
-2627 RIELVNDSGIPGDNL
+2627 
-2642 TNEARPHFQVT
+2642 
-2653 VPADVN
+2653 
-2659 GVRLSI
+2659 
-2665 DGGKTWFDATQS
+2665 
-2677 ATSGVWDYTWLTNVA
+2677 
-2692 NGPHTLMVEAS
+2692 
-2703 DKAGNKTT
+2703 
-2711 QKLDFTIDTILSEPT
+2711 
-2726 ITLDSADDSAAGDNI
+2726 
-2741 TNVKMPGFTLGNIDA
+2741 
-2756 DVTKVVVTVAHD
+2756 
-2768 GKNQQIELI
+2768 
-2777 KNGGVWRFTPGA
+2777 
-2789 AWTDG
+2789 
-2794 DYTLT
+2794 
-2799 VKVEDKAGNTNYS
+2799 
-2812 APLTVTIDTQTSI
+2812 
-2825 DRIEL
+2825 
-2830 LNDTGIVGDNL
+2830 
-2841 TNEARPQ
+2841 
-2848 FHITVPTD
+2848 
-2856 VNSVQLSLD
+2856 
-2865 GGINWV
+2865 
-2871 NATLTSDG
+2871 
-2879 VWEYIWPTDLVENT
+2879 
-2893 YTLTVKAT
+2893 
-2901 DVAGNTAT
+2901 
-2909 ETLNFIIDTT
+2909 
-2919 LSTPTITLDSADD
+2919 
-2932 SGTANDNKTNVKT
+2932 
-2945 PGFIIGGID
+2945 
-2954 SDVTQVVVQVMRDG
+2954 
-2968 HSEEVE
+2968 
-2974 LTQTNGQWRF
+2974 
-2984 VPGSAWTDGDYTLT
+2984 
-2998 VTVKDEAGNIRH
+2998 
-3010 SAPLT
+3010 
-3015 VTIDTQITIDHIELV
+3015 
-3030 NDSGIPDDNL
+3030 
-3040 TNNVRPH
+3040 
-3047 FQVTVPTDVN
+3047 
-3057 VVRLSIDGGKTWFNA
+3057 
-3072 TQSATPGVWD
+3072 
-3082 YTWLADVGEGKHTLT
+3082 TWLADVGEGKHTLT

-3137 DNLTNVNKPT
+3137 DNLTNVDKPT

-4550 VVIRINGVSYS
+4550 VVIRINGVSYP

>member
-160 KQIEEMLQ
+160 KQMEEMLQ
-168 NFLADNVAK
+168 EFLADNVAK

-389 GNWSYEFKDNELSEG
+389 GNWSYEFRDNELSEG

-431 APEKPTIEL
+431 PPEKPTIEL
-440 DDSSDSGIKNDNITN
+440 DDNSDSGIKNDNITN

-538 ETTNDSGIVG
+538 ETTDDSGIVG

-629 PVPPTVSLEDYVVL
+629 PLPPTVSLEDYVVL

-719 SFTIQTEVVP
+719 SFTIQTEVVS

-957 STVKLYIDGALIAE
+957 STVKLYVDGALIAE

-1025 IVSLSPDSDSGISDD
+1025 IVSLSPDSDSGIADD

-1111 NSAIF
+1111 NSAVF

-1180 HLNGSWLFI
+1180 HLNGSWLFT

-1203 KVEDKAGNTNYSAPL
+1203 KVEDKAGNTSYSAPL

-1330 DSADDTGIQG
+1330 NSADDTGVQG
-1340 DNMTNSTQPT
+1340 DNMTNRTQPT

-1384 WTFTPPTSWADG
+1384 WTFTPTASWTDG

-1433 NDSGIPDDNLTN
+1433 NDSGIPNDNLTN

-1468 GKTWF
+1468 GKTWVT
-1473 NATQSATPGVW
+1473 AAQKAAGVW
-1484 DYIWPD
+1484 EYIWPD
-1490 DVADGGYT
+1490 DVTDGSHT

-1532 ADDSGIAGDNITNVK
+1532 ADDSGIAGDNITSVK

-1636 GIPGDNLTNEAR
+1636 GIPDDNLTNEAR

-1694 GPHTLMVEASDK
+1694 GPHTLMVEATDK

-1716 FTIDTILS
+1716 FIIDTLLS

-2017 TIDTQITIDHIELVN
+2017 TIDTQIAIDHIELVN
-2032 DSGIPDDNLT
+2032 DSGIPNDNLT

-2108 TTQQLDF
+2108 TTQKLDF

-2125 IVLDNTDDSGTKG
+2125 IVLDSTDDSGTKG
-2138 DHLTNV
+2138 DNLTNV

-2196 YTLTVRVEDE
+2196 YTLTVRVEDD
-2206 AGNEKHS
+2206 AGNVKYS

-2227 VIELVNDN
+2227 VIELVNDS
-2235 GIPGDNMT
+2235 GTRGDNLT
-2243 NDAHPQFRVT
+2243 NDANPHFRIT

-2264 IDGGVTWVKATQSA
+2264 IDGGVTWVKATQSV

-2340 NMTNHTQPTFA
+2340 NMTNRTQPTFA
-2351 LQHIDDDAVR
+2351 LQQIDDDAVR

-2373 TFDATKDAGGWT
+2373 TFDATKGTGGWT

-2476 SATPGVWDYIWPDDV
+2476 SATPGVWDY
-2491 ADGGYTLT
+2491 
-2499 VEATDEAGNKATQT
+2499 
-2513 LDFTIDTTLSVPT
+2513 
-2526 LSLDSA
+2526 
-2532 DDSGIA
+2532 
-2538 GDNITNVKTPGFTLN
+2538 
-2553 NIDTDV
+2553 
-2559 SRVIVEVMHNGIKQ
+2559 
-2573 EVPLVQTGGQWR
+2573 
-2585 FAPTSDW
+2585 
-2592 ADGDYI
+2592 
-2598 LTVKV
+2598 
-2603 EDRAGNVKQSAPLT
+2603 
-2617 VTVDTHIAID
+2617 
-2627 RIELVNDSGIPGDNL
+2627 
-2642 TNEARPHFQVT
+2642 
-2653 VPADVN
+2653 
-2659 GVRLSI
+2659 
-2665 DGGKTWFDATQS
+2665 
-2677 ATSGVWDYTWLTNVA
+2677 
-2692 NGPHTLMVEAS
+2692 
-2703 DKAGNKTT
+2703 
-2711 QKLDFTIDTILSEPT
+2711 
-2726 ITLDSADDSAAGDNI
+2726 
-2741 TNVKMPGFTLGNIDA
+2741 
-2756 DVTKVVVTVAHD
+2756 
-2768 GKNQQIELI
+2768 
-2777 KNGGVWRFTPGA
+2777 
-2789 AWTDG
+2789 
-2794 DYTLT
+2794 
-2799 VKVEDKAGNTNYS
+2799 
-2812 APLTVTIDTQTSI
+2812 
-2825 DRIEL
+2825 
-2830 LNDTGIVGDNL
+2830 
-2841 TNEARPQ
+2841 
-2848 FHITVPTD
+2848 
-2856 VNSVQLSLD
+2856 
-2865 GGINWV
+2865 
-2871 NATLTSDG
+2871 
-2879 VWEYIWPTDLVENT
+2879 
-2893 YTLTVKAT
+2893 
-2901 DVAGNTAT
+2901 
-2909 ETLNFIIDTT
+2909 
-2919 LSTPTITLDSADD
+2919 
-2932 SGTANDNKTNVKT
+2932 
-2945 PGFIIGGID
+2945 
-2954 SDVTQVVVQVMRDG
+2954 
-2968 HSEEVE
+2968 
-2974 LTQTNGQWRF
+2974 
-2984 VPGSAWTDGDYTLT
+2984 
-2998 VTVKDEAGNIRH
+2998 
-3010 SAPLT
+3010 
-3015 VTIDTQITIDHIELV
+3015 
-3030 NDSGIPDDNL
+3030 
-3040 TNNVRPH
+3040 
-3047 FQVTVPTDVN
+3047 
-3057 VVRLSIDGGKTWFNA
+3057 
-3072 TQSATPGVWD
+3072 
-3082 YTWLADVGEGKHTLT
+3082 TWLADVGEGKHTLT

-3103 AGNKT
+3103 AGNQT

-3147 FLLGNIDA
+3147 FLLGNIDV
-3155 DARYVTVEVQHGGTK
+3155 DARYVTVEVLHGGTK

-3393 SYTLTVEVTDNAGN
+3393 SYTLTVEVQDNAGN
-3407 VRQSTPLVV
+3407 VRQSTPLIV

-3464 GGANWVSATQG
+3464 GGANWVSAAQG

-3484 PTDMGDGKHTLTVMV
+3484 PTDMGDGKHILTVMV

-4068 HDYNATKV
+4068 HDYNAIKV

-4301 NTKTSAELRIEI
+4301 NTKTSAELQIEI

-4364 TPISKNAAGQWEFTA
+4364 TPISKNAAGQWQFTA

-4496 KISKEVSFTIDTIV
+4496 KISKEVSFTIDTVV
-4510 SDPSIDLLDADD
+4510 SDPRIDLLDADD

-4527 VDNITSVT
+4527 VDNITSIT
-4535 TPRFVIGNVPADIDT
+4535 KPRFVIGNVPADIDT
-4550 VVIRINGVSYS
+4550 VVIRINGVSYP

-4614 MEPASDTGNSNSDN
+4614 MEPASDTGSSNSDN

-4661 KQTITVGADGNW
+4661 KHTITVGADGNW

-4719 DPSIDDQHEA
+4719 DPSIDDQYEA

-4738 FAEAFSTIMI
+4738 LAEAFSTIMI

-4824 DFTTNNKTPTLIGST
+4824 DFTTNNKTPTLVGNT
-4839 LPNTIVSIYVDGVK
+4839 LPNAIVSIYVDGVK

-4946 KAIAYTTGAGHW
+4946 KAIAYTTGTGHW

-5082 QKEIL
+5082 QKDIL

-5243 RAPILLQDDGT
+5243 RAPILLQDDGK

-5300 LITNH
+5300 LITSH

-5385 AMVAGSDNGIFSNDS
+5385 VTMAGSDNGIFSNDS
-5400 ITSQTRPTFSIFGEM
+5400 ITSQTRPAFSIFGEM

-5534 VWVNEKGHWQMPVN
+5534 VWVNDKGHWQMPVN

-5582 IKVFTSELDDN
+5582 IQVFTSELDDN
-5593 KSSSKTEWWS
+5593 KSSSKTDWWS
-5603 NSDLITMRGTGEI
+5603 NSSTITMRGMGEI

-5626 VTLATAVVAATGRWE
+5626 VTLATAVVAANGQWE
-5641 LSTDKLPEGTYDISL
+5641 LSTDQLPEGKYDITLS
-5656 VIEDSAGNR
+5656 IEDNAGNR
-5665 WEDVREIFI
+5665 KEEVHEIFI

-5701 AKSQLIITDSEGN
+5701 AKSQLIITDSNGN

-5744 AIGNRSDDVPLD
+5744 AIGNRSDDVSLD
-5756 IMKEVPVISLS
+5756 IMKETPVISLS

-5772 GTVGDNITRDKQ
+5772 GTAGDNITRDNQ

-5878 VTNHT
+5878 VTNHNHT

-5906 GVTDIY
+5906 GVTDTY

-5929 NDGNYTLSVTV
+5929 NDGTYTLSVTV
-5940 VDRAGNSQQSAS
+5940 VDRAGNSLQSAS
-5952 LAVTVDSTVTVTADS
+5952 LEVTVDSTVTVTADS

-5972 SDDATATAVTPPESE
+5972 SDDATPTAVTPPESE
-5987 TVNAESATHLRTE
+5987 TVNAESATHLRTVA
-6000 PSAAEESV
+6000 SAAEESV
-6008 VKVTA
+6008 VKETA

-6043 NIVNVSIMFE
+6043 NIVNVSVMFE

-6079 TMDVKFIDKDND
+6079 TMDVKFIDKDDD

-6110 AMNVRGKTEDDINDS
+6110 AMNARGKTEDDINDS

>member
-538 ETTNDSGIVG
+538 ETTDDSGIVG

-595 SDSVEGI
+595 SDSVEGV

-620 FSYVIDTIA
+620 FSYVIDTVA
-629 PVPPTVSLEDYVVL
+629 PVPPTVSLEDFVVL

-1025 IVSLSPDSDSGISDD
+1025 IVSLSPDSDSGIADD

-1111 NSAIF
+1111 NSAVF

-1180 HLNGSWLFI
+1180 HLNGSWLFT

-1203 KVEDKAGNTNYSAPL
+1203 KVEDKAGNTSYSAPL

-1384 WTFTPPTSWADG
+1384 WSFTPTGAWADG

-1433 NDSGIPDDNLTN
+1433 NDSGIPNDNLTN

-1473 NATQSATPGVW
+1473 NATQSATPGAW

-1504 DEAGNKATQ
+1504 DKAGNKTTQ
-1513 TLDFTIDT
+1513 ELDFTIDT

-1880 VWEYIWPTDLVENTY
+1880 VWEYIWPTDLIENTY

-2017 TIDTQITIDHIELVN
+2017 TIDTQI
-2032 DSGIPDDNLT
+2032 
-2042 NNVRPHFQVTV
+2042 
-2053 PTDVNVVRLS
+2053 
-2063 IDGGKTWFNATQS
+2063 A
-2076 ATPGVWDYTWLADV
+2076 
-2090 GEGKHTLTVEAT
+2090 
-2102 DKAGNK
+2102 
-2108 TTQQLDF
+2108 
-2115 IIDTLLSEPT
+2115 
-2125 IVLDNTDDSGTKG
+2125 
-2138 DHLTNV
+2138 
-2144 NKPTFLLGNIDAD
+2144 
-2157 ARYVTVEVQHGG
+2157 
-2169 TKEVLTATKDA
+2169 
-2180 TGNWSVT
+2180 
-2187 PTGTWADGD
+2187 
-2196 YTLTVRVEDE
+2196 
-2206 AGNEKHS
+2206 
-2213 ASLTVTVDTQITID
+2213 
-2227 VIELVNDN
+2227 
-2235 GIPGDNMT
+2235 
-2243 NDAHPQFRVT
+2243 
-2253 VPGDVNEVSLS
+2253 
-2264 IDGGVTWVKATQSA
+2264 
-2278 TPGVW
+2278 
-2283 NYTWPGTVPDGDYTL
+2283 
-2298 NVKATDN
+2298 
-2305 AGNTVTETLHFTI
+2305 
-2318 DTTLSTPVIV
+2318 
-2328 LDSADDSGVHGD
+2328 
-2340 NMTNHTQPTFA
+2340 
-2351 LQHIDDDAVR
+2351 
-2361 VTVSVEHGGVTT
+2361 
-2373 TFDATKDAGGWT
+2373 
-2385 FTPTGAWA
+2385 
-2393 DGDYTLSVSVEDK
+2393 
-2406 AGNTSHSASLT
+2406 
-2417 VTVDTQIA
+2417 
-2425 INNIELVND
+2425 
-2434 SGIPDDNLTNNVR
+2434 
-2447 PHFQVTVP
+2447 
-2455 TDVNVVRLSIDGGKT
+2455 
-2470 WFNATQ
+2470 
-2476 SATPGVWDYIWPDDV
+2476 
-2491 ADGGYTLT
+2491 
-2499 VEATDEAGNKATQT
+2499 
-2513 LDFTIDTTLSVPT
+2513 
-2526 LSLDSA
+2526 
-2532 DDSGIA
+2532 
-2538 GDNITNVKTPGFTLN
+2538 
-2553 NIDTDV
+2553 
-2559 SRVIVEVMHNGIKQ
+2559 
-2573 EVPLVQTGGQWR
+2573 
-2585 FAPTSDW
+2585 
-2592 ADGDYI
+2592 
-2598 LTVKV
+2598 
-2603 EDRAGNVKQSAPLT
+2603 
-2617 VTVDTHIAID
+2617 
-2627 RIELVNDSGIPGDNL
+2627 
-2642 TNEARPHFQVT
+2642 
-2653 VPADVN
+2653 
-2659 GVRLSI
+2659 
-2665 DGGKTWFDATQS
+2665 
-2677 ATSGVWDYTWLTNVA
+2677 
-2692 NGPHTLMVEAS
+2692 
-2703 DKAGNKTT
+2703 
-2711 QKLDFTIDTILSEPT
+2711 
-2726 ITLDSADDSAAGDNI
+2726 
-2741 TNVKMPGFTLGNIDA
+2741 
-2756 DVTKVVVTVAHD
+2756 
-2768 GKNQQIELI
+2768 
-2777 KNGGVWRFTPGA
+2777 
-2789 AWTDG
+2789 
-2794 DYTLT
+2794 
-2799 VKVEDKAGNTNYS
+2799 
-2812 APLTVTIDTQTSI
+2812 
-2825 DRIEL
+2825 
-2830 LNDTGIVGDNL
+2830 
-2841 TNEARPQ
+2841 
-2848 FHITVPTD
+2848 
-2856 VNSVQLSLD
+2856 
-2865 GGINWV
+2865 
-2871 NATLTSDG
+2871 
-2879 VWEYIWPTDLVENT
+2879 
-2893 YTLTVKAT
+2893 
-2901 DVAGNTAT
+2901 
-2909 ETLNFIIDTT
+2909 
-2919 LSTPTITLDSADD
+2919 
-2932 SGTANDNKTNVKT
+2932 
-2945 PGFIIGGID
+2945 
-2954 SDVTQVVVQVMRDG
+2954 
-2968 HSEEVE
+2968 
-2974 LTQTNGQWRF
+2974 
-2984 VPGSAWTDGDYTLT
+2984 
-2998 VTVKDEAGNIRH
+2998 
-3010 SAPLT
+3010 
-3015 VTIDTQITIDHIELV
+3015 IDHIELV

-3155 DARYVTVEVQHGGTK
+3155 DARYVTVEVQHGGTKEVLTATKDATGNWSVTPTGTWADGDYTLTVRVEDEAGNEKHSASLTVTVDTQITIDAIELVNDNGIPGDNMTNDAHPQFRVTVPGDVNEVSLSIDGGVTWVKATQSATPGVWNYTWPGTVPDGDYTLNVKATDNAGNTVTETLHFTIDTTLSVPVIVLNSADDTGIQGDNMTNSTQPTFALQHIDDDAVRVTVSVEHGGVTTTFDATKGTGGWSFTPTGAWADGDYTLSVSVEDKAGNTSHSASLTVTVDTQIAINNIELVNDSGIPDDNLTNNVRPHFQVKVPTDVNEVRLSIDGGKTWFNATQSATPGVWDYTWLADVGEGKHTLTVEATDKAGNQTTQKLDFIIDTMLSEPTIVLDSTDDSGTKGDNLTNANKPTFILGNIDADARYVTVEVQYGGTK

-3313 FTIDTRLSTPTIAMD
+3313 FTIDTRLSTPTITMD

-3351 NIDADAHSVILRITQ
+3351 NIDSDAQSVILRITQ

-3407 VRQSTPLVV
+3407 VRQSTPLIV

-3464 GGANWVSATQG
+3464 GGANWVSAAQG

-3623 DRIELVNDSG
+3623 DHIELVNDSG

-3709 TLNFTIDITLLTP
+3709 TLNFTIDITLMTP

-3848 VFDIHQVDSDVT
+3848 VFDIRQVDSDVT

-3994 YTLRVEA
+3994 
-4001 TDEAGN
+4001 
-4007 IANKDLVFNI
+4007 
-4017 DTNIQVPTIALDAG
+4017 
-4031 QDTGANTADNI
+4031 
-4042 TNISRPTFTIGNV
+4042 
-4055 DPDVIKVVVTIDG
+4055 
-4068 HDYNATKV
+4068 
-4076 GAGWQ
+4076 
-4081 FTPGNAIPDGSYN
+4081 
-4094 ITVTVEDKAGN
+4094 
-4105 TATSKPLPVVI
+4105 
-4116 DTTAEIESVTLV
+4116 
-4128 TDSGDSDVDNITKV
+4128 
-4142 DKPQFSIVTAD
+4142 
-4153 DITHVRVK
+4153 
-4161 IDNAANW
+4161 
-4168 IELTKGGDG
+4168 
-4177 RWIFNVGSA
+4177 
-4186 LPDGQHT
+4186 
-4193 LLVDV
+4193 
-4198 TDIAGNVAQETLQF
+4198 
-4212 TIDTTLR
+4212 
-4219 EPTIVLDPTHDTGDD
+4219 
-4234 TNDNLTRIN
+4234 
-4243 KPVFII
+4243 
-4249 GNVDNDVSHIVVHID
+4249 
-4264 GRDYTIE
+4264 
-4271 NTGGNLTFTPDQ
+4271 
-4283 PLSDG
+4283 
-4288 QHTISVTVTDIAG
+4288 
-4301 NTKTSAELRIEI
+4301 
-4313 DTQVQIDSVTLTTDS
+4313 
-4328 GVNDHDNVTNA
+4328 
-4339 TRPSF
+4339 
-4344 EIATPDDVTSV
+4344 
-4355 LVSFDGVNW
+4355 
-4364 TPISKNAAGQWEFTA
+4364 
-4379 GSALPDGHYTLH
+4379 
-4391 VQATDRAGNTANSTL
+4391 
-4406 GFTVDTQI
+4406 
-4414 DGLSVV
+4414 
-4420 MLDDAGKDSTDGIT
+4420 
-4434 NITSPRFEISAREP
+4434 
-4448 LQSVTVIL
+4448 
-4456 NGKSSTLTQGAGNK
+4456 
-4470 WLFTPDTPLVDG
+4470 
-4482 TYKIEIVAEDIAGN
+4482 
-4496 KISKEVSFTIDTIV
+4496 
-4510 SDPSIDLLDADD
+4510 
-4522 TGESA
+4522 
-4527 VDNITSVT
+4527 
-4535 TPRFVIGNVPADIDT
+4535 
-4550 VVIRINGVSYS
+4550 
-4561 VTANGNNLWEFQ
+4561 
-4573 VPVALND
+4573 
-4580 GVYEAVVVFRDIAG
+4580 
-4594 NTSETKLPF
+4594 
-4603 TIDTTTSVSVR
+4603 
-4614 MEPASDTGNSNSDN
+4614 
-4628 LTNKQNPK
+4628 
-4636 FEGTAEPNAKLVIT
+4636 
-4650 IVDDKSGREVL
+4650 
-4661 KQTITVGADGNW
+4661 
-4673 SVTPNILPDGMYTI
+4673 
-4687 NVVATDVAGN
+4687 
-4697 TAQTQERFTID
+4697 
-4708 TVTIDPTIRLS
+4708 
-4719 DPSIDDQHEA
+4719 
-4729 TSLRPEFKG
+4729 
-4738 FAEAFSTIMI
+4738 
-4748 QWDGKVVGSANAN
+4748 
-4761 ANGEWSWT
+4761 
-4769 PPSVLAPG
+4769 
-4777 SYVVSIVAKDKAGNE
+4777 
-4792 SSQVDFPVVIP
+4792 
-4803 VIDVTPPTIKLSE
+4803 
-4816 ESDSGALG
+4816 
-4824 DFTTNNKTPTLIGST
+4824 
-4839 LPNTIVSIYVDGVK
+4839 
-4853 VGEATAD
+4853 
-4860 TAGRYTFQ
+4860 
-4868 LSEMKDGHYVVQVGI
+4868 
-4883 VNPRDNSELRSTAV
+4883 
-4897 DVTIDTE
+4897 
-4904 VAELVWNISGM
+4904 
-4915 HEGGYINTVT
+4915 
-4925 PEIGGTSEPN
+4925 
-4935 SKITIFVNGVE
+4935 
-4946 KAIAYTTGAGHW
+4946 
-4958 GVVLPALGNDG
+4958 
-4969 NYELTFKVE
+4969 
-4978 DVAGNI
+4978 
-4984 REFGPQNVI
+4984 
-4993 LDTVIS
+4993 
-4999 PLTVVLREADDS
+4999 
-5011 GKVGDWITNKSH
+5011 
-5023 VTIDGTAEAGSTL
+5023 
-5036 TIRNPQGV
+5036 
-5044 VIATL
+5044 
-5049 VVGNDGRW
+5049 
-5057 SAELDLRE
+5057 
-5065 GSNAFV
+5065 
-5071 VVSEDK
+5071 
-5077 AGNSQ
+5077 
-5082 QKEIL
+5082 
-5087 IEHDTQIEISD
+5087 
-5098 ISLSRDTNSGD
+5098 
-5109 KYDLITNNKSP
+5109 
-5120 VLVAM
+5120 
-5125 TDPGAT
+5125 
-5131 VQVYINGVLQG
+5131 
-5142 TVEASSSGNISYT
+5142 
-5155 MPANSADGEYQVQ
+5155 
-5168 FVATDTAGNRVESA
+5168 
-5182 ITTVTIDSQ
+5182 
-5191 IAVFDID
+5191 
-5198 EDSLPALSNN
+5198 
-5208 RALSVSGVGE
+5208 
-5218 AGSQVSIFVDGK
+5218 
-5230 LVNVVMVEADGTW
+5230 
-5243 RAPILLQDDGT
+5243 
-5254 FNIHFSITD
+5254 
-5263 VAGNTEVSKDYSV
+5263 
-5276 DVDSSTDFPTLNLED
+5276 
-5291 ASNSGSLDD
+5291 
-5300 LITNH
+5300 
-5305 NKPVLVGTAEAGAT
+5305 
-5319 IHIYVDEK
+5319 
-5327 IVANVLV
+5327 
-5334 LEDGTW
+5334 
-5340 SYQFDNAL
+5340 
-5348 KDGEYSIRVVAED
+5348 
-5361 PAGNTAESPR
+5361 
-5371 LLVTIDTSTFIDNP
+5371 
-5385 AMVAGSDNGIFSNDS
+5385 
-5400 ITSQTRPTFSIFGEM
+5400 
-5415 NQSVQIFIDGV
+5415 
-5426 LVDTITV
+5426 
-5433 TDRNQVYR
+5433 
-5441 PESPLGDGSHSIY
+5441 
-5454 YVITDKAGNTATSK
+5454 
-5468 TLNFTIDTF
+5468 
-5477 NTTPVAIDSIGGQ
+5477 
-5490 TLAEMT
+5490 
-5496 GSDGKIYITD
+5496 
-5506 TTRNLLFSGSA
+5506 
-5517 EPNSKIEIIIN
+5517 
-5528 GLNVGE
+5528 
-5534 VWVNEKGHWQMPVN
+5534 
-5548 PLYFTEGQLDIT
+5548 
-5560 VKSTDRAGNVN
+5560 
-5571 QEKYSIWVDTH
+5571 
-5582 IKVFTSELDDN
+5582 
-5593 KSSSKTEWWS
+5593 
-5603 NSDLITMRGTGEI
+5603 
-5616 GATVSLIVAG
+5616 
-5626 VTLATAVVAATGRWE
+5626 
-5641 LSTDKLPEGTYDISL
+5641 
-5656 VIEDSAGNR
+5656 
-5665 WEDVREIFI
+5665 
-5674 DRTPPNAPVVTYSDI
+5674 
-5689 VNDLIIMQGTAE
+5689 
-5701 AKSQLIITDSEGN
+5701 
-5714 TYTLTVPDN
+5714 
-5723 GKWSMAIPYPSEGKF
+5723 
-5738 TITSVD
+5738 
-5744 AIGNRSDDVPLD
+5744 
-5756 IMKEVPVISLS
+5756 
-5767 PDSDS
+5767 
-5772 GTVGDNITRDKQ
+5772 
-5784 PTFIIGNLESDVVV
+5784 
-5798 VQVDINGTVY
+5798 
-5808 NAEKNADGVW
+5808 
-5818 FFTPG
+5818 
-5823 TPLADGSY
+5823 
-5831 TISVIAS
+5831 
-5838 DAAGNQ
+5838 
-5844 KNSLPITVTIDST
+5844 
-5857 LTVPEI
+5857 
-5863 ALAAGEDNGASDSDN
+5863 
-5878 VTNHT
+5878 
-5883 QPKFTLQHIDA
+5883 
-5894 DVTGVTVNVTHN
+5894 
-5906 GVTDIY
+5906 
-5912 QATQG
+5912 
-5917 ADGWTFTPPAAW
+5917 
-5929 NDGNYTLSVTV
+5929 
-5940 VDRAGNSQQSAS
+5940 
-5952 LAVTVDSTVTVTADS
+5952 
-5967 QHDDA
+5967 
-5972 SDDATATAVTPPESE
+5972 
-5987 TVNAESATHLRTE
+5987 
-6000 PSAAEESV
+6000 
-6008 VKVTA
+6008 
-6013 YSITLLNADSG
+6013 
-6024 DEIDRSISQT
+6024 
-6034 PSFEISVPE
+6034 
-6043 NIVNVSIMFE
+6043 
-6053 GEEFTLP
+6053 
-6060 ITNQKAIF
+6060 
-6068 EVPLSLEDGEY
+6068 
-6079 TMDVKFIDKDND
+6079 
-6091 FLIKEKT
+6091 
-6098 FSVDHSSADIVN
+6098 
-6110 AMNVRGKTEDDINDS
+6110 
-6125 PSTSSVGHNNNG
+6125 
-6137 AIDVFAVNE
+6137 
-6146 VTLPVDNQEEH
+6146 
-6157 A
+6157 

>member
-431 APEKPTIEL
+431 PPEKPTIEL

-1058 IISVQVWDAMSDTQI
+1058 IISVQVWDAASDTQI

-1111 NSAIF
+1111 NSAVF

-1384 WTFTPPTSWADG
+1384 WSFTPTGAWADG

-1433 NDSGIPDDNLTN
+1433 NDSGIPNDNLTN

-1473 NATQSATPGVW
+1473 NATQSATPGAW

-1504 DEAGNKATQ
+1504 DKAGNKTTQ
-1513 TLDFTIDT
+1513 ELDFTIDT

-2017 TIDTQITIDHIELVN
+2017 TIDTQIAIDHIELVN

-2042 NNVRPHFQVTV
+2042 NEARPHFQVTV

-2115 IIDTLLSEPT
+2115 IIDTMLSEPT

-2138 DHLTNV
+2138 DNLTNV

-2227 VIELVNDN
+2227 AIELVNDN

-2318 DTTLSTPVIV
+2318 DTTLSVPVIV
-2328 LDSADDSGVHGD
+2328 LNSADDTGVQGD
-2340 NMTNHTQPTFA
+2340 NMTNSSQPTFA

-2373 TFDATKDAGGWT
+2373 TFDATKGVGGWS

-2434 SGIPDDNLTNNVR
+2434 SGIPN
-2447 PHFQVTVP
+2447 
-2455 TDVNVVRLSIDGGKT
+2455 
-2470 WFNATQ
+2470 
-2476 SATPGVWDYIWPDDV
+2476 
-2491 ADGGYTLT
+2491 
-2499 VEATDEAGNKATQT
+2499 
-2513 LDFTIDTTLSVPT
+2513 
-2526 LSLDSA
+2526 
-2532 DDSGIA
+2532 
-2538 GDNITNVKTPGFTLN
+2538 
-2553 NIDTDV
+2553 
-2559 SRVIVEVMHNGIKQ
+2559 
-2573 EVPLVQTGGQWR
+2573 
-2585 FAPTSDW
+2585 
-2592 ADGDYI
+2592 
-2598 LTVKV
+2598 
-2603 EDRAGNVKQSAPLT
+2603 
-2617 VTVDTHIAID
+2617 
-2627 RIELVNDSGIPGDNL
+2627 
-2642 TNEARPHFQVT
+2642 
-2653 VPADVN
+2653 
-2659 GVRLSI
+2659 
-2665 DGGKTWFDATQS
+2665 
-2677 ATSGVWDYTWLTNVA
+2677 
-2692 NGPHTLMVEAS
+2692 
-2703 DKAGNKTT
+2703 
-2711 QKLDFTIDTILSEPT
+2711 
-2726 ITLDSADDSAAGDNI
+2726 
-2741 TNVKMPGFTLGNIDA
+2741 
-2756 DVTKVVVTVAHD
+2756 
-2768 GKNQQIELI
+2768 
-2777 KNGGVWRFTPGA
+2777 
-2789 AWTDG
+2789 
-2794 DYTLT
+2794 
-2799 VKVEDKAGNTNYS
+2799 
-2812 APLTVTIDTQTSI
+2812 
-2825 DRIEL
+2825 
-2830 LNDTGIVGDNL
+2830 
-2841 TNEARPQ
+2841 
-2848 FHITVPTD
+2848 
-2856 VNSVQLSLD
+2856 
-2865 GGINWV
+2865 
-2871 NATLTSDG
+2871 
-2879 VWEYIWPTDLVENT
+2879 
-2893 YTLTVKAT
+2893 
-2901 DVAGNTAT
+2901 
-2909 ETLNFIIDTT
+2909 
-2919 LSTPTITLDSADD
+2919 
-2932 SGTANDNKTNVKT
+2932 
-2945 PGFIIGGID
+2945 
-2954 SDVTQVVVQVMRDG
+2954 
-2968 HSEEVE
+2968 
-2974 LTQTNGQWRF
+2974 
-2984 VPGSAWTDGDYTLT
+2984 
-2998 VTVKDEAGNIRH
+2998 
-3010 SAPLT
+3010 
-3015 VTIDTQITIDHIELV
+3015 
-3030 NDSGIPDDNL
+3030 DNL

-3103 AGNKT
+3103 AGNQT
-3108 TQQLD
+3108 TQKLD

-3118 LLSEPTIVL
+3118 MLSEPTIVL
-3127 DNTDDSGTKG
+3127 DSTDDSGTKG
-3137 DNLTNVNKPT
+3137 DNLTNANKPT
-3147 FLLGNIDA
+3147 FILGNIDA
-3155 DARYVTVEVQHGGTK
+3155 DARYVTVEVQYGGTK

-3194 DYTLTVRVEDDAGN
+3194 DYMLTVRVEDDAGN

-3313 FTIDTRLSTPTIAMD
+3313 FTIDTRLSTPTITMD

-3351 NIDADAHSVILRITQ
+3351 NIDSDAQSVILRITQ

-3407 VRQSTPLVV
+3407 VRQSTPLIV

-3464 GGANWVSATQG
+3464 GGANWVSAAQG

-3623 DRIELVNDSG
+3623 DHIELVNDSG

-3709 TLNFTIDITLLTP
+3709 TLNFTIDITLMTP

-3894 GSYQLAVVVEDLAG
+3894 GSYQLAVVVEDMAG

-4301 NTKTSAELRIEI
+4301 NTKTSAELKIEI

-4456 NGKSSTLTQGAGNK
+4456 NGKSSTLTQGADNK

-4535 TPRFVIGNVPADIDT
+4535 KPRFVIGNVPADIDT
-4550 VVIRINGVSYS
+4550 VVIRINGVSYP

-4897 DVTIDTE
+4897 DLTIDTE

-5300 LITNH
+5300 LITSH

-5385 AMVAGSDNGIFSNDS
+5385 VMMAGSDNGIFSNDS
-5400 ITSQTRPTFSIFGEM
+5400 ITSQTRPAFSIYGEM

-5468 TLNFTIDTF
+5468 TLNFTIDTL

-5582 IKVFTSELDDN
+5582 IQVFTSELDDN
-5593 KSSSKTEWWS
+5593 KSSSKTDWWS
-5603 NSDLITMRGTGEI
+5603 NSSTITMRGMGEI

-5626 VTLATAVVAATGRWE
+5626 VTLATAVVAANGQWE
-5641 LSTDKLPEGTYDISL
+5641 LSTDQLPEGKYDITLS
-5656 VIEDSAGNR
+5656 IEDNAGNR
-5665 WEDVREIFI
+5665 KEEVHEIFI

-5701 AKSQLIITDSEGN
+5701 AKSQLIITDSNGN

-5744 AIGNRSDDVPLD
+5744 AIGNRSDDVSLD

-5863 ALAAGEDNGASDSDN
+5863 ALAAGEDNGVSDSDN

-5906 GVTDIY
+5906 GVTDTY

-5929 NDGNYTLSVTV
+5929 NDGTYTLSVTV

-5972 SDDATATAVTPPESE
+5972 SDDATPTAVTPLESE
-5987 TVNAESATHLRTE
+5987 TVNAESDTHLRTV

-6008 VKVTA
+6008 VKETA

-6043 NIVNVSIMFE
+6043 NIVNVSVMFE

-6110 AMNVRGKTEDDINDS
+6110 AMNARGKAEDDINDS

>member
-1 MGNKSIQKFFADQNS
+1 KFFADQNS

-35 PDMNITTPR
+35 PDMNITTPH

-116 ELKKQLDD
+116 ELKKQLDE

-440 DDSSDSGIKNDNITN
+440 DDSSDSGIKNDSITN

-538 ETTNDSGIVG
+538 ETTDDSGIVG

-595 SDSVEGI
+595 SDSVEGV

-620 FSYVIDTIA
+620 FSYVIDTVA
-629 PVPPTVSLEDYVVL
+629 PVPPTVSLEDFVVL

-1058 IISVQVWDAMSDTQI
+1058 IISVQVWDAASDTQI

-1111 NSAIF
+1111 NSAVF

-1180 HLNGSWLFI
+1180 HLNGSWLFT

-1330 DSADDTGIQG
+1330 NSADDTGVQG

-1377 ATKGTGG
+1377 ATKGVGG
-1384 WTFTPPTSWADG
+1384 WSFTPTGAWADG

-1433 NDSGIPDDNLTN
+1433 NDSGIPNDNLTN

-1473 NATQSATPGVW
+1473 NATQNATPGVW

-1504 DEAGNKATQ
+1504 DEAGNKTTQ

-1558 DVSRVIVEVMHNGI
+1558 DVSRVTVEVMHNGI

-1636 GIPGDNLTNEAR
+1636 GIPDDNLTNEAR

-1675 TQSATSGV
+1675 TQSATPGV

-1716 FTIDTILS
+1716 FIIDTMLS

-2017 TIDTQITIDHIELVN
+2017 TIDTQIAIDHIELVN

-2138 DHLTNV
+2138 DNLTNV

-2328 LDSADDSGVHGD
+2328 LDSADDTGIQGD
-2340 NMTNHTQPTFA
+2340 NMTNRTQPTFN

-2373 TFDATKDAGGWT
+2373 TFDATKGVGGWT
-2385 FTPTGAWA
+2385 FTPPTSWGA
-2393 DGDYTLSVSVEDK
+2393 GDYTLSVSVEDK

-2447 PHFQVTVP
+2447 PQFQVKVP
-2455 TDVNVVRLSIDGGKT
+2455 TDVN
-2470 WFNATQ
+2470 
-2476 SATPGVWDYIWPDDV
+2476 
-2491 ADGGYTLT
+2491 
-2499 VEATDEAGNKATQT
+2499 E
-2513 LDFTIDTTLSVPT
+2513 
-2526 LSLDSA
+2526 
-2532 DDSGIA
+2532 
-2538 GDNITNVKTPGFTLN
+2538 
-2553 NIDTDV
+2553 
-2559 SRVIVEVMHNGIKQ
+2559 
-2573 EVPLVQTGGQWR
+2573 
-2585 FAPTSDW
+2585 
-2592 ADGDYI
+2592 
-2598 LTVKV
+2598 
-2603 EDRAGNVKQSAPLT
+2603 
-2617 VTVDTHIAID
+2617 
-2627 RIELVNDSGIPGDNL
+2627 
-2642 TNEARPHFQVT
+2642 
-2653 VPADVN
+2653 
-2659 GVRLSI
+2659 
-2665 DGGKTWFDATQS
+2665 
-2677 ATSGVWDYTWLTNVA
+2677 
-2692 NGPHTLMVEAS
+2692 
-2703 DKAGNKTT
+2703 
-2711 QKLDFTIDTILSEPT
+2711 
-2726 ITLDSADDSAAGDNI
+2726 
-2741 TNVKMPGFTLGNIDA
+2741 
-2756 DVTKVVVTVAHD
+2756 
-2768 GKNQQIELI
+2768 
-2777 KNGGVWRFTPGA
+2777 
-2789 AWTDG
+2789 
-2794 DYTLT
+2794 
-2799 VKVEDKAGNTNYS
+2799 
-2812 APLTVTIDTQTSI
+2812 
-2825 DRIEL
+2825 
-2830 LNDTGIVGDNL
+2830 
-2841 TNEARPQ
+2841 
-2848 FHITVPTD
+2848 
-2856 VNSVQLSLD
+2856 
-2865 GGINWV
+2865 
-2871 NATLTSDG
+2871 
-2879 VWEYIWPTDLVENT
+2879 
-2893 YTLTVKAT
+2893 
-2901 DVAGNTAT
+2901 
-2909 ETLNFIIDTT
+2909 
-2919 LSTPTITLDSADD
+2919 
-2932 SGTANDNKTNVKT
+2932 
-2945 PGFIIGGID
+2945 
-2954 SDVTQVVVQVMRDG
+2954 
-2968 HSEEVE
+2968 
-2974 LTQTNGQWRF
+2974 
-2984 VPGSAWTDGDYTLT
+2984 
-2998 VTVKDEAGNIRH
+2998 
-3010 SAPLT
+3010 
-3015 VTIDTQITIDHIELV
+3015 
-3030 NDSGIPDDNL
+3030 
-3040 TNNVRPH
+3040 
-3047 FQVTVPTDVN
+3047 
-3057 VVRLSIDGGKTWFNA
+3057 VRLSIDGGKTWFNA

-3103 AGNKT
+3103 AGNQT
-3108 TQQLD
+3108 TQKLD

-3118 LLSEPTIVL
+3118 MLSEPTIVL
-3127 DNTDDSGTKG
+3127 DSTDDSGTKG
-3137 DNLTNVNKPT
+3137 DNLTNANKPT
-3147 FLLGNIDA
+3147 FILGNIDA

-3194 DYTLTVRVEDDAGN
+3194 DYTLTVRVEDEAGN

-3313 FTIDTRLSTPTIAMD
+3313 FTIDTRLSTPTITMD

-3351 NIDADAHSVILRITQ
+3351 NIDSDAQSVILRITQ

-3407 VRQSTPLVV
+3407 VRQSTPLIV

-3464 GGANWVSATQG
+3464 GGANWVSAAQG

-3623 DRIELVNDSG
+3623 DHIELVNDSG
-3633 VPGDNVTKHV
+3633 VPGDNITKHV

-3694 LTVEVTDGAGNKMTE
+3694 LIVEVTDGAGNKMTG
-3709 TLNFTIDITLLTP
+3709 TLDFTIDITLLTP

-3848 VFDIHQVDSDVT
+3848 VFDIRQVDSDVT

-3908 NVKESAPFEVR
+3908 NVKESAPLEVR

-3949 FRIDVPGDVV
+3949 FRIDVPGDVI

-4186 LPDGQHT
+4186 LPDGKHT

-4301 NTKTSAELRIEI
+4301 NTKTSAELQIEI

-4535 TPRFVIGNVPADIDT
+4535 KPRFVIGNVPADIDT
-4550 VVIRINGVSYS
+4550 VVIRINGVSYP

-4614 MEPASDTGNSNSDN
+4614 MEPASDTGSSNSDN

-4661 KQTITVGADGNW
+4661 KHTITVGADGNW

-4719 DPSIDDQHEA
+4719 DPSIDDQYEA

-4738 FAEAFSTIMI
+4738 LAEAFSTIMI

-4824 DFTTNNKTPTLIGST
+4824 DFTTNNKTPTLVGNT
-4839 LPNTIVSIYVDGVK
+4839 LPNAIVSIYVDGVK

-4969 NYELTFKVE
+4969 NYVLTFKVE

-5082 QKEIL
+5082 QKDIL

-5300 LITNH
+5300 LITSH

-5385 AMVAGSDNGIFSNDS
+5385 VMMAGSDNGIFSNDS
-5400 ITSQTRPTFSIFGEM
+5400 ITSQTRPAFSIYGEM

-5534 VWVNEKGHWQMPVN
+5534 VWVNDKGHWQMPVN

-5582 IKVFTSELDDN
+5582 IQVFTSELDDN
-5593 KSSSKTEWWS
+5593 KSSSKTDWWS
-5603 NSDLITMRGTGEI
+5603 NSSTITMRGMGEI

-5626 VTLATAVVAATGRWE
+5626 VTLATAVVAANGQWE
-5641 LSTDKLPEGTYDISL
+5641 LSTDQLPEGKYDITLS
-5656 VIEDSAGNR
+5656 IEDNAGNR
-5665 WEDVREIFI
+5665 KEEVHEIFI

-5701 AKSQLIITDSEGN
+5701 AKSQLIITDSNGN

-5756 IMKEVPVISLS
+5756 IMKETPVISLS

-5772 GTVGDNITRDKQ
+5772 GTVGDNITRDNQ

-5863 ALAAGEDNGASDSDN
+5863 ALAAGEGNGASDSDN
-5878 VTNHT
+5878 VTNHNHT

-5929 NDGNYTLSVTV
+5929 NDGTYTLSVTV
-5940 VDRAGNSQQSAS
+5940 VDRAGNSLQSAS
-5952 LAVTVDSTVTVTADS
+5952 LEVTVDSTVTVTADS

-5972 SDDATATAVTPPESE
+5972 SDDATPTAVTPPESE
-5987 TVNAESATHLRTE
+5987 TVNAESATHLRTV

-6008 VKVTA
+6008 VKETA

-6043 NIVNVSIMFE
+6043 NIVNVSVMFE

-6079 TMDVKFIDKDND
+6079 TMDVKFLDKDDD

-6110 AMNVRGKTEDDINDS
+6110 AMNARGKTEDDINDS

-6137 AIDVFAVNE
+6137 AIEVFAVNE

>member
-431 APEKPTIEL
+431 PPEKPTIEL

-538 ETTNDSGIVG
+538 ETTDDSGIVG

-595 SDSVEGI
+595 SDSVEGV

-620 FSYVIDTIA
+620 FSYVIDTVA
-629 PVPPTVSLEDYVVL
+629 PVPPTVSLEDFVVL

-1025 IVSLSPDSDSGISDD
+1025 IVSLSPDSDSGIADD

-1111 NSAIF
+1111 NSAVF

-1384 WTFTPPTSWADG
+1384 WSFTPTGAWADG

-1453 TVPTDVNVVRLSIDG
+1453 KVPTDVNEVRLSIDG

-1484 DYIWPD
+1484 DYTWLA
-1490 DVADGGYT
+1490 DVGEGKHT

-1504 DEAGNKATQ
+1504 DKAGNKTTQ
-1513 TLDFTIDT
+1513 ELDFTIDT

-1694 GPHTLMVEASDK
+1694 GPHTLMVEATDK

-1716 FTIDTILS
+1716 FIIDTLLS

-2017 TIDTQITIDHIELVN
+2017 TIDTQIAIDHIELVN
-2032 DSGIPDDNLT
+2032 DSGIPN
-2042 NNVRPHFQVTV
+2042 
-2053 PTDVNVVRLS
+2053 
-2063 IDGGKTWFNATQS
+2063 
-2076 ATPGVWDYTWLADV
+2076 
-2090 GEGKHTLTVEAT
+2090 
-2102 DKAGNK
+2102 
-2108 TTQQLDF
+2108 
-2115 IIDTLLSEPT
+2115 
-2125 IVLDNTDDSGTKG
+2125 
-2138 DHLTNV
+2138 
-2144 NKPTFLLGNIDAD
+2144 
-2157 ARYVTVEVQHGG
+2157 
-2169 TKEVLTATKDA
+2169 
-2180 TGNWSVT
+2180 
-2187 PTGTWADGD
+2187 
-2196 YTLTVRVEDE
+2196 
-2206 AGNEKHS
+2206 
-2213 ASLTVTVDTQITID
+2213 
-2227 VIELVNDN
+2227 
-2235 GIPGDNMT
+2235 
-2243 NDAHPQFRVT
+2243 
-2253 VPGDVNEVSLS
+2253 
-2264 IDGGVTWVKATQSA
+2264 
-2278 TPGVW
+2278 
-2283 NYTWPGTVPDGDYTL
+2283 
-2298 NVKATDN
+2298 
-2305 AGNTVTETLHFTI
+2305 
-2318 DTTLSTPVIV
+2318 
-2328 LDSADDSGVHGD
+2328 
-2340 NMTNHTQPTFA
+2340 
-2351 LQHIDDDAVR
+2351 
-2361 VTVSVEHGGVTT
+2361 
-2373 TFDATKDAGGWT
+2373 
-2385 FTPTGAWA
+2385 
-2393 DGDYTLSVSVEDK
+2393 
-2406 AGNTSHSASLT
+2406 
-2417 VTVDTQIA
+2417 
-2425 INNIELVND
+2425 
-2434 SGIPDDNLTNNVR
+2434 
-2447 PHFQVTVP
+2447 
-2455 TDVNVVRLSIDGGKT
+2455 
-2470 WFNATQ
+2470 
-2476 SATPGVWDYIWPDDV
+2476 
-2491 ADGGYTLT
+2491 
-2499 VEATDEAGNKATQT
+2499 
-2513 LDFTIDTTLSVPT
+2513 
-2526 LSLDSA
+2526 
-2532 DDSGIA
+2532 
-2538 GDNITNVKTPGFTLN
+2538 
-2553 NIDTDV
+2553 
-2559 SRVIVEVMHNGIKQ
+2559 
-2573 EVPLVQTGGQWR
+2573 
-2585 FAPTSDW
+2585 
-2592 ADGDYI
+2592 
-2598 LTVKV
+2598 
-2603 EDRAGNVKQSAPLT
+2603 
-2617 VTVDTHIAID
+2617 
-2627 RIELVNDSGIPGDNL
+2627 
-2642 TNEARPHFQVT
+2642 
-2653 VPADVN
+2653 
-2659 GVRLSI
+2659 
-2665 DGGKTWFDATQS
+2665 
-2677 ATSGVWDYTWLTNVA
+2677 
-2692 NGPHTLMVEAS
+2692 
-2703 DKAGNKTT
+2703 
-2711 QKLDFTIDTILSEPT
+2711 
-2726 ITLDSADDSAAGDNI
+2726 
-2741 TNVKMPGFTLGNIDA
+2741 
-2756 DVTKVVVTVAHD
+2756 
-2768 GKNQQIELI
+2768 
-2777 KNGGVWRFTPGA
+2777 
-2789 AWTDG
+2789 
-2794 DYTLT
+2794 
-2799 VKVEDKAGNTNYS
+2799 
-2812 APLTVTIDTQTSI
+2812 
-2825 DRIEL
+2825 
-2830 LNDTGIVGDNL
+2830 
-2841 TNEARPQ
+2841 
-2848 FHITVPTD
+2848 
-2856 VNSVQLSLD
+2856 
-2865 GGINWV
+2865 
-2871 NATLTSDG
+2871 
-2879 VWEYIWPTDLVENT
+2879 
-2893 YTLTVKAT
+2893 
-2901 DVAGNTAT
+2901 
-2909 ETLNFIIDTT
+2909 
-2919 LSTPTITLDSADD
+2919 
-2932 SGTANDNKTNVKT
+2932 
-2945 PGFIIGGID
+2945 
-2954 SDVTQVVVQVMRDG
+2954 
-2968 HSEEVE
+2968 
-2974 LTQTNGQWRF
+2974 
-2984 VPGSAWTDGDYTLT
+2984 
-2998 VTVKDEAGNIRH
+2998 
-3010 SAPLT
+3010 
-3015 VTIDTQITIDHIELV
+3015 
-3030 NDSGIPDDNL
+3030 DNL

-3155 DARYVTVEVQHGGTK
+3155 DARYVTVEVQHGGTKEVLTATKDATGNWSVTPTGTWADGDYTLTVRVEDEAGNEKHSASLTVTVDTQITIDAIELVNDNGIPGDNMTNDAHPQFRVTVPGDVNEVSLSIDGGVTWVKATQSATPGVWNYTWPGTVPDGDYTLNVKATDNAGNTVTETLHFTIDTTLSVPVIVLNSADDTGVQGDNMTNSTQPTFALQHIDDDAVRVTVSVEHGGVTTTFDATKGVGGWSFTPTGAWADGDYTLSVSVEDKAGNTSHSASLTVTVDTQIAINNIELVNDSGIPDDNLTNNVRPHFQVKVPTDVNEVRLSIDGGKTWFNATQSATPGVWDYTWLADVGEGKHTLTVEATDKAGNQTTQKLDFIIDTMLSEPTIVLDSTDDSGTKGDNLTNANKPTFILGNIDADARYVTVEVQYGGTK

-3313 FTIDTRLSTPTIAMD
+3313 FTIDTRLSTPTITMD

-3351 NIDADAHSVILRITQ
+3351 NIDSDAQSVILRITQ

-3407 VRQSTPLVV
+3407 VRQSTPLIV

-3464 GGANWVSATQG
+3464 GGANWVSAAQG

-3623 DRIELVNDSG
+3623 DHIELVNDSG

-3709 TLNFTIDITLLTP
+3709 TLNFTIDITLMTP

-3848 VFDIHQVDSDVT
+3848 VFDIRQVDSDVT

-4550 VVIRINGVSYS
+4550 VVIRINGVSYP

-4824 DFTTNNKTPTLIGST
+4824 DFTTNNKTPTLVGNT
-4839 LPNTIVSIYVDGVK
+4839 LPNAIVSIYVDGVK

-4969 NYELTFKVE
+4969 NYVLTFKVE

-5036 TIRNPQGV
+5036 TIRSPQGV

-5082 QKEIL
+5082 QKDIL

-5400 ITSQTRPTFSIFGEM
+5400 ITSQTRPTFSISGEM

-5582 IKVFTSELDDN
+5582 IQVFTSELDDN
-5593 KSSSKTEWWS
+5593 KSSSKTDWWS
-5603 NSDLITMRGTGEI
+5603 NSSTITMRGMGEI

-5626 VTLATAVVAATGRWE
+5626 VTLATAVVAANGQWE
-5641 LSTDKLPEGTYDISL
+5641 LSTDQLPEGKYDITLS
-5656 VIEDSAGNR
+5656 IEDNAGNR
-5665 WEDVREIFI
+5665 KEEVHEIFI

-5701 AKSQLIITDSEGN
+5701 AKSQLIITDSNGN

-5744 AIGNRSDDVPLD
+5744 AIGNRSDDVSLD

-5863 ALAAGEDNGASDSDN
+5863 ALAAGEDNGVSDSDN

-5906 GVTDIY
+5906 GVTDTY

-5929 NDGNYTLSVTV
+5929 NDGTYTLSVTV

-5987 TVNAESATHLRTE
+5987 TVNAESATHLRTV

-6008 VKVTA
+6008 VKETA

-6043 NIVNVSIMFE
+6043 NIVNVSVMFE

-6079 TMDVKFIDKDND
+6079 TMDVKFIDKDDD

-6110 AMNVRGKTEDDINDS
+6110 AMNARGKTEDDINDS

>member
-2125 IVLDNTDDSGTKG
+2125 IVLDSTDDSGTKG

-2425 INNIELVND
+2425 INN
-2434 SGIPDDNLTNNVR
+2434 
-2447 PHFQVTVP
+2447 
-2455 TDVNVVRLSIDGGKT
+2455 
-2470 WFNATQ
+2470 
-2476 SATPGVWDYIWPDDV
+2476 
-2491 ADGGYTLT
+2491 
-2499 VEATDEAGNKATQT
+2499 
-2513 LDFTIDTTLSVPT
+2513 
-2526 LSLDSA
+2526 
-2532 DDSGIA
+2532 
-2538 GDNITNVKTPGFTLN
+2538 
-2553 NIDTDV
+2553 
-2559 SRVIVEVMHNGIKQ
+2559 
-2573 EVPLVQTGGQWR
+2573 
-2585 FAPTSDW
+2585 
-2592 ADGDYI
+2592 
-2598 LTVKV
+2598 
-2603 EDRAGNVKQSAPLT
+2603 
-2617 VTVDTHIAID
+2617 
-2627 RIELVNDSGIPGDNL
+2627 
-2642 TNEARPHFQVT
+2642 
-2653 VPADVN
+2653 
-2659 GVRLSI
+2659 
-2665 DGGKTWFDATQS
+2665 
-2677 ATSGVWDYTWLTNVA
+2677 
-2692 NGPHTLMVEAS
+2692 
-2703 DKAGNKTT
+2703 
-2711 QKLDFTIDTILSEPT
+2711 
-2726 ITLDSADDSAAGDNI
+2726 
-2741 TNVKMPGFTLGNIDA
+2741 
-2756 DVTKVVVTVAHD
+2756 
-2768 GKNQQIELI
+2768 
-2777 KNGGVWRFTPGA
+2777 
-2789 AWTDG
+2789 
-2794 DYTLT
+2794 
-2799 VKVEDKAGNTNYS
+2799 
-2812 APLTVTIDTQTSI
+2812 
-2825 DRIEL
+2825 
-2830 LNDTGIVGDNL
+2830 
-2841 TNEARPQ
+2841 
-2848 FHITVPTD
+2848 
-2856 VNSVQLSLD
+2856 
-2865 GGINWV
+2865 
-2871 NATLTSDG
+2871 
-2879 VWEYIWPTDLVENT
+2879 
-2893 YTLTVKAT
+2893 
-2901 DVAGNTAT
+2901 
-2909 ETLNFIIDTT
+2909 
-2919 LSTPTITLDSADD
+2919 
-2932 SGTANDNKTNVKT
+2932 
-2945 PGFIIGGID
+2945 
-2954 SDVTQVVVQVMRDG
+2954 
-2968 HSEEVE
+2968 
-2974 LTQTNGQWRF
+2974 
-2984 VPGSAWTDGDYTLT
+2984 
-2998 VTVKDEAGNIRH
+2998 
-3010 SAPLT
+3010 
-3015 VTIDTQITIDHIELV
+3015 IELV

-4055 DPDVIKVVVTIDG
+4055 DPDVIKVVVTING

-4550 VVIRINGVSYS
+4550 VVIRINGVSYP

>member
-160 KQIEEMLQ
+160 KQMEEMLQ
-168 NFLADNVAK
+168 EFLADNVAK

-431 APEKPTIEL
+431 PPEKPTIEL

-538 ETTNDSGIVG
+538 ETTDDSGIVG

-580 IFKANDKGEW
+580 VFKANDQGEW

-957 STVKLYIDGALIAE
+957 STVKLYVDGALIAE

-1025 IVSLSPDSDSGISDD
+1025 IVSLSPDSDSGIADD

-1058 IISVQVWDAMSDTQI
+1058 IISVQVWDAASDTQI

-1111 NSAIF
+1111 NSAVF

-1180 HLNGSWLFI
+1180 HLNGSWLFT

-1384 WTFTPPTSWADG
+1384 WSFTPTGAWADG

-1433 NDSGIPDDNLTN
+1433 NDSGIPNDNLTN
-1445 NVRPHFQV
+1445 NVRPQFQV

-1473 NATQSATPGVW
+1473 NATQGATPGAW

-1504 DEAGNKATQ
+1504 DKAGNQTTQ
-1513 TLDFTIDT
+1513 ELDFTIDT

-1589 TSDWAD
+1589 TSDWGD

-1716 FTIDTILS
+1716 FIIDTMLS

-1915 IIDTTLSTPTITLD
+1915 TIDTTLSTPTITLD

-1943 VKTPGFIIGG
+1943 VKTPGFVIGG

-2005 AGNIRHSAPLTV
+2005 AGNIRHSAPLKVTV
-2017 TIDTQITIDHIELVN
+2017 DTQIGIDNIELVN
-2032 DSGIPDDNLT
+2032 DSGIPNDNLT
-2042 NNVRPHFQVTV
+2042 NNVRPQFQVTV

-2076 ATPGVWDYTWLADV
+2076 ATPGVWDYTWLTDV
-2090 GEGKHTLTVEAT
+2090 ANGSHTLTVEAT
-2102 DKAGNK
+2102 DAAGNK
-2108 TTQQLDF
+2108 ATQNLEF
-2115 IIDTLLSEPT
+2115 NIDTLLSEPT
-2125 IVLDNTDDSGTKG
+2125 IALDSTDDSGTKG
-2138 DHLTNV
+2138 DNLTNV
-2144 NKPTFLLGNIDAD
+2144 NKPTFILGNIDAD

-2169 TKEVLTATKDA
+2169 TKEVLTATKGA
-2180 TGNWSVT
+2180 TGIWSVT
-2187 PTGTWADGD
+2187 PTGMWADGSH
-2196 YTLTVRVEDE
+2196 TLTVRVEDE
-2206 AGNEKHS
+2206 AGNVKYS
-2213 ASLTVTVDTQITID
+2213 VPLTITVDTQITID
-2227 VIELVNDN
+2227 DIELVNDS
-2235 GIPGDNMT
+2235 GTKGDNLT
-2243 NDAHPQFRVT
+2243 NDANPHFRIT

-2264 IDGGVTWVKATQSA
+2264 IDGGVTWVKAMQSS
-2278 TPGVW
+2278 TSGVW
-2283 NYTWPGTVPDGDYTL
+2283 NYTWPKTLADDDYTL
-2298 NVKATDN
+2298 TVKATDN
-2305 AGNTVTETLHFTI
+2305 AGNTVTRTLDFTI

-2328 LDSADDSGVHGD
+2328 LDSADDTGIQGD
-2340 NMTNHTQPTFA
+2340 NMTNRTQPTFN

-2373 TFDATKDAGGWT
+2373 TFDVTKDAGGWS
-2385 FTPTGAWA
+2385 FTPPTSWGA
-2393 DGDYTLSVSVEDK
+2393 GDYTLSVSVEDK

-2447 PHFQVTVP
+2447 PQFQVKVP
-2455 TDVNVVRLSIDGGKT
+2455 TDVN
-2470 WFNATQ
+2470 
-2476 SATPGVWDYIWPDDV
+2476 
-2491 ADGGYTLT
+2491 
-2499 VEATDEAGNKATQT
+2499 E
-2513 LDFTIDTTLSVPT
+2513 
-2526 LSLDSA
+2526 
-2532 DDSGIA
+2532 
-2538 GDNITNVKTPGFTLN
+2538 
-2553 NIDTDV
+2553 
-2559 SRVIVEVMHNGIKQ
+2559 
-2573 EVPLVQTGGQWR
+2573 
-2585 FAPTSDW
+2585 
-2592 ADGDYI
+2592 
-2598 LTVKV
+2598 
-2603 EDRAGNVKQSAPLT
+2603 
-2617 VTVDTHIAID
+2617 
-2627 RIELVNDSGIPGDNL
+2627 
-2642 TNEARPHFQVT
+2642 
-2653 VPADVN
+2653 
-2659 GVRLSI
+2659 
-2665 DGGKTWFDATQS
+2665 
-2677 ATSGVWDYTWLTNVA
+2677 
-2692 NGPHTLMVEAS
+2692 
-2703 DKAGNKTT
+2703 
-2711 QKLDFTIDTILSEPT
+2711 
-2726 ITLDSADDSAAGDNI
+2726 
-2741 TNVKMPGFTLGNIDA
+2741 
-2756 DVTKVVVTVAHD
+2756 
-2768 GKNQQIELI
+2768 
-2777 KNGGVWRFTPGA
+2777 
-2789 AWTDG
+2789 
-2794 DYTLT
+2794 
-2799 VKVEDKAGNTNYS
+2799 
-2812 APLTVTIDTQTSI
+2812 
-2825 DRIEL
+2825 
-2830 LNDTGIVGDNL
+2830 
-2841 TNEARPQ
+2841 
-2848 FHITVPTD
+2848 
-2856 VNSVQLSLD
+2856 
-2865 GGINWV
+2865 
-2871 NATLTSDG
+2871 
-2879 VWEYIWPTDLVENT
+2879 
-2893 YTLTVKAT
+2893 
-2901 DVAGNTAT
+2901 
-2909 ETLNFIIDTT
+2909 
-2919 LSTPTITLDSADD
+2919 
-2932 SGTANDNKTNVKT
+2932 
-2945 PGFIIGGID
+2945 
-2954 SDVTQVVVQVMRDG
+2954 
-2968 HSEEVE
+2968 
-2974 LTQTNGQWRF
+2974 
-2984 VPGSAWTDGDYTLT
+2984 
-2998 VTVKDEAGNIRH
+2998 
-3010 SAPLT
+3010 
-3015 VTIDTQITIDHIELV
+3015 
-3030 NDSGIPDDNL
+3030 
-3040 TNNVRPH
+3040 
-3047 FQVTVPTDVN
+3047 
-3057 VVRLSIDGGKTWFNA
+3057 VRLSIDGGKTWFNA

-3103 AGNKT
+3103 AGNQT
-3108 TQQLD
+3108 TQKLD

-3118 LLSEPTIVL
+3118 LLSEPTIAL
-3127 DNTDDSGTKG
+3127 DSTDDSGTKG
-3137 DNLTNVNKPT
+3137 DNLTSVNKPT
-3147 FLLGNIDA
+3147 FILGNIDA

-3179 TGIWSVTPTGTWADG
+3179 TGIWSVTPTGMWADG
-3194 DYTLTVRVEDDAGN
+3194 SHTLTVRVEDDAGN

-3213 PLTVTVDTQI
+3213 PLTVTVDTHI
-3223 TIDVIELVNDNGIP
+3223 AIDDIELVNDNGIP

-3295 LTVEATDKAGNK
+3295 LTVEATDKAGNQ

-3393 SYTLTVEVTDNAGN
+3393 SYTLTVEVQDNAGN
-3407 VRQSTPLVV
+3407 VRQSTPLIV

-3464 GGANWVSATQG
+3464 GGANWVSAAQG

-3820 TLTTPVIELAAGEDS
+3820 SLTTPVIELAAGEDS
-3835 GTVGDRLTNHDRP
+3835 GTVGDRLTKHDRP
-3848 VFDIHQVDSDVT
+3848 VFDIRQVDSDVT

-3908 NVKESAPFEVR
+3908 NVKESAPLEVR

-3949 FRIDVPGDVV
+3949 FRIDVPGDVI

-3973 IRKNADGQWIFDS
+3973 IRKNADGQWIFDT

-4001 TDEAGN
+4001 TDQAGN

-4301 NTKTSAELRIEI
+4301 NTKTSAELKIEI

-4364 TPISKNAAGQWEFTA
+4364 TPVSKNAAGQWQFTA
-4379 GSALPDGHYTLH
+4379 GSALSDGHYTLH

-4496 KISKEVSFTIDTIV
+4496 KISKEVSFTIDTVV
-4510 SDPSIDLLDADD
+4510 SDPRIDLLDADD

-4535 TPRFVIGNVPADIDT
+4535 KPRFVIGNVPADIDT
-4550 VVIRINGVSYS
+4550 VVIRINGVSYP

-4614 MEPASDTGNSNSDN
+4614 MEPASDTGSSNSDN

-4661 KQTITVGADGNW
+4661 KHTITVGADGNW

-4719 DPSIDDQHEA
+4719 DPSIDDQYEA

-4738 FAEAFSTIMI
+4738 LAEAFSTIMI

-4824 DFTTNNKTPTLIGST
+4824 DFTTNNKTPTLVGNT
-4839 LPNTIVSIYVDGVK
+4839 LPNAIVSIYVDGVK

-4946 KAIAYTTGAGHW
+4946 KAIAYTTGTGHW

-4999 PLTVVLREADDS
+4999 QLTVVLREADDS

-5082 QKEIL
+5082 QKDIL

-5243 RAPILLQDDGT
+5243 RAPILLQDDGK

-5300 LITNH
+5300 LITSH

-5385 AMVAGSDNGIFSNDS
+5385 VMMAGSDNGIFSNDS
-5400 ITSQTRPTFSIFGEM
+5400 ITSQTRPAFSIFGEM

-5534 VWVNEKGHWQMPVN
+5534 VWVNDKGHWQMPVN

-5582 IKVFTSELDDN
+5582 IQVFTSELDDN
-5593 KSSSKTEWWS
+5593 KSSSKTDWWS
-5603 NSDLITMRGTGEI
+5603 NSSTITMRGMGEI

-5626 VTLATAVVAATGRWE
+5626 VTLATAVVAANGQWE
-5641 LSTDKLPEGTYDISL
+5641 LSTDQLPEGKYDITLS
-5656 VIEDSAGNR
+5656 IEDNAGNR
-5665 WEDVREIFI
+5665 KEEVHEIFI

-5701 AKSQLIITDSEGN
+5701 AKSQLIITDSNGN

-5756 IMKEVPVISLS
+5756 IMKETPVISLS

-5878 VTNHT
+5878 VTNHNHT

-5929 NDGNYTLSVTV
+5929 NDGTYTLSVTV
-5940 VDRAGNSQQSAS
+5940 VDRAGNSLQSAS
-5952 LAVTVDSTVTVTADS
+5952 LEVTVDSTVTVTADS

-5987 TVNAESATHLRTE
+5987 TVNAESATHLRTV

-6008 VKVTA
+6008 VKETA

-6043 NIVNVSIMFE
+6043 NIVNVSVMFE

-6079 TMDVKFIDKDND
+6079 TMDVKFIDKDDD

-6110 AMNVRGKTEDDINDS
+6110 AMNARGKTEDDINDS

>member
-829 VMLHDSAD
+829 VMLYDSAD

-886 FTTALSDGSHDVT
+886 FTTALSDGSYDVT

-1189 PGNTWADGSYTLTV
+1189 PGNTWTDGSYTLTV

-1426 INNIELV
+1426 INN
-1433 NDSGIPDDNLTN
+1433 
-1445 NVRPHFQV
+1445 
-1453 TVPTDVNVVRLSIDG
+1453 
-1468 GKTWF
+1468 
-1473 NATQSATPGVW
+1473 
-1484 DYIWPD
+1484 
-1490 DVADGGYT
+1490 
-1498 LTVEAT
+1498 
-1504 DEAGNKATQ
+1504 
-1513 TLDFTIDT
+1513 
-1521 TLSVPTLSLDS
+1521 
-1532 ADDSGIAGDNITNVK
+1532 
-1547 TPGFTLNNIDT
+1547 
-1558 DVSRVIVEVMHNGI
+1558 
-1572 KQEVPLVQTGG
+1572 
-1583 QWRFAP
+1583 
-1589 TSDWAD
+1589 
-1595 GDYILTVKVEDRA
+1595 
-1608 GNVKQSAPLTV
+1608 
-1619 TVDTHI
+1619 
-1625 AIDRIELVNDS
+1625 
-1636 GIPGDNLTNEAR
+1636 
-1648 PHFQVTVP
+1648 
-1656 ADVNGVRLS
+1656 
-1665 IDGGKTWFDA
+1665 
-1675 TQSATSGV
+1675 
-1683 WDYTWLTNVAN
+1683 
-1694 GPHTLMVEASDK
+1694 
-1706 AGNKT
+1706 
-1711 TQKLD
+1711 
-1716 FTIDTILS
+1716 
-1724 EPTITL
+1724 
-1730 DSADDSAAG
+1730 
-1739 DNITNVKMPG
+1739 
-1749 FTLGNI
+1749 
-1755 DADVTKVVVTVAHD
+1755 
-1769 GKNQQ
+1769 
-1774 IELIKNGG
+1774 
-1782 VWRFTP
+1782 
-1788 GAAWTDGDYT
+1788 
-1798 LTVKV
+1798 
-1803 EDKAGNT
+1803 
-1810 NYSAPLTVTIDT
+1810 
-1822 QTSIDRIELLND
+1822 
-1834 TGIVG
+1834 
-1839 DNLTNEARP
+1839 
-1848 QFHITVPTDV
+1848 
-1858 NSVQLSLDGGINWVN
+1858 
-1873 ATLTSDG
+1873 
-1880 VWEYIWPTDLVENTY
+1880 
-1895 TLTVKAT
+1895 
-1902 DVAGNTATETLNF
+1902 
-1915 IIDTTLSTPTITLD
+1915 
-1929 SADDSG
+1929 
-1935 TANDNKTN
+1935 
-1943 VKTPGFIIGG
+1943 
-1953 IDSDVT
+1953 
-1959 QVVVQVMRDGHSEEV
+1959 
-1974 ELTQTNG
+1974 
-1981 QWRFVPGSAWTDG
+1981 
-1994 DYTLTVTVKDE
+1994 
-2005 AGNIRHSAPLTV
+2005 
-2017 TIDTQITIDHIELVN
+2017 
-2032 DSGIPDDNLT
+2032 
-2042 NNVRPHFQVTV
+2042 
-2053 PTDVNVVRLS
+2053 
-2063 IDGGKTWFNATQS
+2063 
-2076 ATPGVWDYTWLADV
+2076 
-2090 GEGKHTLTVEAT
+2090 
-2102 DKAGNK
+2102 
-2108 TTQQLDF
+2108 
-2115 IIDTLLSEPT
+2115 
-2125 IVLDNTDDSGTKG
+2125 
-2138 DHLTNV
+2138 
-2144 NKPTFLLGNIDAD
+2144 
-2157 ARYVTVEVQHGG
+2157 
-2169 TKEVLTATKDA
+2169 
-2180 TGNWSVT
+2180 
-2187 PTGTWADGD
+2187 
-2196 YTLTVRVEDE
+2196 
-2206 AGNEKHS
+2206 
-2213 ASLTVTVDTQITID
+2213 
-2227 VIELVNDN
+2227 
-2235 GIPGDNMT
+2235 
-2243 NDAHPQFRVT
+2243 
-2253 VPGDVNEVSLS
+2253 
-2264 IDGGVTWVKATQSA
+2264 
-2278 TPGVW
+2278 
-2283 NYTWPGTVPDGDYTL
+2283 
-2298 NVKATDN
+2298 
-2305 AGNTVTETLHFTI
+2305 
-2318 DTTLSTPVIV
+2318 
-2328 LDSADDSGVHGD
+2328 
-2340 NMTNHTQPTFA
+2340 
-2351 LQHIDDDAVR
+2351 
-2361 VTVSVEHGGVTT
+2361 
-2373 TFDATKDAGGWT
+2373 
-2385 FTPTGAWA
+2385 
-2393 DGDYTLSVSVEDK
+2393 
-2406 AGNTSHSASLT
+2406 
-2417 VTVDTQIA
+2417 
-2425 INNIELVND
+2425 
-2434 SGIPDDNLTNNVR
+2434 
-2447 PHFQVTVP
+2447 
-2455 TDVNVVRLSIDGGKT
+2455 
-2470 WFNATQ
+2470 
-2476 SATPGVWDYIWPDDV
+2476 
-2491 ADGGYTLT
+2491 
-2499 VEATDEAGNKATQT
+2499 
-2513 LDFTIDTTLSVPT
+2513 
-2526 LSLDSA
+2526 
-2532 DDSGIA
+2532 
-2538 GDNITNVKTPGFTLN
+2538 
-2553 NIDTDV
+2553 
-2559 SRVIVEVMHNGIKQ
+2559 
-2573 EVPLVQTGGQWR
+2573 
-2585 FAPTSDW
+2585 
-2592 ADGDYI
+2592 
-2598 LTVKV
+2598 
-2603 EDRAGNVKQSAPLT
+2603 
-2617 VTVDTHIAID
+2617 
-2627 RIELVNDSGIPGDNL
+2627 
-2642 TNEARPHFQVT
+2642 
-2653 VPADVN
+2653 
-2659 GVRLSI
+2659 
-2665 DGGKTWFDATQS
+2665 
-2677 ATSGVWDYTWLTNVA
+2677 
-2692 NGPHTLMVEAS
+2692 
-2703 DKAGNKTT
+2703 
-2711 QKLDFTIDTILSEPT
+2711 
-2726 ITLDSADDSAAGDNI
+2726 
-2741 TNVKMPGFTLGNIDA
+2741 
-2756 DVTKVVVTVAHD
+2756 
-2768 GKNQQIELI
+2768 
-2777 KNGGVWRFTPGA
+2777 
-2789 AWTDG
+2789 
-2794 DYTLT
+2794 
-2799 VKVEDKAGNTNYS
+2799 
-2812 APLTVTIDTQTSI
+2812 
-2825 DRIEL
+2825 
-2830 LNDTGIVGDNL
+2830 
-2841 TNEARPQ
+2841 
-2848 FHITVPTD
+2848 
-2856 VNSVQLSLD
+2856 
-2865 GGINWV
+2865 
-2871 NATLTSDG
+2871 
-2879 VWEYIWPTDLVENT
+2879 
-2893 YTLTVKAT
+2893 
-2901 DVAGNTAT
+2901 
-2909 ETLNFIIDTT
+2909 
-2919 LSTPTITLDSADD
+2919 
-2932 SGTANDNKTNVKT
+2932 
-2945 PGFIIGGID
+2945 
-2954 SDVTQVVVQVMRDG
+2954 
-2968 HSEEVE
+2968 
-2974 LTQTNGQWRF
+2974 
-2984 VPGSAWTDGDYTLT
+2984 
-2998 VTVKDEAGNIRH
+2998 
-3010 SAPLT
+3010 
-3015 VTIDTQITIDHIELV
+3015 IELV

-4550 VVIRINGVSYS
+4550 VVIRINGVSYP

-5490 TLAEMT
+5490 TLAEVT

>member
-116 ELKKQLDD
+116 ELKKQLDE

-160 KQIEEMLQ
+160 KQMEEMLQ
-168 NFLADNVAK
+168 EFLADNVAK

-440 DDSSDSGIKNDNITN
+440 DDSSDSGIKNDSITN

-538 ETTNDSGIVG
+538 ETTDDSGIVG

-595 SDSVEGI
+595 SDSVEGV

-620 FSYVIDTIA
+620 FSYVIDTVA
-629 PVPPTVSLEDYVVL
+629 PVPPTVSLEDFVVL

-1025 IVSLSPDSDSGISDD
+1025 IVSLSPDSDSGIADD

-1111 NSAIF
+1111 NSAVF

-1180 HLNGSWLFI
+1180 HLNGSWLFT

-1384 WTFTPPTSWADG
+1384 WSFTPTGAWADG

-1433 NDSGIPDDNLTN
+1433 NDSGIPNDNLTN

-1473 NATQSATPGVW
+1473 NATQSATPGAW

-1504 DEAGNKATQ
+1504 DKAGNKTTQ
-1513 TLDFTIDT
+1513 ELDFTIDT

-1558 DVSRVIVEVMHNGI
+1558 DVSRVTVEVMHNGI

-1675 TQSATSGV
+1675 TQSATPGV

-1716 FTIDTILS
+1716 FIIDTMLS

-2017 TIDTQITIDHIELVN
+2017 TIDTQIAIDHIELVN

-2042 NNVRPHFQVTV
+2042 N
-2053 PTDVNVVRLS
+2053 
-2063 IDGGKTWFNATQS
+2063 
-2076 ATPGVWDYTWLADV
+2076 
-2090 GEGKHTLTVEAT
+2090 EA
-2102 DKAGNK
+2102 
-2108 TTQQLDF
+2108 
-2115 IIDTLLSEPT
+2115 
-2125 IVLDNTDDSGTKG
+2125 
-2138 DHLTNV
+2138 
-2144 NKPTFLLGNIDAD
+2144 
-2157 ARYVTVEVQHGG
+2157 
-2169 TKEVLTATKDA
+2169 
-2180 TGNWSVT
+2180 
-2187 PTGTWADGD
+2187 
-2196 YTLTVRVEDE
+2196 
-2206 AGNEKHS
+2206 
-2213 ASLTVTVDTQITID
+2213 
-2227 VIELVNDN
+2227 
-2235 GIPGDNMT
+2235 
-2243 NDAHPQFRVT
+2243 
-2253 VPGDVNEVSLS
+2253 
-2264 IDGGVTWVKATQSA
+2264 
-2278 TPGVW
+2278 
-2283 NYTWPGTVPDGDYTL
+2283 
-2298 NVKATDN
+2298 
-2305 AGNTVTETLHFTI
+2305 
-2318 DTTLSTPVIV
+2318 
-2328 LDSADDSGVHGD
+2328 
-2340 NMTNHTQPTFA
+2340 
-2351 LQHIDDDAVR
+2351 
-2361 VTVSVEHGGVTT
+2361 
-2373 TFDATKDAGGWT
+2373 
-2385 FTPTGAWA
+2385 
-2393 DGDYTLSVSVEDK
+2393 
-2406 AGNTSHSASLT
+2406 
-2417 VTVDTQIA
+2417 
-2425 INNIELVND
+2425 
-2434 SGIPDDNLTNNVR
+2434 
-2447 PHFQVTVP
+2447 
-2455 TDVNVVRLSIDGGKT
+2455 
-2470 WFNATQ
+2470 
-2476 SATPGVWDYIWPDDV
+2476 
-2491 ADGGYTLT
+2491 
-2499 VEATDEAGNKATQT
+2499 
-2513 LDFTIDTTLSVPT
+2513 
-2526 LSLDSA
+2526 
-2532 DDSGIA
+2532 
-2538 GDNITNVKTPGFTLN
+2538 
-2553 NIDTDV
+2553 
-2559 SRVIVEVMHNGIKQ
+2559 
-2573 EVPLVQTGGQWR
+2573 
-2585 FAPTSDW
+2585 
-2592 ADGDYI
+2592 
-2598 LTVKV
+2598 
-2603 EDRAGNVKQSAPLT
+2603 
-2617 VTVDTHIAID
+2617 
-2627 RIELVNDSGIPGDNL
+2627 
-2642 TNEARPHFQVT
+2642 
-2653 VPADVN
+2653 
-2659 GVRLSI
+2659 
-2665 DGGKTWFDATQS
+2665 
-2677 ATSGVWDYTWLTNVA
+2677 
-2692 NGPHTLMVEAS
+2692 
-2703 DKAGNKTT
+2703 
-2711 QKLDFTIDTILSEPT
+2711 
-2726 ITLDSADDSAAGDNI
+2726 
-2741 TNVKMPGFTLGNIDA
+2741 
-2756 DVTKVVVTVAHD
+2756 
-2768 GKNQQIELI
+2768 
-2777 KNGGVWRFTPGA
+2777 
-2789 AWTDG
+2789 
-2794 DYTLT
+2794 
-2799 VKVEDKAGNTNYS
+2799 
-2812 APLTVTIDTQTSI
+2812 
-2825 DRIEL
+2825 
-2830 LNDTGIVGDNL
+2830 
-2841 TNEARPQ
+2841 
-2848 FHITVPTD
+2848 
-2856 VNSVQLSLD
+2856 
-2865 GGINWV
+2865 
-2871 NATLTSDG
+2871 
-2879 VWEYIWPTDLVENT
+2879 
-2893 YTLTVKAT
+2893 
-2901 DVAGNTAT
+2901 
-2909 ETLNFIIDTT
+2909 
-2919 LSTPTITLDSADD
+2919 
-2932 SGTANDNKTNVKT
+2932 
-2945 PGFIIGGID
+2945 
-2954 SDVTQVVVQVMRDG
+2954 
-2968 HSEEVE
+2968 
-2974 LTQTNGQWRF
+2974 
-2984 VPGSAWTDGDYTLT
+2984 
-2998 VTVKDEAGNIRH
+2998 
-3010 SAPLT
+3010 
-3015 VTIDTQITIDHIELV
+3015 
-3030 NDSGIPDDNL
+3030 
-3040 TNNVRPH
+3040 RPH

-3170 EVLTATKGA
+3170 EVLTATKDATGNWSVTPTGTWADGDYTLTVRVEDEAGNEKHSASLTVTVDTQITIDAIELVNDNGIPGDNMTNDAHPQFRVTVPGDVNEVSLSIDGGVTWVKATQSATPGVWNYTWPGTVPDGDYTLNVKATDNAGNTVTETLHFTIDTTLSTPVIVLDSADDTGIQGDNMTNRTQPTFNLQHIDDDAVRVTVSVEHGGVTTTFDATKGVGGWTFTPPTSWGAGDYTLSVSVEDKAGNTSHSASLTVTVDTQIAINNIELVNDSGIPDDNLTNNVRPQFQVKVPTDVNEVRLSIDGGKTWFNATQSATPGVWDYTWLADVGEGKHTLTVEATDKAGNQTTQKLDFIIDTLLSEPTIVLDSTDDSGTKGDNLTNANKPTFLLGNIDADARYVTVEVQHGSTKEVLTATKGA

-3194 DYTLTVRVEDDAGN
+3194 DYTLTVRVEDEAGN

-3223 TIDVIELVNDNGIP
+3223 TIDAIELVNDNGIP

-3313 FTIDTRLSTPTIAMD
+3313 FTIDTRLSTPTITMD

-3351 NIDADAHSVILRITQ
+3351 NIDSDAQSVILRITQ

-3407 VRQSTPLVV
+3407 VRQSTPLIV

-3464 GGANWVSATQG
+3464 GGANWVSAAQG

-3484 PTDMGDGKHTLTVMV
+3484 PTDMGDGKHILTVMV

-3623 DRIELVNDSG
+3623 DHIELVNDSG

-3694 LTVEVTDGAGNKMTE
+3694 LIVEVTDGAGNKMTG
-3709 TLNFTIDITLLTP
+3709 TLDFTIDITLLTP

-3746 VFVLGSID
+3746 IFVLGSID

-3848 VFDIHQVDSDVT
+3848 VFDIRQVDSDVT

-3949 FRIDVPGDVV
+3949 FRIDVPGDVI

-4001 TDEAGN
+4001 TDQAGN

-4186 LPDGQHT
+4186 LPDGKHT

-4301 NTKTSAELRIEI
+4301 NTKTSAELQIEI

-4535 TPRFVIGNVPADIDT
+4535 KPRFVIGNVPADIDT
-4550 VVIRINGVSYS
+4550 VVIRINGVSYP

-4614 MEPASDTGNSNSDN
+4614 MEPASDTGSSNSDN

-4661 KQTITVGADGNW
+4661 KHTITVGADGNW

-4719 DPSIDDQHEA
+4719 DPSIDDQYEA

-4738 FAEAFSTIMI
+4738 LAEAFSTIMI

-4824 DFTTNNKTPTLIGST
+4824 DFTTNNKTPTLVGNT
-4839 LPNTIVSIYVDGVK
+4839 LPNAIVSIYVDGVK

-4969 NYELTFKVE
+4969 NYVLTFKVE

-5082 QKEIL
+5082 QKDIL

-5131 VQVYINGVLQG
+5131 VQVYINGVLRG

-5300 LITNH
+5300 LITSH

-5385 AMVAGSDNGIFSNDS
+5385 VMMAGSDNGIFSNDS
-5400 ITSQTRPTFSIFGEM
+5400 ITSQTRPAFSIYGEM

-5534 VWVNEKGHWQMPVN
+5534 VWVNDKGHWQMPVN

-5582 IKVFTSELDDN
+5582 IQVFTSELDDN
-5593 KSSSKTEWWS
+5593 KSSSKTDWWS
-5603 NSDLITMRGTGEI
+5603 NSSTITMRGMGEI

-5626 VTLATAVVAATGRWE
+5626 VTLATAVVAANGQWE
-5641 LSTDKLPEGTYDISL
+5641 LSTDQLPEGKYDITLS
-5656 VIEDSAGNR
+5656 IEDNAGNR
-5665 WEDVREIFI
+5665 KEEVHEIFI

-5701 AKSQLIITDSEGN
+5701 AKSQLIITDSNGN

-5756 IMKEVPVISLS
+5756 IMKETPVISLS

-5772 GTVGDNITRDKQ
+5772 GTVGDNITRDNQ

-5863 ALAAGEDNGASDSDN
+5863 ALAAGEGNGASDSDN
-5878 VTNHT
+5878 VTNHNHT

-5929 NDGNYTLSVTV
+5929 NDGTYTLSVTV
-5940 VDRAGNSQQSAS
+5940 VDRAGNSLQSAS
-5952 LAVTVDSTVTVTADS
+5952 LEVTVDSTVTVTADS

-5987 TVNAESATHLRTE
+5987 TVNAESATHLRTV

-6008 VKVTA
+6008 VKETA

-6043 NIVNVSIMFE
+6043 NIVNVSVMFE

-6079 TMDVKFIDKDND
+6079 TMDVKFIDKDDD

-6110 AMNVRGKTEDDINDS
+6110 AMNARGKTEDDINDS

>member
-837 SGVKGDM
+837 SCVKGDM

-2125 IVLDNTDDSGTKG
+2125 IVLDSTDDSGTKG

-2425 INNIELVND
+2425 INN
-2434 SGIPDDNLTNNVR
+2434 
-2447 PHFQVTVP
+2447 
-2455 TDVNVVRLSIDGGKT
+2455 
-2470 WFNATQ
+2470 
-2476 SATPGVWDYIWPDDV
+2476 
-2491 ADGGYTLT
+2491 
-2499 VEATDEAGNKATQT
+2499 
-2513 LDFTIDTTLSVPT
+2513 
-2526 LSLDSA
+2526 
-2532 DDSGIA
+2532 
-2538 GDNITNVKTPGFTLN
+2538 
-2553 NIDTDV
+2553 
-2559 SRVIVEVMHNGIKQ
+2559 
-2573 EVPLVQTGGQWR
+2573 
-2585 FAPTSDW
+2585 
-2592 ADGDYI
+2592 
-2598 LTVKV
+2598 
-2603 EDRAGNVKQSAPLT
+2603 
-2617 VTVDTHIAID
+2617 
-2627 RIELVNDSGIPGDNL
+2627 
-2642 TNEARPHFQVT
+2642 
-2653 VPADVN
+2653 
-2659 GVRLSI
+2659 
-2665 DGGKTWFDATQS
+2665 
-2677 ATSGVWDYTWLTNVA
+2677 
-2692 NGPHTLMVEAS
+2692 
-2703 DKAGNKTT
+2703 
-2711 QKLDFTIDTILSEPT
+2711 
-2726 ITLDSADDSAAGDNI
+2726 
-2741 TNVKMPGFTLGNIDA
+2741 
-2756 DVTKVVVTVAHD
+2756 
-2768 GKNQQIELI
+2768 
-2777 KNGGVWRFTPGA
+2777 
-2789 AWTDG
+2789 
-2794 DYTLT
+2794 
-2799 VKVEDKAGNTNYS
+2799 
-2812 APLTVTIDTQTSI
+2812 
-2825 DRIEL
+2825 
-2830 LNDTGIVGDNL
+2830 
-2841 TNEARPQ
+2841 
-2848 FHITVPTD
+2848 
-2856 VNSVQLSLD
+2856 
-2865 GGINWV
+2865 
-2871 NATLTSDG
+2871 
-2879 VWEYIWPTDLVENT
+2879 
-2893 YTLTVKAT
+2893 
-2901 DVAGNTAT
+2901 
-2909 ETLNFIIDTT
+2909 
-2919 LSTPTITLDSADD
+2919 
-2932 SGTANDNKTNVKT
+2932 
-2945 PGFIIGGID
+2945 
-2954 SDVTQVVVQVMRDG
+2954 
-2968 HSEEVE
+2968 
-2974 LTQTNGQWRF
+2974 
-2984 VPGSAWTDGDYTLT
+2984 
-2998 VTVKDEAGNIRH
+2998 
-3010 SAPLT
+3010 
-3015 VTIDTQITIDHIELV
+3015 IELV

-4271 NTGGNLTFTPDQ
+4271 NTGENLTFTPDQ

-4550 VVIRINGVSYS
+4550 VVIRINGVSYP

>member
-538 ETTNDSGIVG
+538 ETTDDSGIVG

-595 SDSVEGI
+595 SDSVEGV

-620 FSYVIDTIA
+620 FSYVIDTVA
-629 PVPPTVSLEDYVVL
+629 PVPPTVSLEDFVVL

-1025 IVSLSPDSDSGISDD
+1025 IVSLSPDSDSGIADD

-1111 NSAIF
+1111 NSAVF

-1180 HLNGSWLFI
+1180 HLNGSWLFT

-1203 KVEDKAGNTNYSAPL
+1203 KVEDKAGNTSYSAPL

-1330 DSADDTGIQG
+1330 NSADDTGIQG

-1384 WTFTPPTSWADG
+1384 WSFTPTGAWADG

-1433 NDSGIPDDNLTN
+1433 NDSGIPNDNLTN

-1473 NATQSATPGVW
+1473 NATQSATPGAW

-1504 DEAGNKATQ
+1504 DKAGNKTTQ
-1513 TLDFTIDT
+1513 ELDFTIDT

-1880 VWEYIWPTDLVENTY
+1880 VWEYIWPTDLIENTY

-2017 TIDTQITIDHIELVN
+2017 TIDTQI
-2032 DSGIPDDNLT
+2032 
-2042 NNVRPHFQVTV
+2042 
-2053 PTDVNVVRLS
+2053 
-2063 IDGGKTWFNATQS
+2063 A
-2076 ATPGVWDYTWLADV
+2076 
-2090 GEGKHTLTVEAT
+2090 
-2102 DKAGNK
+2102 
-2108 TTQQLDF
+2108 
-2115 IIDTLLSEPT
+2115 
-2125 IVLDNTDDSGTKG
+2125 
-2138 DHLTNV
+2138 
-2144 NKPTFLLGNIDAD
+2144 
-2157 ARYVTVEVQHGG
+2157 
-2169 TKEVLTATKDA
+2169 
-2180 TGNWSVT
+2180 
-2187 PTGTWADGD
+2187 
-2196 YTLTVRVEDE
+2196 
-2206 AGNEKHS
+2206 
-2213 ASLTVTVDTQITID
+2213 
-2227 VIELVNDN
+2227 
-2235 GIPGDNMT
+2235 
-2243 NDAHPQFRVT
+2243 
-2253 VPGDVNEVSLS
+2253 
-2264 IDGGVTWVKATQSA
+2264 
-2278 TPGVW
+2278 
-2283 NYTWPGTVPDGDYTL
+2283 
-2298 NVKATDN
+2298 
-2305 AGNTVTETLHFTI
+2305 
-2318 DTTLSTPVIV
+2318 
-2328 LDSADDSGVHGD
+2328 
-2340 NMTNHTQPTFA
+2340 
-2351 LQHIDDDAVR
+2351 
-2361 VTVSVEHGGVTT
+2361 
-2373 TFDATKDAGGWT
+2373 
-2385 FTPTGAWA
+2385 
-2393 DGDYTLSVSVEDK
+2393 
-2406 AGNTSHSASLT
+2406 
-2417 VTVDTQIA
+2417 
-2425 INNIELVND
+2425 
-2434 SGIPDDNLTNNVR
+2434 
-2447 PHFQVTVP
+2447 
-2455 TDVNVVRLSIDGGKT
+2455 
-2470 WFNATQ
+2470 
-2476 SATPGVWDYIWPDDV
+2476 
-2491 ADGGYTLT
+2491 
-2499 VEATDEAGNKATQT
+2499 
-2513 LDFTIDTTLSVPT
+2513 
-2526 LSLDSA
+2526 
-2532 DDSGIA
+2532 
-2538 GDNITNVKTPGFTLN
+2538 
-2553 NIDTDV
+2553 
-2559 SRVIVEVMHNGIKQ
+2559 
-2573 EVPLVQTGGQWR
+2573 
-2585 FAPTSDW
+2585 
-2592 ADGDYI
+2592 
-2598 LTVKV
+2598 
-2603 EDRAGNVKQSAPLT
+2603 
-2617 VTVDTHIAID
+2617 
-2627 RIELVNDSGIPGDNL
+2627 
-2642 TNEARPHFQVT
+2642 
-2653 VPADVN
+2653 
-2659 GVRLSI
+2659 
-2665 DGGKTWFDATQS
+2665 
-2677 ATSGVWDYTWLTNVA
+2677 
-2692 NGPHTLMVEAS
+2692 
-2703 DKAGNKTT
+2703 
-2711 QKLDFTIDTILSEPT
+2711 
-2726 ITLDSADDSAAGDNI
+2726 
-2741 TNVKMPGFTLGNIDA
+2741 
-2756 DVTKVVVTVAHD
+2756 
-2768 GKNQQIELI
+2768 
-2777 KNGGVWRFTPGA
+2777 
-2789 AWTDG
+2789 
-2794 DYTLT
+2794 
-2799 VKVEDKAGNTNYS
+2799 
-2812 APLTVTIDTQTSI
+2812 
-2825 DRIEL
+2825 
-2830 LNDTGIVGDNL
+2830 
-2841 TNEARPQ
+2841 
-2848 FHITVPTD
+2848 
-2856 VNSVQLSLD
+2856 
-2865 GGINWV
+2865 
-2871 NATLTSDG
+2871 
-2879 VWEYIWPTDLVENT
+2879 
-2893 YTLTVKAT
+2893 
-2901 DVAGNTAT
+2901 
-2909 ETLNFIIDTT
+2909 
-2919 LSTPTITLDSADD
+2919 
-2932 SGTANDNKTNVKT
+2932 
-2945 PGFIIGGID
+2945 
-2954 SDVTQVVVQVMRDG
+2954 
-2968 HSEEVE
+2968 
-2974 LTQTNGQWRF
+2974 
-2984 VPGSAWTDGDYTLT
+2984 
-2998 VTVKDEAGNIRH
+2998 
-3010 SAPLT
+3010 
-3015 VTIDTQITIDHIELV
+3015 IDHIELV

-3155 DARYVTVEVQHGGTK
+3155 DARYVTVEVQHGGTKEVLTATKDATGNWSVTPTGTWADGDYTLTVRVEDEAGNEKHSASLTVTVDTQITIDAIELVNDNGIPGDNMTNDAHPQFRVTVPGDVNEVSLSIDGGVTWVKATQSATPGVWNYTWPGTVPDGDYTLNVKATDNAGNTVTETLHFTIDTTLSVPVIVLDSADDTGIQGDNMTNSTQPTFALQHIDDDAVRVTVSVEHGGVTTTFDATKGTGGWSFTPTGAWADGDYTLSVSVEDKAGNTSHSASLTVTVDTQIAINNIELVNDSGIPDDNLTNNVRPHFQVKVPTDVNEVRLSIDGGKTWFNATQSATPGVWDYTWLADVGEGKHTLTVEATDKAGNQTTQKLDFIIDTMLSEPTIVLDSTDDSGTKGDNLTNANKPTFILGNIDADARYVTVEVQYGGTK

-3313 FTIDTRLSTPTIAMD
+3313 FTIDTRLSTPTITMD

-3351 NIDADAHSVILRITQ
+3351 NIDSDAQSVILRITQ

-3407 VRQSTPLVV
+3407 VRQSTPLIV

-3464 GGANWVSATQG
+3464 GGANWVSAAQG

-3623 DRIELVNDSG
+3623 DHIELVNDSG

-3709 TLNFTIDITLLTP
+3709 TLNFTIDITLMTP

-3848 VFDIHQVDSDVT
+3848 VFDIRQVDSDVT

-4301 NTKTSAELRIEI
+4301 NTKTSAELKIEI

-4535 TPRFVIGNVPADIDT
+4535 KPRFVIGNVPADIDT
-4550 VVIRINGVSYS
+4550 VVIRINGVSYP

-4824 DFTTNNKTPTLIGST
+4824 DFTTNNKTPTLVGNT
-4839 LPNTIVSIYVDGVK
+4839 LPNAIVSIYVDGVK

-4969 NYELTFKVE
+4969 NYVLTFKVE

-5036 TIRNPQGV
+5036 TIRSPQGV

-5082 QKEIL
+5082 QKDIL

-5400 ITSQTRPTFSIFGEM
+5400 ITSQTRPTFSISGEM

-5582 IKVFTSELDDN
+5582 IQVFTSELDDN
-5593 KSSSKTEWWS
+5593 KSSSKTDWWS
-5603 NSDLITMRGTGEI
+5603 NSSTITMRGMGEI

-5626 VTLATAVVAATGRWE
+5626 VTLATAVVAANGQWE
-5641 LSTDKLPEGTYDISL
+5641 LSTDQLPEGKYDITLS
-5656 VIEDSAGNR
+5656 IEDNAGNR
-5665 WEDVREIFI
+5665 KEEVHEIFI

-5701 AKSQLIITDSEGN
+5701 AKSQLIITDSNGN

-5744 AIGNRSDDVPLD
+5744 AIGNRSDDVSLD

-5863 ALAAGEDNGASDSDN
+5863 ALAAGEDNGVSDSDN

-5906 GVTDIY
+5906 GVTDTY

-5929 NDGNYTLSVTV
+5929 NDGTYTLSVTV

-5987 TVNAESATHLRTE
+5987 TVNAESATHLRTV

-6008 VKVTA
+6008 VKETA

-6110 AMNVRGKTEDDINDS
+6110 AMNARGKTEDDINDS

>member
-35 PDMNITTPR
+35 PDMNITTPH

-538 ETTNDSGIVG
+538 ETTDDSGIVG

-595 SDSVEGI
+595 SDSVEGV

-620 FSYVIDTIA
+620 FSYVIDTVA
-629 PVPPTVSLEDYVVL
+629 PVPPTVSLEDFVVL

-1025 IVSLSPDSDSGISDD
+1025 IVSLSPDSDSGIADD

-1111 NSAIF
+1111 NSAVF

-1384 WTFTPPTSWADG
+1384 WSFTPTGAWADG

-1433 NDSGIPDDNLTN
+1433 NDSGIPNDNLTN

-1473 NATQSATPGVW
+1473 NATQSATPGAW

-1504 DEAGNKATQ
+1504 DKAGNKTTQ
-1513 TLDFTIDT
+1513 ELDFTIDT

-2125 IVLDNTDDSGTKG
+2125 IVLDSTDDSGTKG
-2138 DHLTNV
+2138 DNLTNV

-2318 DTTLSTPVIV
+2318 DTTLSVPVIV
-2328 LDSADDSGVHGD
+2328 LNSADDTGVQGD
-2340 NMTNHTQPTFA
+2340 NMTNSTQPTFA

-2373 TFDATKDAGGWT
+2373 TFDATKGVGGWS

-2447 PHFQVTVP
+2447 PHFQVKVP
-2455 TDVNVVRLSIDGGKT
+2455 TDVN
-2470 WFNATQ
+2470 
-2476 SATPGVWDYIWPDDV
+2476 
-2491 ADGGYTLT
+2491 
-2499 VEATDEAGNKATQT
+2499 E
-2513 LDFTIDTTLSVPT
+2513 
-2526 LSLDSA
+2526 
-2532 DDSGIA
+2532 
-2538 GDNITNVKTPGFTLN
+2538 
-2553 NIDTDV
+2553 
-2559 SRVIVEVMHNGIKQ
+2559 
-2573 EVPLVQTGGQWR
+2573 
-2585 FAPTSDW
+2585 
-2592 ADGDYI
+2592 
-2598 LTVKV
+2598 
-2603 EDRAGNVKQSAPLT
+2603 
-2617 VTVDTHIAID
+2617 
-2627 RIELVNDSGIPGDNL
+2627 
-2642 TNEARPHFQVT
+2642 
-2653 VPADVN
+2653 
-2659 GVRLSI
+2659 
-2665 DGGKTWFDATQS
+2665 
-2677 ATSGVWDYTWLTNVA
+2677 
-2692 NGPHTLMVEAS
+2692 
-2703 DKAGNKTT
+2703 
-2711 QKLDFTIDTILSEPT
+2711 
-2726 ITLDSADDSAAGDNI
+2726 
-2741 TNVKMPGFTLGNIDA
+2741 
-2756 DVTKVVVTVAHD
+2756 
-2768 GKNQQIELI
+2768 
-2777 KNGGVWRFTPGA
+2777 
-2789 AWTDG
+2789 
-2794 DYTLT
+2794 
-2799 VKVEDKAGNTNYS
+2799 
-2812 APLTVTIDTQTSI
+2812 
-2825 DRIEL
+2825 
-2830 LNDTGIVGDNL
+2830 
-2841 TNEARPQ
+2841 
-2848 FHITVPTD
+2848 
-2856 VNSVQLSLD
+2856 
-2865 GGINWV
+2865 
-2871 NATLTSDG
+2871 
-2879 VWEYIWPTDLVENT
+2879 
-2893 YTLTVKAT
+2893 
-2901 DVAGNTAT
+2901 
-2909 ETLNFIIDTT
+2909 
-2919 LSTPTITLDSADD
+2919 
-2932 SGTANDNKTNVKT
+2932 
-2945 PGFIIGGID
+2945 
-2954 SDVTQVVVQVMRDG
+2954 
-2968 HSEEVE
+2968 
-2974 LTQTNGQWRF
+2974 
-2984 VPGSAWTDGDYTLT
+2984 
-2998 VTVKDEAGNIRH
+2998 
-3010 SAPLT
+3010 
-3015 VTIDTQITIDHIELV
+3015 
-3030 NDSGIPDDNL
+3030 
-3040 TNNVRPH
+3040 
-3047 FQVTVPTDVN
+3047 
-3057 VVRLSIDGGKTWFNA
+3057 VRLSIDGGKTWFNA

-3103 AGNKT
+3103 AGNQT
-3108 TQQLD
+3108 TQKLD

-3118 LLSEPTIVL
+3118 MLSEPTIVL
-3127 DNTDDSGTKG
+3127 DSTDDSGTKG
-3137 DNLTNVNKPT
+3137 DNLTNANKPT
-3147 FLLGNIDA
+3147 FILGNIDA
-3155 DARYVTVEVQHGGTK
+3155 DARYVTVEVQYGGTK

-3313 FTIDTRLSTPTIAMD
+3313 FTIDTRLSTPTITMD

-3351 NIDADAHSVILRITQ
+3351 NIDSDAQSVILRITQ

-3407 VRQSTPLVV
+3407 VRQSTPLIV

-3464 GGANWVSATQG
+3464 GGANWVSAAQG

-3623 DRIELVNDSG
+3623 DHIELVNDSG

-3709 TLNFTIDITLLTP
+3709 TLNFTIDITLMTP

-3848 VFDIHQVDSDVT
+3848 VFDIRQVDSDVT

-4271 NTGGNLTFTPDQ
+4271 NTGENLTFTPDQ

-4301 NTKTSAELRIEI
+4301 NTKTSAELKIEI

-4535 TPRFVIGNVPADIDT
+4535 KPRFVIGNVPADIDT
-4550 VVIRINGVSYS
+4550 VVIRINGVSYP

-4761 ANGEWSWT
+4761 ANGEWSWM

-4897 DVTIDTE
+4897 DLTIDTE

-5300 LITNH
+5300 LITSH

-5385 AMVAGSDNGIFSNDS
+5385 VMMAGSDNGIFSNDS
-5400 ITSQTRPTFSIFGEM
+5400 ITSQTRPAFSIYGEM

-5468 TLNFTIDTF
+5468 TLNFTIDTL

-5534 VWVNEKGHWQMPVN
+5534 VWVNDKGHWQMPVN

-5582 IKVFTSELDDN
+5582 IQVFTSELDDN
-5593 KSSSKTEWWS
+5593 KSSSKTDWWS
-5603 NSDLITMRGTGEI
+5603 NSSTITMRGMGEI

-5626 VTLATAVVAATGRWE
+5626 VTLATAVVAANGQWE
-5641 LSTDKLPEGTYDISL
+5641 LSTDQLPEGKYDITLS
-5656 VIEDSAGNR
+5656 IEDNAGNR
-5665 WEDVREIFI
+5665 KEEVHEIFI

-5701 AKSQLIITDSEGN
+5701 AKSQLIITDSNGN

-5929 NDGNYTLSVTV
+5929 NDGTYTLSVTV

-5967 QHDDA
+5967 QHNDA

-5987 TVNAESATHLRTE
+5987 TVNAESATHLRTV
-6000 PSAAEESV
+6000 PSVAEESV
-6008 VKVTA
+6008 VKETA

-6043 NIVNVSIMFE
+6043 NIVNVSVMFE

-6079 TMDVKFIDKDND
+6079 TMDVKFIDKDDD

-6110 AMNVRGKTEDDINDS
+6110 AMNARGKAEDDINDS

>member
-1025 IVSLSPDSDSGISDD
+1025 IVSLSPDSDSGIADD

-1058 IISVQVWDAMSDTQI
+1058 IISVQVWDAASDTQI

-1111 NSAIF
+1111 NSAVF

-1384 WTFTPPTSWADG
+1384 WS
-1396 DYTLSVSVED
+1396 
-1406 KAGNTSHSASL
+1406 
-1417 TVTVDTQIA
+1417 
-1426 INNIELV
+1426 
-1433 NDSGIPDDNLTN
+1433 
-1445 NVRPHFQV
+1445 
-1453 TVPTDVNVVRLSIDG
+1453 
-1468 GKTWF
+1468 
-1473 NATQSATPGVW
+1473 
-1484 DYIWPD
+1484 
-1490 DVADGGYT
+1490 
-1498 LTVEAT
+1498 
-1504 DEAGNKATQ
+1504 
-1513 TLDFTIDT
+1513 
-1521 TLSVPTLSLDS
+1521 
-1532 ADDSGIAGDNITNVK
+1532 
-1547 TPGFTLNNIDT
+1547 
-1558 DVSRVIVEVMHNGI
+1558 
-1572 KQEVPLVQTGG
+1572 
-1583 QWRFAP
+1583 
-1589 TSDWAD
+1589 
-1595 GDYILTVKVEDRA
+1595 
-1608 GNVKQSAPLTV
+1608 
-1619 TVDTHI
+1619 
-1625 AIDRIELVNDS
+1625 
-1636 GIPGDNLTNEAR
+1636 
-1648 PHFQVTVP
+1648 
-1656 ADVNGVRLS
+1656 
-1665 IDGGKTWFDA
+1665 
-1675 TQSATSGV
+1675 
-1683 WDYTWLTNVAN
+1683 
-1694 GPHTLMVEASDK
+1694 
-1706 AGNKT
+1706 
-1711 TQKLD
+1711 
-1716 FTIDTILS
+1716 
-1724 EPTITL
+1724 
-1730 DSADDSAAG
+1730 
-1739 DNITNVKMPG
+1739 
-1749 FTLGNI
+1749 
-1755 DADVTKVVVTVAHD
+1755 
-1769 GKNQQ
+1769 
-1774 IELIKNGG
+1774 
-1782 VWRFTP
+1782 
-1788 GAAWTDGDYT
+1788 
-1798 LTVKV
+1798 
-1803 EDKAGNT
+1803 
-1810 NYSAPLTVTIDT
+1810 
-1822 QTSIDRIELLND
+1822 
-1834 TGIVG
+1834 
-1839 DNLTNEARP
+1839 
-1848 QFHITVPTDV
+1848 
-1858 NSVQLSLDGGINWVN
+1858 
-1873 ATLTSDG
+1873 
-1880 VWEYIWPTDLVENTY
+1880 
-1895 TLTVKAT
+1895 
-1902 DVAGNTATETLNF
+1902 
-1915 IIDTTLSTPTITLD
+1915 
-1929 SADDSG
+1929 
-1935 TANDNKTN
+1935 
-1943 VKTPGFIIGG
+1943 
-1953 IDSDVT
+1953 
-1959 QVVVQVMRDGHSEEV
+1959 
-1974 ELTQTNG
+1974 
-1981 QWRFVPGSAWTDG
+1981 
-1994 DYTLTVTVKDE
+1994 
-2005 AGNIRHSAPLTV
+2005 
-2017 TIDTQITIDHIELVN
+2017 
-2032 DSGIPDDNLT
+2032 
-2042 NNVRPHFQVTV
+2042 
-2053 PTDVNVVRLS
+2053 
-2063 IDGGKTWFNATQS
+2063 
-2076 ATPGVWDYTWLADV
+2076 
-2090 GEGKHTLTVEAT
+2090 
-2102 DKAGNK
+2102 
-2108 TTQQLDF
+2108 
-2115 IIDTLLSEPT
+2115 
-2125 IVLDNTDDSGTKG
+2125 
-2138 DHLTNV
+2138 
-2144 NKPTFLLGNIDAD
+2144 
-2157 ARYVTVEVQHGG
+2157 
-2169 TKEVLTATKDA
+2169 
-2180 TGNWSVT
+2180 
-2187 PTGTWADGD
+2187 
-2196 YTLTVRVEDE
+2196 
-2206 AGNEKHS
+2206 
-2213 ASLTVTVDTQITID
+2213 
-2227 VIELVNDN
+2227 
-2235 GIPGDNMT
+2235 
-2243 NDAHPQFRVT
+2243 
-2253 VPGDVNEVSLS
+2253 
-2264 IDGGVTWVKATQSA
+2264 
-2278 TPGVW
+2278 
-2283 NYTWPGTVPDGDYTL
+2283 
-2298 NVKATDN
+2298 
-2305 AGNTVTETLHFTI
+2305 
-2318 DTTLSTPVIV
+2318 
-2328 LDSADDSGVHGD
+2328 
-2340 NMTNHTQPTFA
+2340 
-2351 LQHIDDDAVR
+2351 
-2361 VTVSVEHGGVTT
+2361 
-2373 TFDATKDAGGWT
+2373 

-2447 PHFQVTVP
+2447 PHFQVKVP
-2455 TDVNVVRLSIDGGKT
+2455 TDVN
-2470 WFNATQ
+2470 
-2476 SATPGVWDYIWPDDV
+2476 
-2491 ADGGYTLT
+2491 
-2499 VEATDEAGNKATQT
+2499 E
-2513 LDFTIDTTLSVPT
+2513 
-2526 LSLDSA
+2526 
-2532 DDSGIA
+2532 
-2538 GDNITNVKTPGFTLN
+2538 
-2553 NIDTDV
+2553 
-2559 SRVIVEVMHNGIKQ
+2559 
-2573 EVPLVQTGGQWR
+2573 
-2585 FAPTSDW
+2585 
-2592 ADGDYI
+2592 
-2598 LTVKV
+2598 
-2603 EDRAGNVKQSAPLT
+2603 
-2617 VTVDTHIAID
+2617 
-2627 RIELVNDSGIPGDNL
+2627 
-2642 TNEARPHFQVT
+2642 
-2653 VPADVN
+2653 
-2659 GVRLSI
+2659 
-2665 DGGKTWFDATQS
+2665 
-2677 ATSGVWDYTWLTNVA
+2677 
-2692 NGPHTLMVEAS
+2692 
-2703 DKAGNKTT
+2703 
-2711 QKLDFTIDTILSEPT
+2711 
-2726 ITLDSADDSAAGDNI
+2726 
-2741 TNVKMPGFTLGNIDA
+2741 
-2756 DVTKVVVTVAHD
+2756 
-2768 GKNQQIELI
+2768 
-2777 KNGGVWRFTPGA
+2777 
-2789 AWTDG
+2789 
-2794 DYTLT
+2794 
-2799 VKVEDKAGNTNYS
+2799 
-2812 APLTVTIDTQTSI
+2812 
-2825 DRIEL
+2825 
-2830 LNDTGIVGDNL
+2830 
-2841 TNEARPQ
+2841 
-2848 FHITVPTD
+2848 
-2856 VNSVQLSLD
+2856 
-2865 GGINWV
+2865 
-2871 NATLTSDG
+2871 
-2879 VWEYIWPTDLVENT
+2879 
-2893 YTLTVKAT
+2893 
-2901 DVAGNTAT
+2901 
-2909 ETLNFIIDTT
+2909 
-2919 LSTPTITLDSADD
+2919 
-2932 SGTANDNKTNVKT
+2932 
-2945 PGFIIGGID
+2945 
-2954 SDVTQVVVQVMRDG
+2954 
-2968 HSEEVE
+2968 
-2974 LTQTNGQWRF
+2974 
-2984 VPGSAWTDGDYTLT
+2984 
-2998 VTVKDEAGNIRH
+2998 
-3010 SAPLT
+3010 
-3015 VTIDTQITIDHIELV
+3015 
-3030 NDSGIPDDNL
+3030 
-3040 TNNVRPH
+3040 
-3047 FQVTVPTDVN
+3047 
-3057 VVRLSIDGGKTWFNA
+3057 VRLSIDGGKTWFNA

-3103 AGNKT
+3103 AGNQT
-3108 TQQLD
+3108 TQKLD

-3118 LLSEPTIVL
+3118 MLSEPTIVL
-3127 DNTDDSGTKG
+3127 DSTDDSGTKG
-3137 DNLTNVNKPT
+3137 DNLTNANKPT
-3147 FLLGNIDA
+3147 FILGNIDA
-3155 DARYVTVEVQHGGTK
+3155 DARYVTVEVQYGGTK

-3194 DYTLTVRVEDDAGN
+3194 DYMLTVRVEDDAGN

-3313 FTIDTRLSTPTIAMD
+3313 FTIDTRLSTPTITMD

-3351 NIDADAHSVILRITQ
+3351 NIDSDAQSVILRITQ

-3407 VRQSTPLVV
+3407 VRQSTPLIV

-3464 GGANWVSATQG
+3464 GGANWVSAAQG

-3623 DRIELVNDSG
+3623 DHIELVNDSG

-3709 TLNFTIDITLLTP
+3709 TLNFTIDITLMTP

-3848 VFDIHQVDSDVT
+3848 VFDIRQVDSDVT

-4301 NTKTSAELRIEI
+4301 NTKTSAELKIEI

-4535 TPRFVIGNVPADIDT
+4535 KPRFVIGNVPADIDT
-4550 VVIRINGVSYS
+4550 VVIRINGVSYP

-4824 DFTTNNKTPTLIGST
+4824 DFTTNNKTPTLVGNT
-4839 LPNTIVSIYVDGVK
+4839 LPNAIVSIYVDGVK

-4969 NYELTFKVE
+4969 NYVLTFKVE

-5036 TIRNPQGV
+5036 TIRSPQGV

-5082 QKEIL
+5082 QKDIL

-5400 ITSQTRPTFSIFGEM
+5400 ITSQTRPTFSISGEM

-5534 VWVNEKGHWQMPVN
+5534 VWVNDKGHWQMPVN

-5582 IKVFTSELDDN
+5582 IQVFTSELDDN
-5593 KSSSKTEWWS
+5593 KSSSKTDWWS
-5603 NSDLITMRGTGEI
+5603 NSSTITMRGMGEI

-5626 VTLATAVVAATGRWE
+5626 VTLATAVVAANGQWE
-5641 LSTDKLPEGTYDISL
+5641 LSTDQLPEGKYDITLS
-5656 VIEDSAGNR
+5656 IEDNAGNR
-5665 WEDVREIFI
+5665 KEEVHEIFI

-5701 AKSQLIITDSEGN
+5701 AKSQLIITDSNGN

-5987 TVNAESATHLRTE
+5987 TVNAESATHLRTV

-6008 VKVTA
+6008 VKETA

-6110 AMNVRGKTEDDINDS
+6110 AMNARGKTEDDINDS

>member
-241 VTLALAAES
+241 VTLALATES

-620 FSYVIDTIA
+620 FSYVIDTVA
-629 PVPPTVSLEDYVVL
+629 PVPPTVSLEDFVVL

-1025 IVSLSPDSDSGISDD
+1025 IVSLSPDSDSGVSDD

-1058 IISVQVWDAMSDTQI
+1058 IISVQVWDAASDTQI

-1111 NSAIF
+1111 NSAVF
-1116 DFTIDTTVSTPVI
+1116 DFTIDTTVSTSVI

-1203 KVEDKAGNTNYSAPL
+1203 KVEDKAGNTSYSAPL

-1384 WTFTPPTSWADG
+1384 WSFTPTGAWADG

-1433 NDSGIPDDNLTN
+1433 NDSGIPNDNLTN

-1473 NATQSATPGVW
+1473 NATQSATPGAW

-1504 DEAGNKATQ
+1504 DKAGNKTTQ
-1513 TLDFTIDT
+1513 ELDFTIDT

-2125 IVLDNTDDSGTKG
+2125 IVLDSTDDSGTKG
-2138 DHLTNV
+2138 DNLTNV

-2196 YTLTVRVEDE
+2196 YTLTVRGEDE

-2318 DTTLSTPVIV
+2318 DTTLSVPVIV
-2328 LDSADDSGVHGD
+2328 LNSADDTGVQGD
-2340 NMTNHTQPTFA
+2340 NMTNSTQPTFA

-2373 TFDATKDAGGWT
+2373 TFDATKGTGGWS

-2447 PHFQVTVP
+2447 PHFQVKVP
-2455 TDVNVVRLSIDGGKT
+2455 MDVN
-2470 WFNATQ
+2470 
-2476 SATPGVWDYIWPDDV
+2476 
-2491 ADGGYTLT
+2491 
-2499 VEATDEAGNKATQT
+2499 E
-2513 LDFTIDTTLSVPT
+2513 
-2526 LSLDSA
+2526 
-2532 DDSGIA
+2532 
-2538 GDNITNVKTPGFTLN
+2538 
-2553 NIDTDV
+2553 
-2559 SRVIVEVMHNGIKQ
+2559 
-2573 EVPLVQTGGQWR
+2573 
-2585 FAPTSDW
+2585 
-2592 ADGDYI
+2592 
-2598 LTVKV
+2598 
-2603 EDRAGNVKQSAPLT
+2603 
-2617 VTVDTHIAID
+2617 
-2627 RIELVNDSGIPGDNL
+2627 
-2642 TNEARPHFQVT
+2642 
-2653 VPADVN
+2653 
-2659 GVRLSI
+2659 
-2665 DGGKTWFDATQS
+2665 
-2677 ATSGVWDYTWLTNVA
+2677 
-2692 NGPHTLMVEAS
+2692 
-2703 DKAGNKTT
+2703 
-2711 QKLDFTIDTILSEPT
+2711 
-2726 ITLDSADDSAAGDNI
+2726 
-2741 TNVKMPGFTLGNIDA
+2741 
-2756 DVTKVVVTVAHD
+2756 
-2768 GKNQQIELI
+2768 
-2777 KNGGVWRFTPGA
+2777 
-2789 AWTDG
+2789 
-2794 DYTLT
+2794 
-2799 VKVEDKAGNTNYS
+2799 
-2812 APLTVTIDTQTSI
+2812 
-2825 DRIEL
+2825 
-2830 LNDTGIVGDNL
+2830 
-2841 TNEARPQ
+2841 
-2848 FHITVPTD
+2848 
-2856 VNSVQLSLD
+2856 
-2865 GGINWV
+2865 
-2871 NATLTSDG
+2871 
-2879 VWEYIWPTDLVENT
+2879 
-2893 YTLTVKAT
+2893 
-2901 DVAGNTAT
+2901 
-2909 ETLNFIIDTT
+2909 
-2919 LSTPTITLDSADD
+2919 
-2932 SGTANDNKTNVKT
+2932 
-2945 PGFIIGGID
+2945 
-2954 SDVTQVVVQVMRDG
+2954 
-2968 HSEEVE
+2968 
-2974 LTQTNGQWRF
+2974 
-2984 VPGSAWTDGDYTLT
+2984 
-2998 VTVKDEAGNIRH
+2998 
-3010 SAPLT
+3010 
-3015 VTIDTQITIDHIELV
+3015 
-3030 NDSGIPDDNL
+3030 
-3040 TNNVRPH
+3040 
-3047 FQVTVPTDVN
+3047 
-3057 VVRLSIDGGKTWFNA
+3057 VRLSIDGGKTWFNA

-3103 AGNKT
+3103 AGNQT
-3108 TQQLD
+3108 TQKLD

-3127 DNTDDSGTKG
+3127 DSTDDSGTKG
-3137 DNLTNVNKPT
+3137 DNLTNANKPT
-3147 FLLGNIDA
+3147 FILGNIDA
-3155 DARYVTVEVQHGGTK
+3155 DARYVTVEVQYGGTK

-3313 FTIDTRLSTPTIAMD
+3313 FTIDTRLSTPTITMD

-3351 NIDADAHSVILRITQ
+3351 NIDSDAQSVILRITQ

-3407 VRQSTPLVV
+3407 VRQSTPLIV

-3464 GGANWVSATQG
+3464 GGANWVSAAQG

-3623 DRIELVNDSG
+3623 DHIELVNDSG

-3709 TLNFTIDITLLTP
+3709 TLNFTIDITLMTP

-3848 VFDIHQVDSDVT
+3848 VFDIRQVDSDVT

-4535 TPRFVIGNVPADIDT
+4535 KPRFVIGNVPADIDT
-4550 VVIRINGVSYS
+4550 VVIRINGVSYP

-4824 DFTTNNKTPTLIGST
+4824 DFTTNNKTPTLVGNT
-4839 LPNTIVSIYVDGVK
+4839 LPNAIVSIYVDGVK

-4969 NYELTFKVE
+4969 NYVLTFKVE

-5300 LITNH
+5300 LITSH

-5385 AMVAGSDNGIFSNDS
+5385 VMMAGSDNGIFSNDS
-5400 ITSQTRPTFSIFGEM
+5400 ITSQTRPAFSIYGEM

-5468 TLNFTIDTF
+5468 TLNFTIDTL

-5534 VWVNEKGHWQMPVN
+5534 VWVNDKGHWQMPVN

-5582 IKVFTSELDDN
+5582 IQVFTSELDDN
-5593 KSSSKTEWWS
+5593 KSSSKTDWWS
-5603 NSDLITMRGTGEI
+5603 NSSTITMRGMGEI

-5626 VTLATAVVAATGRWE
+5626 VTLATAVVAANGQWE
-5641 LSTDKLPEGTYDISL
+5641 LSTDQLPEGKYDITLS
-5656 VIEDSAGNR
+5656 IEDNAGNR
-5665 WEDVREIFI
+5665 KEEVHEIFI

-5701 AKSQLIITDSEGN
+5701 AKSQLIITDSNGN

-5744 AIGNRSDDVPLD
+5744 AIGNRSDDVSLD

-5863 ALAAGEDNGASDSDN
+5863 ALAAGEDNGVSDSDN

-5906 GVTDIY
+5906 GVTDTY

-5929 NDGNYTLSVTV
+5929 NDGTYTLSVTV

-5987 TVNAESATHLRTE
+5987 TVNAESATHLRTV

-6008 VKVTA
+6008 VKETA

-6110 AMNVRGKTEDDINDS
+6110 AMNARGKTEDDINDS

>member
-241 VTLALAAES
+241 VTLALATES

-620 FSYVIDTIA
+620 FSYVIDTVA
-629 PVPPTVSLEDYVVL
+629 PVPPTVSLEDFVVL

-1025 IVSLSPDSDSGISDD
+1025 IVSLSPDSDSGVSDD

-1058 IISVQVWDAMSDTQI
+1058 IISVQVWDAASDTQI

-1111 NSAIF
+1111 NSAVF

-1203 KVEDKAGNTNYSAPL
+1203 KVEDKAGNTSYSAPL

-1384 WTFTPPTSWADG
+1384 WSFTPTGAWADG

-1433 NDSGIPDDNLTN
+1433 NDSGIPNDNLTN

-1473 NATQSATPGVW
+1473 NATQSATPGAW

-1504 DEAGNKATQ
+1504 DKAGNKTTQ
-1513 TLDFTIDT
+1513 ELDFTIDT

-2125 IVLDNTDDSGTKG
+2125 IVLDSTDDSGTKG
-2138 DHLTNV
+2138 DNLTNV

-2318 DTTLSTPVIV
+2318 DTTLSVPVIV
-2328 LDSADDSGVHGD
+2328 LNSADDTGVQGD
-2340 NMTNHTQPTFA
+2340 NMTNSTQPTFA

-2373 TFDATKDAGGWT
+2373 TFDATKGTGGWS

-2447 PHFQVTVP
+2447 PHFQVKVP
-2455 TDVNVVRLSIDGGKT
+2455 MDVN
-2470 WFNATQ
+2470 
-2476 SATPGVWDYIWPDDV
+2476 
-2491 ADGGYTLT
+2491 
-2499 VEATDEAGNKATQT
+2499 E
-2513 LDFTIDTTLSVPT
+2513 
-2526 LSLDSA
+2526 
-2532 DDSGIA
+2532 
-2538 GDNITNVKTPGFTLN
+2538 
-2553 NIDTDV
+2553 
-2559 SRVIVEVMHNGIKQ
+2559 
-2573 EVPLVQTGGQWR
+2573 
-2585 FAPTSDW
+2585 
-2592 ADGDYI
+2592 
-2598 LTVKV
+2598 
-2603 EDRAGNVKQSAPLT
+2603 
-2617 VTVDTHIAID
+2617 
-2627 RIELVNDSGIPGDNL
+2627 
-2642 TNEARPHFQVT
+2642 
-2653 VPADVN
+2653 
-2659 GVRLSI
+2659 
-2665 DGGKTWFDATQS
+2665 
-2677 ATSGVWDYTWLTNVA
+2677 
-2692 NGPHTLMVEAS
+2692 
-2703 DKAGNKTT
+2703 
-2711 QKLDFTIDTILSEPT
+2711 
-2726 ITLDSADDSAAGDNI
+2726 
-2741 TNVKMPGFTLGNIDA
+2741 
-2756 DVTKVVVTVAHD
+2756 
-2768 GKNQQIELI
+2768 
-2777 KNGGVWRFTPGA
+2777 
-2789 AWTDG
+2789 
-2794 DYTLT
+2794 
-2799 VKVEDKAGNTNYS
+2799 
-2812 APLTVTIDTQTSI
+2812 
-2825 DRIEL
+2825 
-2830 LNDTGIVGDNL
+2830 
-2841 TNEARPQ
+2841 
-2848 FHITVPTD
+2848 
-2856 VNSVQLSLD
+2856 
-2865 GGINWV
+2865 
-2871 NATLTSDG
+2871 
-2879 VWEYIWPTDLVENT
+2879 
-2893 YTLTVKAT
+2893 
-2901 DVAGNTAT
+2901 
-2909 ETLNFIIDTT
+2909 
-2919 LSTPTITLDSADD
+2919 
-2932 SGTANDNKTNVKT
+2932 
-2945 PGFIIGGID
+2945 
-2954 SDVTQVVVQVMRDG
+2954 
-2968 HSEEVE
+2968 
-2974 LTQTNGQWRF
+2974 
-2984 VPGSAWTDGDYTLT
+2984 
-2998 VTVKDEAGNIRH
+2998 
-3010 SAPLT
+3010 
-3015 VTIDTQITIDHIELV
+3015 
-3030 NDSGIPDDNL
+3030 
-3040 TNNVRPH
+3040 
-3047 FQVTVPTDVN
+3047 
-3057 VVRLSIDGGKTWFNA
+3057 VRLSIDGGKTWFNA

-3103 AGNKT
+3103 AGNQT
-3108 TQQLD
+3108 TQKLD

-3127 DNTDDSGTKG
+3127 DSTDDSGTKG
-3137 DNLTNVNKPT
+3137 DNLTNANKPT
-3147 FLLGNIDA
+3147 FILGNIDA
-3155 DARYVTVEVQHGGTK
+3155 DARYVTVEVQYGGTK

-3313 FTIDTRLSTPTIAMD
+3313 FTIDTRLSTPTITMD

-3351 NIDADAHSVILRITQ
+3351 NIDSDAQSVILRITQ

-3407 VRQSTPLVV
+3407 VRQSTPLIV

-3464 GGANWVSATQG
+3464 GGANWVSAAQG

-3623 DRIELVNDSG
+3623 DHIELVNDSG

-3709 TLNFTIDITLLTP
+3709 TLNFTIDITLMTP

-3848 VFDIHQVDSDVT
+3848 VFDIRQVDSDVT

-4535 TPRFVIGNVPADIDT
+4535 KPRFVIGNVPADIDT
-4550 VVIRINGVSYS
+4550 VVIRINGVSYP

-4824 DFTTNNKTPTLIGST
+4824 DFTTNNKTPTLVGNT
-4839 LPNTIVSIYVDGVK
+4839 LPNAIVSIYVDGVK

-4969 NYELTFKVE
+4969 NYVLTFKVE

-5243 RAPILLQDDGT
+5243 RVPILLQDDGT

-5300 LITNH
+5300 LITSH

-5385 AMVAGSDNGIFSNDS
+5385 VMMAGSDNGIFSNDS
-5400 ITSQTRPTFSIFGEM
+5400 ITSQTRPAFSIYGEM

-5468 TLNFTIDTF
+5468 TLNFTIDTL

-5534 VWVNEKGHWQMPVN
+5534 VWVNDKGHWQMPVN

-5582 IKVFTSELDDN
+5582 IQVFTSELDDN
-5593 KSSSKTEWWS
+5593 KSSSKTDWWS
-5603 NSDLITMRGTGEI
+5603 NSSTITMRGMGEI

-5626 VTLATAVVAATGRWE
+5626 VTLATAVVAANGQWE
-5641 LSTDKLPEGTYDISL
+5641 LSTDQLPEGKYDITLS
-5656 VIEDSAGNR
+5656 IEDNAGNR
-5665 WEDVREIFI
+5665 KEEVHEIFI

-5701 AKSQLIITDSEGN
+5701 AKSQLIITDSNGN

-5744 AIGNRSDDVPLD
+5744 AIGNRSDDVSLD

-5863 ALAAGEDNGASDSDN
+5863 ALAAGEDNGVSDSDN

-5906 GVTDIY
+5906 GVTDTY

-5929 NDGNYTLSVTV
+5929 NDGTYTLSVTV

-5987 TVNAESATHLRTE
+5987 TVNAESATHLRTV

-6008 VKVTA
+6008 VKETA

-6110 AMNVRGKTEDDINDS
+6110 AMNARGKTEDDINDS